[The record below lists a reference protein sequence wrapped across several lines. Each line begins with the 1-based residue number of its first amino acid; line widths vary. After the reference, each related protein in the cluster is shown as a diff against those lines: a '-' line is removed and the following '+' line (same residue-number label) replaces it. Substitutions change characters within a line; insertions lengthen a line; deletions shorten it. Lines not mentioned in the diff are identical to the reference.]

1 MANADVGKLTASI
14 ALDVSNL
21 TKGVAKADQQLEQLS
36 TSFQKSQKKVNS
48 SLNSIDTK
56 VAITAK
62 NVVASIRAQ
71 TNQINAQMATQ
82 RNLLTKSLGAQ
93 TKTLETAIQGQ
104 IKVTHKLYDATRS
117 NTYLVTESMHTMS
130 NNFIKAMSAMSANAE
145 TSAKNITSALNK
157 ISTTLDRIA
166 PKPKKVSAEM
176 KGSTAEMITNLL
188 ALQKQ
193 AEATQAKVSRVGSI
207 SSIKMPKA
215 STKSTIDFDTG
226 AFNQVTKAS
235 SYTAGLNAGLKQAT
249 QQSDTLFSSLSKGWQ
264 MFSKLSF
271 QVFILESGLQQ
282 IAGALAS
289 MVSPGWQFAQQMET
303 EQVGMSGIL
312 SSMTQLNGKNLEWN
326 QAMGISKSIIADLNV
341 EAAKTAATSEEL
353 VTTFRAL
360 LGPGLGAG
368 MNIDEIKQ
376 FTVTGVNAVKSMG
389 LDGRQL
395 VQELRDLVQGGIQAA
410 SSTLA
415 TALGLTDKDIKAAK
429 QSSEGLFKFLMK
441 RLEGFKQ
448 SSTEYG
454 NTLEGMFAQVREGYT
469 LAQAEGLKSLREEA
483 KNILSSVR
491 EYLFTDDFKIKPE
504 FIEMWKTVG
513 DYALIFWEQLK
524 KIYEVVEPI
533 GELFLNLLV
542 PALKFVIENF
552 SQVVTIWATWNLTKR
567 ILELTAFSSSLVG
580 VAQGELKVSNELKNV
595 TSEYERAKVAAMEY
609 NKAAIDRYNVKVD
622 TKNTQSRTSSLID
635 QVESS
640 GRKHLNPDTILWARE
655 LRTVEERYKALGA
668 SAQEAAKMANA
679 AAELAAKGQIQMSK
693 EVVTTTEKLLAQKT
707 QAEGNKIAFEKF
719 AGTTSKVI
727 NGMGMLGDGLTSVG
741 LLIGM
746 TTNESDGLVHEL
758 GDMAEKAGI
767 ALTVLGNIGSLL
779 EGTLIPKIYDAVK
792 ACSALGTALTVLGG
806 IAGAIGIGLSVGE
819 LTTWIYQK
827 VNDISDA
834 EMQRRKESAW
844 DGNVA
849 KREGDYLKDIQA
861 IKDKY
866 ADDEDTQKRMVER
879 YKKMFGIH
887 EGERA
892 KNLIAPSEEDWFNKV
907 AEEKNKQ
914 ASTLKPKNFGWGNIE
929 DTKAKNAAD
938 RAARNQAKN
947 AYKVLESALKAEKEA
962 IKQQQ
967 TQLESAYKFDLT
979 STQDYMQTKFK
990 YDSDIIEAEIKNY
1003 EKRREIAK
1011 SLGQDSD
1018 VESFTNK
1025 IDELKESAITKYI
1038 EYVNELKDKYKEL
1051 YDRLDDIKGK
1061 YEDIVGVSEEAF
1073 KNNLVKEYAAD
1084 FSRVYAELTTA
1095 QKGLAK
1101 AQEEGNAS
1109 DIKAWNTLIDKM
1121 STAKQQLEQ
1130 IVYLKKLE
1138 RDAQEATAKAQN
1150 VGLQAQS
1157 ENLDYQLSTGVHSD
1171 FQKESDLW
1179 IRSHSDMQSVIDQYR
1194 TAIANY
1200 TAELKAAND
1209 EETKSKMLQNIVDAK
1224 QAIKDLMDEVHPLES
1239 LIRDNLVSGLSDA
1252 FQSIYW
1258 GEKSAKEALQDFA
1271 NTFLQTFTKKM
1282 FDTAFDELF
1291 GNIFD
1296 SISGRNT
1303 LDTDVVTNVESRVT
1317 VDMTKFQQDV
1327 TDAGLTLQQE
1337 LNGQIIPSFQ
1347 ALNSVI
1353 QEILAKAGV
1362 TGIGVGDVT
1371 GISGVVGSVV
1381 GQHSTESTSFGMG
1394 SSVLSGVAMPD
1405 LSSSVKSLER
1415 FDKGVISATGAI
1427 TADTAATKIS
1437 TNVTDDLSTVTKST
1451 GNSAM
1456 PALMA
1461 AVTAVSGSLGKFG
1474 IVLQTVMMIMQIGK
1488 AAKLWAFADGGAVSG
1503 AGTGTSDSI
1512 PARLSNGEYVIKASS
1527 AKALGTNFLDRLNSV
1542 GDGRTIRSGRLP
1554 RFKYAGGGEVRT
1566 EDSQLE
1572 NTTPMQQANEL
1583 PSTVGVTMNM
1593 TFQSL
1598 DPETNMKLFNKQYE
1612 NFKSKLINDIQK
1624 NTSMRTAIRG
1634 VT

>member
-56 VAITAK
+56 VAMTAK
-62 NVVASIRAQ
+62 NVVATIRAQ

-82 RNLLTKSLGAQ
+82 RNLLTKSLNAQ
-93 TKTLETAIQGQ
+93 TKTLESSMQQQIRATQKLSTAVGVNTSLVSASIMSMNKNVSEALSQL
-104 IKVTHKLYDATRS
+104 TSAFERMSTRS
-117 NTYLVTESMHTMS
+117 GQSMTNARKTLSQQAVQMAGDLEKLKVKAEQTQVTLNNRQTQKLNYKATKTDTAKLDSKLSRMDTVSFTPTMNTSGAVSQVNGLE
-130 NNFIKAMSAMSANAE
+130 
-145 TSAKNITSALNK
+145 SALAKAN
-157 ISTTLDRIA
+157 
-166 PKPKKVSAEM
+166 
-176 KGSTAEMITNLL
+176 
-188 ALQKQ
+188 
-193 AEATQAKVSRVGSI
+193 TQA
-207 SSIKMPKA
+207 
-215 STKSTIDFDTG
+215 
-226 AFNQVTKAS
+226 VTLS
-235 SYTAGLNAGLKQAT
+235 G
-249 QQSDTLFSSLSKGWQ
+249 SLSKAWEIYETIS
-264 MFSKLSF
+264 FSAFKLVYGIDAIG
-271 QVFILESGLQQ
+271 QAVT
-282 IAGALAS
+282 AL
-289 MVSPGWQFAQQMET
+289 VSPGWQLANLLET
-303 EQVGMSGIL
+303 EQIGMAGIL
-312 SSMTQLNGKNLEWN
+312 SSMTSLHGESLKWN
-326 QAMGISKSIIADLNV
+326 DAMAMSKVIMKDLTI

-353 VTTFRAL
+353 ITTFRAL
-360 LGPGLGAG
+360 LGLGLGAG
-368 MNIDEIKQ
+368 MSVEEIKQ
-376 FTVTGVNAVKSMG
+376 ATVTGVNAVKSMG

-395 VQELRDLVQGGIQAA
+395 VQELRDLVQGGIQAS

-441 RLEGFKQ
+441 RLAGFKQ
-448 SSTEYG
+448 ASTEYG
-454 NTLEGMFAQVREGYT
+454 ETLSGMLAQVKEGYA
-469 LAQAEGLKSLREEA
+469 LAQAQAVEPLRDIAKSILKDIRDVLYTKDMQINPAFVEGFKEVGNYVLKIWEALKEVGSSFMPAIEAALNIAVPLVKLIVDNLKELTIMFLTWNIAKKVNTLFQIKEATDSVTSSQIAQNKAIEEA
-483 KNILSSVR
+483 EAKYKRAQNAA
-491 EYLFTDDFKIKPE
+491 
-504 FIEMWKTVG
+504 M
-513 DYALIFWEQLK
+513 DYA
-524 KIYEVVEPI
+524 
-533 GELFLNLLV
+533 NSS
-542 PALKFVIENF
+542 ALKFNAHVEANNQRINTNAIAG
-552 SQVVTIWATWNLTKR
+552 QVKMLGSMSNDKSLQLWGEELTK
-567 ILELTAFSSSLVG
+567 LEG
-580 VAQGELKVSNELKNV
+580 KYQK
-595 TSEYERAKVAAMEY
+595 
-609 NKAAIDRYNVKVD
+609 
-622 TKNTQSRTSSLID
+622 
-635 QVESS
+635 
-640 GRKHLNPDTILWARE
+640 
-655 LRTVEERYKALGA
+655 LGA
-668 SAQEAAKMANA
+668 SANEAAKYANLVA
-679 AAELAAKGQIQMSK
+679 EVTIKGSKESAKELDREIEKRLEVARAAEKEYQAQIKLEGEKKKNLESTNKLMGKFSAFASVTGGVGDALMS
-693 EVVTTTEKLLAQKT
+693 
-707 QAEGNKIAFEKF
+707 
-719 AGTTSKVI
+719 
-727 NGMGMLGDGLTSVG
+727 LGLILGLTADKNDESAKQTAANIEQFGFLMVMAG
-741 LLIGM
+741 NLASTL
-746 TTNESDGLVHEL
+746 TN
-758 GDMAEKAGI
+758 
-767 ALTVLGNIGSLL
+767 
-779 EGTLIPKIYDAVK
+779 TLIPAIMKAVEWFAK
-792 ACSALGTALTVLGG
+792 LKLVAAMGGVGAALG
-806 IAGAIGIGLSVGE
+806 AGAKILSPALIAAGAANYFKKDDDPTKIKFDSFESVGAG
-819 LTTWIYQK
+819 LWRNYIYNPK
-827 VNDISDA
+827 AEKEKLEAAAKAAADKKAADEK
-834 EMQRRKESAW
+834 EMQEQAEKIRQQLAGLELKFPKSPTGGGTKGSAAA
-844 DGNVA
+844 G
-849 KREGDYLKDIQA
+849 R
-861 IKDKY
+861 
-866 ADDEDTQKRMVER
+866 
-879 YKKMFGIH
+879 
-887 EGERA
+887 
-892 KNLIAPSEEDWFNKV
+892 
-907 AEEKNKQ
+907 
-914 ASTLKPKNFGWGNIE
+914 
-929 DTKAKNAAD
+929 AAD
-938 RAARNQAKN
+938 KAARNQAKN
-947 AYKVLESALKAEKEA
+947 AYKVLETALKAEKEA

-967 TQLESAYKFDLT
+967 LQLESAYKFDLT

-1025 IDELKESAITKYI
+1025 IGELKESAITKYI

-1073 KNNLVKEYAAD
+1073 KANLVKEYAAD
-1084 FSRVYAELTTA
+1084 FSRVYAELETA

-1101 AQEEGNAS
+1101 AQEEGCAS
-1109 DIKAWNTLIDKM
+1109 DIKAWSTLISKM
-1121 STAKQQLEQ
+1121 QVAKQQLEQ
-1130 IVYLKKLE
+1130 IVYLRKLE
-1138 RDAQEATAKAQN
+1138 RDAQESIARAQN

-1157 ENLDYQLSTGVHSD
+1157 ANLDYQLSTGVHSD

-1209 EETKSKMLQNIVDAK
+1209 EETKSKMLQNIIDAK

-1239 LIRDNLVSGLSDA
+1239 LIKDNLVSGLSDA

-1282 FDTAFDELF
+1282 FDTAFNELF

-1337 LNGQIIPSFQ
+1337 LNGQLIPSFQ

-1353 QEILAKAGV
+1353 QEILTKAGV
-1362 TGIGVGDVT
+1362 TSVGVSGAT
-1371 GISGVVGSVV
+1371 GISGVVGSVAGSV
-1381 GQHSTESTSFGMG
+1381 AGQHNTESTTIG
-1394 SSVLSGVAMPD
+1394 SGIAMPD
-1405 LSSSVKSLER
+1405 LSSSVKGLER

-1437 TNVTDDLSTVTKST
+1437 TSVTDDLSSVTKST

-1474 IVLQTVMMIMQIGK
+1474 TVLQTVMMILQIAQATHILG
-1488 AAKLWAFADGGAVSG
+1488 FAGGGAVSG

-1554 RFKYAGGGEVRT
+1554 RFKYADGGEVRT

-1572 NTTPMQQANEL
+1572 NTMPMQQANEL

-1598 DPETNMKLFNKQYE
+1598 DPEANMKLFNKQYE

>member
-56 VAITAK
+56 VAMTAK
-62 NVVASIRAQ
+62 NVIATIRAQ

-82 RNLLTKSLGAQ
+82 RNLLTKSLNAQ
-93 TKTLETAIQGQ
+93 TKTLESSMQQQIRATQKLSTAVGVNTSLVSASIMSMNKNVSEALSQL
-104 IKVTHKLYDATRS
+104 TSAFERMSTRS
-117 NTYLVTESMHTMS
+117 GQSMTNARKTLSQQAVQMAGDLEKLKVKAEQTQVTLNNRQTQKLNYKATKTDTAKLDSKLSRMDTVSFTPTMS
-130 NNFIKAMSAMSANAE
+130 TSGAVSQVNGLENALAKAN
-145 TSAKNITSALNK
+145 
-157 ISTTLDRIA
+157 
-166 PKPKKVSAEM
+166 
-176 KGSTAEMITNLL
+176 
-188 ALQKQ
+188 
-193 AEATQAKVSRVGSI
+193 TQA
-207 SSIKMPKA
+207 
-215 STKSTIDFDTG
+215 
-226 AFNQVTKAS
+226 VTLS
-235 SYTAGLNAGLKQAT
+235 G
-249 QQSDTLFSSLSKGWQ
+249 SLSKAWEIYETIS
-264 MFSKLSF
+264 FSAFKLVYGIDAIG
-271 QVFILESGLQQ
+271 QAVT
-282 IAGALAS
+282 AL
-289 MVSPGWQFAQQMET
+289 VSPGWQLANLLET
-303 EQVGMSGIL
+303 EQIGMAGIL
-312 SSMTQLNGKNLEWN
+312 SSMTSLHGESLKWN
-326 QAMGISKSIIADLNV
+326 DAMAMSKVIMKDLTI

-353 VTTFRAL
+353 ITTFRAL

-368 MNIDEIKQ
+368 MSVEEIKQ
-376 FTVTGVNAVKSMG
+376 ATVTGVNAVKSMG

-395 VQELRDLVQGGIQAA
+395 VQELRDLVQGGIQSA

-415 TALGLTDKDIKAAK
+415 TALGLTDSDIKAAK

-441 RLEGFKQ
+441 RLAGFKQ
-448 SSTEYG
+448 ASTEYG
-454 NTLEGMFAQVREGYT
+454 ETLSGMLAQVKEGYA
-469 LAQAEGLKSLREEA
+469 LAQAQAVEPLRDVAKGILKDIRDVLYTKDMQINPAFVEGFKEVGNYVLKIWEALKEVGSSFMPAIEAALNIAVPLVKLIVDNLKELTIMFLTWNIAKKVNTLFQIKEATDSVTSSQIAQNKAIDEAEA
-483 KNILSSVR
+483 KYKKAQNAA
-491 EYLFTDDFKIKPE
+491 
-504 FIEMWKTVG
+504 M
-513 DYALIFWEQLK
+513 DYA
-524 KIYEVVEPI
+524 
-533 GELFLNLLV
+533 NSS
-542 PALKFVIENF
+542 ALKFNAHVEANNQRINTNAIAG
-552 SQVVTIWATWNLTKR
+552 QVKMLGSMSNDKSLQLWGEELTK
-567 ILELTAFSSSLVG
+567 LEG
-580 VAQGELKVSNELKNV
+580 KYQK
-595 TSEYERAKVAAMEY
+595 
-609 NKAAIDRYNVKVD
+609 
-622 TKNTQSRTSSLID
+622 
-635 QVESS
+635 
-640 GRKHLNPDTILWARE
+640 
-655 LRTVEERYKALGA
+655 LGA
-668 SAQEAAKMANA
+668 SANEAAKYANLVA
-679 AAELAAKGQIQMSK
+679 EITIKGSKESAKELDREIEKRLEVARAAEKEYQAQIKLEGEKKKNLESTNKLMGKFSVFANVTGGVGDALMS
-693 EVVTTTEKLLAQKT
+693 
-707 QAEGNKIAFEKF
+707 
-719 AGTTSKVI
+719 
-727 NGMGMLGDGLTSVG
+727 LGLILGLTADKNDESAKQTAANIEQFGFLMVMAG
-741 LLIGM
+741 NLASTL
-746 TTNESDGLVHEL
+746 TN
-758 GDMAEKAGI
+758 
-767 ALTVLGNIGSLL
+767 
-779 EGTLIPKIYDAVK
+779 TLIPAIMSAVEWFAK
-792 ACSALGTALTVLGG
+792 LKLVAAMGGVGAALGKGALVLSPALAA
-806 IAGAIGIGLSVGE
+806 AGAANYFKKDDDPTKIKFDSFESVGAG
-819 LTTWIYQK
+819 LWRNYIYNPK
-827 VNDISDA
+827 A
-834 EMQRRKESAW
+834 EKEKLEAA
-844 DGNVA
+844 A
-849 KREGDYLKDIQA
+849 KA
-861 IKDKY
+861 AADKKA
-866 ADDEDTQKRMVER
+866 ADEKEMKEQ
-879 YKKMFGIH
+879 
-887 EGERA
+887 
-892 KNLIAPSEEDWFNKV
+892 
-907 AEEKNKQ
+907 EEKIRQ
-914 ASTLKPKNFGWGNIE
+914 QLAGLEPKFPKTPTGG
-929 DTKAKNAAD
+929 TKGSAAAGRAAD
-938 RAARNQAKN
+938 KAARNQAKN
-947 AYKVLESALKAEKEA
+947 AYKVLETALKAEKEA

-967 TQLESAYKFDLT
+967 LQLESAYKFDLT

-1025 IDELKESAITKYI
+1025 IGELKESAITKYI
-1038 EYVNELKDKYKEL
+1038 EYVNDLKDKYKEL

-1073 KNNLVKEYAAD
+1073 KTNLVKEYAAD
-1084 FSRVYAELTTA
+1084 FSRVYAELATA

-1101 AQEEGNAS
+1101 AQEEGNTS
-1109 DIKAWNTLIDKM
+1109 DIKAWNTLISKM
-1121 STAKQQLEQ
+1121 QVAKQQLEQ
-1130 IVYLKKLE
+1130 IVYLRKLE
-1138 RDAQEATAKAQN
+1138 RDAQESIARAQN

-1157 ENLDYQLSTGVHSD
+1157 ANLDYQLSTGVHSD

-1209 EETKSKMLQNIVDAK
+1209 EETKSKMLQNIIDAK

-1239 LIRDNLVSGLSDA
+1239 LIKDNLVSGLSDA

-1303 LDTDVVTNVESRVT
+1303 LDADVVTNVESRVT

-1337 LNGQIIPSFQ
+1337 LNGQLIPSFQ

-1353 QEILAKAGV
+1353 QEILTKAGV
-1362 TGIGVGDVT
+1362 TSVGVSGAT
-1371 GISGVVGSVV
+1371 GISGVVGSVAGSAV
-1381 GQHSTESTSFGMG
+1381 GQHNTESTTIG
-1394 SSVLSGVAMPD
+1394 SGIAMPD
-1405 LSSSVKSLER
+1405 LSSSVKGLER

-1437 TNVTDDLSTVTKST
+1437 TGATDDLSTVTKST

-1474 IVLQTVMMIMQIGK
+1474 TVLQTVMMILQIAQATHILG
-1488 AAKLWAFADGGAVSG
+1488 FAGGGAVSG

-1554 RFKYAGGGEVRT
+1554 RFKYADGGEVRT

-1572 NTTPMQQANEL
+1572 NTMPMQQANEL
-1583 PSTVGVTMNM
+1583 PPTVGVTMNM

-1598 DPETNMKLFNKQYE
+1598 DPEANMKLFNKQYE

>member
-56 VAITAK
+56 VAMTAK
-62 NVVASIRAQ
+62 NVVATIRAQ

-82 RNLLTKSLGAQ
+82 RNLLTKSLNAQ
-93 TKTLETAIQGQ
+93 TKTLESSMQQQIRATQKLSTAVG
-104 IKVTHKLYDATRS
+104 V
-117 NTYLVTESMHTMS
+117 NTSLVSASIMSMNKNVS
-130 NNFIKAMSAMSANAE
+130 EALSQL
-145 TSAKNITSALNK
+145 TSAFERMSKRSGQSMTNARKTLSQQAVQMAGDLEKLKVKAEQTQVTLNNRQTQKLNYKATKTDTAKLDSKLSRMNTVSFTPTMNTSGAVSQVNGLENALAKAN
-157 ISTTLDRIA
+157 
-166 PKPKKVSAEM
+166 
-176 KGSTAEMITNLL
+176 
-188 ALQKQ
+188 KQ
-193 AEATQAKVSRVGSI
+193 A
-207 SSIKMPKA
+207 
-215 STKSTIDFDTG
+215 
-226 AFNQVTKAS
+226 VTLS
-235 SYTAGLNAGLKQAT
+235 G
-249 QQSDTLFSSLSKGWQ
+249 SLSKAWEIYETIS
-264 MFSKLSF
+264 FSAFKLVYGIDAIG
-271 QVFILESGLQQ
+271 QAVT
-282 IAGALAS
+282 AL
-289 MVSPGWQFAQQMET
+289 VSPGWQLANLLET
-303 EQVGMSGIL
+303 EQIGMAGIL
-312 SSMTQLNGKNLEWN
+312 SSMTSLHGESLKWN
-326 QAMGISKSIIADLNV
+326 DAMAMSKSIMKDLTV

-353 VTTFRAL
+353 ITTFRAL

-368 MNIDEIKQ
+368 MSVEEIKQ
-376 FTVTGVNAVKSMG
+376 ATVTGVNAVKSMG

-395 VQELRDLVQGGIQAA
+395 VQELRDLVQGGIQAS

-454 NTLEGMFAQVREGYT
+454 NTLSGMLAQVKEGYA
-469 LAQAEGLKSLREEA
+469 LAQAQAVEPLRDVAKGILKDIRDVLYTKDMQINPAFVEGFKEVGNYVLKIWEALKEVGSSFMPAIEAALNIAVPLVKLIVDNLKELTIMFLTWNIAKKVNTLFQIKEATDSVTSSQIAQNKAIEEAEAKYKKAQNAAMDYANSYASKFNAHVEANNQRINTNAMAGQVKMLGSMSNDKSLQLWGEE
-483 KNILSSVR
+483 
-491 EYLFTDDFKIKPE
+491 
-504 FIEMWKTVG
+504 
-513 DYALIFWEQLK
+513 
-524 KIYEVVEPI
+524 
-533 GELFLNLLV
+533 
-542 PALKFVIENF
+542 
-552 SQVVTIWATWNLTKR
+552 LTK
-567 ILELTAFSSSLVG
+567 LEG
-580 VAQGELKVSNELKNV
+580 KYQK
-595 TSEYERAKVAAMEY
+595 
-609 NKAAIDRYNVKVD
+609 
-622 TKNTQSRTSSLID
+622 
-635 QVESS
+635 
-640 GRKHLNPDTILWARE
+640 
-655 LRTVEERYKALGA
+655 LGA
-668 SAQEAAKMANA
+668 SANEAAKYANLV
-679 AAELAAKGQIQMSK
+679 AEVTIKGS
-693 EVVTTTEKLLAQKT
+693 
-707 QAEGNKIAFEKF
+707 
-719 AGTTSKVI
+719 
-727 NGMGMLGDGLTSVG
+727 
-741 LLIGM
+741 
-746 TTNESDGLVHEL
+746 
-758 GDMAEKAGI
+758 
-767 ALTVLGNIGSLL
+767 
-779 EGTLIPKIYDAVK
+779 
-792 ACSALGTALTVLGG
+792 
-806 IAGAIGIGLSVGE
+806 
-819 LTTWIYQK
+819 
-827 VNDISDA
+827 
-834 EMQRRKESAW
+834 KESAKEL
-844 DGNVA
+844 DREIEKRLEVA
-849 KREGDYLKDIQA
+849 RAAEKEYQGQ
-861 IKDKY
+861 IKL
-866 ADDEDTQKRMVER
+866 
-879 YKKMFGIH
+879 
-887 EGERA
+887 EGEKR
-892 KNLIAPSEEDWFNKV
+892 KNLESTNKLMGKFSAFASVTSGVGDALMSLGLILGLTADKNDESARQTAANIEQFGFLMVMAGNLATTLTDTLVPAIMKAVEWFAKLKLVAAMGGVGAALGKGALVLSPALIAAGAANYFKKDDDPTKIKFDSFESFGAGLWRNYIYNPKAEKEKLEAAAKAAADKK
-907 AEEKNKQ
+907 AADEKEMKEQEEKIRQ
-914 ASTLKPKNFGWGNIE
+914 QLAGLELKFPKTPTGG
-929 DTKAKNAAD
+929 TKGSAATGRAAD
-938 RAARNQAKN
+938 KAARNQAKN
-947 AYKVLESALKAEKEA
+947 AYKVLETALKAEKEA

-967 TQLESAYKFDLT
+967 LQLESAYKFDLT

-1025 IDELKESAITKYI
+1025 IGELKESAITKYI
-1038 EYVNELKDKYKEL
+1038 EYVNDLKDKYKEL
-1051 YDRLDDIKGK
+1051 YDRLDGIKGK

-1084 FSRVYAELTTA
+1084 FSRIYAELATA

-1101 AQEEGNAS
+1101 AQEDGNTS
-1109 DIKAWNTLIDKM
+1109 DIKAWNTLISKM
-1121 STAKQQLEQ
+1121 QVAKQQLEQ
-1130 IVYLKKLE
+1130 IVYLRKLE
-1138 RDAQEATAKAQN
+1138 RDAQESIARAQN

-1157 ENLDYQLSTGVHSD
+1157 ANLDYQLSTGIHSD

-1179 IRSHSDMQSVIDQYR
+1179 IRSHSDMQPVIDQYR

-1209 EETKSKMLQNIVDAK
+1209 EETKSKMLQNIIDAK

-1239 LIRDNLVSGLSDA
+1239 LIKDNLVSGLSDA

-1303 LDTDVVTNVESRVT
+1303 LDADVVTNVESRVT

-1337 LNGQIIPSFQ
+1337 LNGQLIPSFQ

-1362 TGIGVGDVT
+1362 TSVGVSGAT
-1371 GISGVVGSVV
+1371 GISGVVGSVGSAI
-1381 GQHSTESTSFGMG
+1381 GQHNTESTTIG
-1394 SSVLSGVAMPD
+1394 SGIAMPD
-1405 LSSSVKSLER
+1405 LSSSVKGLER

-1437 TNVTDDLSTVTKST
+1437 TSVTDDLSTVTKST

-1474 IVLQTVMMIMQIGK
+1474 TVLQTVMMILQIAQATHILG
-1488 AAKLWAFADGGAVSG
+1488 FAGGGAVSG

-1554 RFKYAGGGEVRT
+1554 RFKYADGGEVRT

-1572 NTTPMQQANEL
+1572 NTMPMQQANEL
-1583 PSTVGVTMNM
+1583 PPTVGVTMNM

-1598 DPETNMKLFNKQYE
+1598 DPEANMKLFNKQYE

>member
-56 VAITAK
+56 VAMTAK
-62 NVVASIRAQ
+62 NVIATIRAQ

-82 RNLLTKSLGAQ
+82 RNLLTKSLNAQ
-93 TKTLETAIQGQ
+93 TKTLESSMQQQIRATQKLSTAVGVNTSLVSASIMSMNKNVSEALSQL
-104 IKVTHKLYDATRS
+104 TSAFERMSTRS
-117 NTYLVTESMHTMS
+117 GQSMTNARKTLSQQAVQMAGDLEKLKVKAEQTQVTLNNRQTQKLNYKATKTDTAKLDSKLSRMDTVSFTPTMS
-130 NNFIKAMSAMSANAE
+130 TSGAVSQVNGLENALAKAN
-145 TSAKNITSALNK
+145 
-157 ISTTLDRIA
+157 
-166 PKPKKVSAEM
+166 
-176 KGSTAEMITNLL
+176 
-188 ALQKQ
+188 
-193 AEATQAKVSRVGSI
+193 TQA
-207 SSIKMPKA
+207 
-215 STKSTIDFDTG
+215 
-226 AFNQVTKAS
+226 VTLS
-235 SYTAGLNAGLKQAT
+235 G
-249 QQSDTLFSSLSKGWQ
+249 SLSKAWEIYETIS
-264 MFSKLSF
+264 FSAFKLVYGIDAIG
-271 QVFILESGLQQ
+271 QAVT
-282 IAGALAS
+282 AL
-289 MVSPGWQFAQQMET
+289 VSPGWQLANLLET
-303 EQVGMSGIL
+303 EQIGMAGIL
-312 SSMTQLNGKNLEWN
+312 SSMTSLHGESLKWN
-326 QAMGISKSIIADLNV
+326 DAMAMSKVIMKDLTI

-353 VTTFRAL
+353 ITTFRAL

-368 MNIDEIKQ
+368 MSVEEIKQ
-376 FTVTGVNAVKSMG
+376 ATVTGVNAVKSMG

-395 VQELRDLVQGGIQAA
+395 VQELRDLVQGGIQSA

-415 TALGLTDKDIKAAK
+415 TALGLTDSDIKAAK

-441 RLEGFKQ
+441 RLAGFKQ
-448 SSTEYG
+448 ASTEYG
-454 NTLEGMFAQVREGYT
+454 ETLSGMLAQVKEGYA
-469 LAQAEGLKSLREEA
+469 LAQAQAVEPLRDVAKGILKDKRDVLYTKDMQINPAFVEGFKEVGNYVLKIWEALKEVGSSFMPAIEAALNIAVPLVKLIVDNLKELTIMFLTWNIAKKVNTLFQIKEATDSVTSSQIAQNKAIDEAEA
-483 KNILSSVR
+483 KYKKAQNAA
-491 EYLFTDDFKIKPE
+491 
-504 FIEMWKTVG
+504 M
-513 DYALIFWEQLK
+513 DYA
-524 KIYEVVEPI
+524 
-533 GELFLNLLV
+533 NSS
-542 PALKFVIENF
+542 ALKFNAHVEANNQRINTNAIAG
-552 SQVVTIWATWNLTKR
+552 QVKMLGSMSNDKSLQLWGEELTK
-567 ILELTAFSSSLVG
+567 LEG
-580 VAQGELKVSNELKNV
+580 KYQK
-595 TSEYERAKVAAMEY
+595 
-609 NKAAIDRYNVKVD
+609 
-622 TKNTQSRTSSLID
+622 
-635 QVESS
+635 
-640 GRKHLNPDTILWARE
+640 
-655 LRTVEERYKALGA
+655 LGA
-668 SAQEAAKMANA
+668 SANEAAKYANLVA
-679 AAELAAKGQIQMSK
+679 EITIKGSKESAKELDREIEKRLEVARAAEKEYQAQIKLEGEKKKNLESTNKLMGKFSVFANVTGGVGDALMS
-693 EVVTTTEKLLAQKT
+693 
-707 QAEGNKIAFEKF
+707 
-719 AGTTSKVI
+719 
-727 NGMGMLGDGLTSVG
+727 LGLILGLTADKNDESAKQTAANIEQFGFLMVMAG
-741 LLIGM
+741 NLASTL
-746 TTNESDGLVHEL
+746 TN
-758 GDMAEKAGI
+758 
-767 ALTVLGNIGSLL
+767 
-779 EGTLIPKIYDAVK
+779 TLIPAIMSAVEWFAK
-792 ACSALGTALTVLGG
+792 LKLVAAMGGVGAALGKGALVLSPALAA
-806 IAGAIGIGLSVGE
+806 AGAANYFKKDDDPTKIKFDSFESVGAG
-819 LTTWIYQK
+819 LWRNYIYNPK
-827 VNDISDA
+827 A
-834 EMQRRKESAW
+834 EKEKLEAA
-844 DGNVA
+844 A
-849 KREGDYLKDIQA
+849 KA
-861 IKDKY
+861 AADKKA
-866 ADDEDTQKRMVER
+866 ADEKEMKEQ
-879 YKKMFGIH
+879 
-887 EGERA
+887 
-892 KNLIAPSEEDWFNKV
+892 
-907 AEEKNKQ
+907 EEKIRQ
-914 ASTLKPKNFGWGNIE
+914 QLAGLEPKFPKTPTGG
-929 DTKAKNAAD
+929 TKGSAAAGRAAD
-938 RAARNQAKN
+938 KAARNQAKN
-947 AYKVLESALKAEKEA
+947 AYKVLETALKAEKEA

-967 TQLESAYKFDLT
+967 LQLESAYKFDLT

-1025 IDELKESAITKYI
+1025 IGELKESAITKYI
-1038 EYVNELKDKYKEL
+1038 EYVNDLKDKYKEL

-1073 KNNLVKEYAAD
+1073 KTNLVKEYAAD
-1084 FSRVYAELTTA
+1084 FSRVYAELATA

-1101 AQEEGNAS
+1101 AQEEGNTS
-1109 DIKAWNTLIDKM
+1109 DIKAWNTLISKM
-1121 STAKQQLEQ
+1121 QVAKQQLEQ
-1130 IVYLKKLE
+1130 IVYLRKLE
-1138 RDAQEATAKAQN
+1138 RDAQESIARAQN

-1157 ENLDYQLSTGVHSD
+1157 ANLDYQLSTGVHSD

-1209 EETKSKMLQNIVDAK
+1209 EETKSKMLQNIIDAK

-1239 LIRDNLVSGLSDA
+1239 LIKDNLVSGLSDA

-1303 LDTDVVTNVESRVT
+1303 LDADVVTNVESRVT

-1337 LNGQIIPSFQ
+1337 LNGQLIPSFQ

-1353 QEILAKAGV
+1353 QEILTKAGV
-1362 TGIGVGDVT
+1362 TSVGVSGAT
-1371 GISGVVGSVV
+1371 GISGVVGSVAGSAV
-1381 GQHSTESTSFGMG
+1381 GQHNTESTTIG
-1394 SSVLSGVAMPD
+1394 SGIAMPD
-1405 LSSSVKSLER
+1405 LSSSVKGLER

-1437 TNVTDDLSTVTKST
+1437 TGATDDLSTVTKST

-1474 IVLQTVMMIMQIGK
+1474 TVLQTVMMILQIAQATHILG
-1488 AAKLWAFADGGAVSG
+1488 FAGGGAVSG

-1554 RFKYAGGGEVRT
+1554 RFKYADGGEVRT

-1572 NTTPMQQANEL
+1572 NTMPMQQANEL
-1583 PSTVGVTMNM
+1583 PPTVGVTMNM

-1598 DPETNMKLFNKQYE
+1598 DPEANMKLFNKQYE

>member
-56 VAITAK
+56 VAMTAK
-62 NVVASIRAQ
+62 NVIATIRAQ

-82 RNLLTKSLGAQ
+82 RNLLTKSLNAQ
-93 TKTLETAIQGQ
+93 TKTLESSMQQQIRATQKLSTAVGVNTSLVSASIMSMNKNVSEALSQL
-104 IKVTHKLYDATRS
+104 TSAFERMSTRS
-117 NTYLVTESMHTMS
+117 GQSMTNARKTLSQQAVQMAGDLEKLKVKAEQTQVTLNNRQTQKLNYKATKTDTAKLDSKLSRMDTVSFTPTMS
-130 NNFIKAMSAMSANAE
+130 TSGAVSQVNGLENALAKAN
-145 TSAKNITSALNK
+145 
-157 ISTTLDRIA
+157 
-166 PKPKKVSAEM
+166 
-176 KGSTAEMITNLL
+176 
-188 ALQKQ
+188 
-193 AEATQAKVSRVGSI
+193 TQA
-207 SSIKMPKA
+207 
-215 STKSTIDFDTG
+215 
-226 AFNQVTKAS
+226 VTLS
-235 SYTAGLNAGLKQAT
+235 G
-249 QQSDTLFSSLSKGWQ
+249 SLSKAWEIYETIS
-264 MFSKLSF
+264 FSAFKLVYGIDAIG
-271 QVFILESGLQQ
+271 QAVT
-282 IAGALAS
+282 AL
-289 MVSPGWQFAQQMET
+289 VSPGWQLANLLET
-303 EQVGMSGIL
+303 EQIGMAGIL
-312 SSMTQLNGKNLEWN
+312 SSMTSLHGESLKWN
-326 QAMGISKSIIADLNV
+326 DAMAMSKVIMKDLTI

-353 VTTFRAL
+353 ITTFRAL

-368 MNIDEIKQ
+368 MSVEEIKQ
-376 FTVTGVNAVKSMG
+376 ATVTGVNAVKSMG

-395 VQELRDLVQGGIQAA
+395 VQELRDLVQGGIQSA

-415 TALGLTDKDIKAAK
+415 TALGLTDSDIKAAK

-441 RLEGFKQ
+441 RLAGFKQ
-448 SSTEYG
+448 ASTEYG
-454 NTLEGMFAQVREGYT
+454 ETLSGMLAQVKEGYA
-469 LAQAEGLKSLREEA
+469 LAQAQAVEPLRDVAKGILKDIRDVLYTKDMQINPAFVEGFKEVGNYVLKIWEALKEVGSSFMPAIEAALNIAVPLVKLIVDNLKELTIMFLTWNIAKKVNTLFQIKEATDSVTSSQIAQNKAIDEAEA
-483 KNILSSVR
+483 KYKKAQNAA
-491 EYLFTDDFKIKPE
+491 
-504 FIEMWKTVG
+504 M
-513 DYALIFWEQLK
+513 DYA
-524 KIYEVVEPI
+524 
-533 GELFLNLLV
+533 NSS
-542 PALKFVIENF
+542 ALKFNAHVEANNQRINTNAIAG
-552 SQVVTIWATWNLTKR
+552 QVKMLGSMSNDKSLQLWGEELTK
-567 ILELTAFSSSLVG
+567 LEG
-580 VAQGELKVSNELKNV
+580 KYQK
-595 TSEYERAKVAAMEY
+595 
-609 NKAAIDRYNVKVD
+609 
-622 TKNTQSRTSSLID
+622 
-635 QVESS
+635 
-640 GRKHLNPDTILWARE
+640 
-655 LRTVEERYKALGA
+655 LGA
-668 SAQEAAKMANA
+668 SANEAAKYANLVA
-679 AAELAAKGQIQMSK
+679 EITIKGSKESAKELDREIEKRLEVARAAEKEYQAQIKLEGEKKKNLESTNKLMGKFSVFANVTGGVGDALMS
-693 EVVTTTEKLLAQKT
+693 
-707 QAEGNKIAFEKF
+707 
-719 AGTTSKVI
+719 
-727 NGMGMLGDGLTSVG
+727 LGLILGLTADKNDESAKQTAANIEQFGFLMVMAG
-741 LLIGM
+741 NLASTL
-746 TTNESDGLVHEL
+746 TN
-758 GDMAEKAGI
+758 
-767 ALTVLGNIGSLL
+767 
-779 EGTLIPKIYDAVK
+779 TLIPAIMSAVEWFAK
-792 ACSALGTALTVLGG
+792 LKLVAAMGGVGAALGKGALVLSPALAA
-806 IAGAIGIGLSVGE
+806 AGAANYFKKDDDPTKIKFDSLESVGAG
-819 LTTWIYQK
+819 LWRNYIYNPK
-827 VNDISDA
+827 A
-834 EMQRRKESAW
+834 EKEKLEAA
-844 DGNVA
+844 A
-849 KREGDYLKDIQA
+849 KA
-861 IKDKY
+861 AADKKA
-866 ADDEDTQKRMVER
+866 ADEKEMKEQ
-879 YKKMFGIH
+879 
-887 EGERA
+887 
-892 KNLIAPSEEDWFNKV
+892 
-907 AEEKNKQ
+907 EEKIRQ
-914 ASTLKPKNFGWGNIE
+914 QLAGLELKFPKTPTGG
-929 DTKAKNAAD
+929 TKGSAAAGRAAD
-938 RAARNQAKN
+938 KAARNQAKN
-947 AYKVLESALKAEKEA
+947 AYKVLETALKAEKEA

-967 TQLESAYKFDLT
+967 LQLESAYKFDLT

-1025 IDELKESAITKYI
+1025 IGELKESAITKYI
-1038 EYVNELKDKYKEL
+1038 EYVNDLKDKYKEL

-1073 KNNLVKEYAAD
+1073 KTNLVKEYAAD
-1084 FSRVYAELTTA
+1084 FSRVYAELETA

-1101 AQEEGNAS
+1101 AQEEGNTS
-1109 DIKAWNTLIDKM
+1109 DIKAWNTLISKM
-1121 STAKQQLEQ
+1121 QVAKQQLEQ
-1130 IVYLKKLE
+1130 IVYLRKLE
-1138 RDAQEATAKAQN
+1138 RDAQESIARAQN

-1157 ENLDYQLSTGVHSD
+1157 ANLDYQLSTGVHSD

-1209 EETKSKMLQNIVDAK
+1209 EETKSKMLQNIIDAK

-1239 LIRDNLVSGLSDA
+1239 LIKDNLVSGLSDA

-1303 LDTDVVTNVESRVT
+1303 LDADVVTNVESRVT

-1337 LNGQIIPSFQ
+1337 LNGQLIPSFQ

-1353 QEILAKAGV
+1353 QEILTKAGV
-1362 TGIGVGDVT
+1362 TSVGVSGAT
-1371 GISGVVGSVV
+1371 GISGVVGSVAGSAV
-1381 GQHSTESTSFGMG
+1381 GQHNTESTTIG
-1394 SSVLSGVAMPD
+1394 SGIAMPD
-1405 LSSSVKSLER
+1405 LSSSVKGLER

-1437 TNVTDDLSTVTKST
+1437 TSVTDDLSTVTKST

-1474 IVLQTVMMIMQIGK
+1474 TVLQTVMMILQIAQATHILG
-1488 AAKLWAFADGGAVSG
+1488 FAGGGAVSG

-1554 RFKYAGGGEVRT
+1554 RFKYADGGEVRT

-1572 NTTPMQQANEL
+1572 NTMPMQQANEL
-1583 PSTVGVTMNM
+1583 PPTVGVTMNM

-1598 DPETNMKLFNKQYE
+1598 DPEANMKLFNKQYE

>member
-56 VAITAK
+56 VAMTAK
-62 NVVASIRAQ
+62 NVIATIRAQ

-82 RNLLTKSLGAQ
+82 RNLLTKSLNAQ
-93 TKTLETAIQGQ
+93 TKTLESSMQQQIRATQKLSTAVGVNTSLVSASIMSMNKNVSEALSQL
-104 IKVTHKLYDATRS
+104 TSAFERMSTRS
-117 NTYLVTESMHTMS
+117 GQSMTNARKTLSQQAVQMAGDLEKLKVKAEQTQVTLNNRQTQKLNYKATKTDTAKLDSKLSRMDTVSFTPTMNTSGAVSQVNGLE
-130 NNFIKAMSAMSANAE
+130 NALAKAN
-145 TSAKNITSALNK
+145 
-157 ISTTLDRIA
+157 
-166 PKPKKVSAEM
+166 
-176 KGSTAEMITNLL
+176 
-188 ALQKQ
+188 
-193 AEATQAKVSRVGSI
+193 TQA
-207 SSIKMPKA
+207 
-215 STKSTIDFDTG
+215 
-226 AFNQVTKAS
+226 VTLS
-235 SYTAGLNAGLKQAT
+235 G
-249 QQSDTLFSSLSKGWQ
+249 SLSKAWEIYETIS
-264 MFSKLSF
+264 FSAFKVVYGIDAIG
-271 QVFILESGLQQ
+271 QAVT
-282 IAGALAS
+282 AL
-289 MVSPGWQFAQQMET
+289 VSPGWQLANLLET
-303 EQVGMSGIL
+303 EQIGMAGIL
-312 SSMTQLNGKNLEWN
+312 SSMTSLHGESLKWN
-326 QAMGISKSIIADLNV
+326 DAMAMSKVIMKDLTI

-353 VTTFRAL
+353 ITTFRAL

-368 MNIDEIKQ
+368 MSVEEIKQ
-376 FTVTGVNAVKSMG
+376 ATVTGVNAVKSMG

-395 VQELRDLVQGGIQAA
+395 VQELRDLVQGGIQPA

-415 TALGLTDKDIKAAK
+415 TALGLTDSDIKAAK
-429 QSSEGLFKFLMK
+429 QSSEGLFKFLME
-441 RLEGFKQ
+441 RLAGFKQ

-454 NTLEGMFAQVREGYT
+454 NTLSGMLAQVKEGYA
-469 LAQAEGLKSLREEA
+469 LAQVQAVESLRDTAKGILKDIRDVLYTKDMQINPAFVEGFKEVGNYVLKIWEALKEVGSSFMPAIEAALNIAVPLVKLIVDNLKELTIMFLTWNIAKKVTTLFQIKEATDSVTSSQIAQNKAIEEAEAKYKKAQNAAMDYANSYASKFNAHVEANNQRINTNAIAGQVKMLGSMSNDKSLQLWGEE
-483 KNILSSVR
+483 
-491 EYLFTDDFKIKPE
+491 
-504 FIEMWKTVG
+504 
-513 DYALIFWEQLK
+513 
-524 KIYEVVEPI
+524 
-533 GELFLNLLV
+533 
-542 PALKFVIENF
+542 
-552 SQVVTIWATWNLTKR
+552 LTK
-567 ILELTAFSSSLVG
+567 LEG
-580 VAQGELKVSNELKNV
+580 K
-595 TSEYERAKVAAMEY
+595 
-609 NKAAIDRYNVKVD
+609 
-622 TKNTQSRTSSLID
+622 
-635 QVESS
+635 
-640 GRKHLNPDTILWARE
+640 
-655 LRTVEERYKALGA
+655 YKELGA
-668 SAQEAAKMANA
+668 SANEAAKYANLVA
-679 AAELAAKGQIQMSK
+679 EVTIKGSKESAKELDREIEKRLELARAAEKEYQKQVKLEGKKKESSESTNKLMGKFSAFASVTSGVGDALMS
-693 EVVTTTEKLLAQKT
+693 
-707 QAEGNKIAFEKF
+707 
-719 AGTTSKVI
+719 
-727 NGMGMLGDGLTSVG
+727 LGLILGLTADKNDKSAKQTAANIEQFGFLMVMAG
-741 LLIGM
+741 NLASTL
-746 TTNESDGLVHEL
+746 TN
-758 GDMAEKAGI
+758 
-767 ALTVLGNIGSLL
+767 
-779 EGTLIPKIYDAVK
+779 TLIPAIISAVEWFAK
-792 ACSALGTALTVLGG
+792 LKLVAAMGGVGAALG
-806 IAGAIGIGLSVGE
+806 AGAKILSPALIAAGAANYFKKDDDPTKIKFDSLESVGAG
-819 LTTWIYQK
+819 LWRNYIYNPK
-827 VNDISDA
+827 A
-834 EMQRRKESAW
+834 EKEKLEAA
-844 DGNVA
+844 A
-849 KREGDYLKDIQA
+849 KA
-861 IKDKY
+861 
-866 ADDEDTQKRMVER
+866 
-879 YKKMFGIH
+879 
-887 EGERA
+887 
-892 KNLIAPSEEDWFNKV
+892 
-907 AEEKNKQ
+907 
-914 ASTLKPKNFGWGNIE
+914 
-929 DTKAKNAAD
+929 AAD
-938 RAARNQAKN
+938 KKAADEKEKQEQEARIRQILEGLGLKFPKPPTGGTGGTGGTKGSAAADKAARNQAKN
-947 AYKVLESALKAEKEA
+947 AYKVLETALKAEKEA

-967 TQLESAYKFDLT
+967 LQLESAYKFDLT

-1038 EYVNELKDKYKEL
+1038 EYVNDLKDKYKEL

-1084 FSRVYAELTTA
+1084 FSRVYAELETA

-1101 AQEEGNAS
+1101 AQKEGSAS
-1109 DIKAWNTLIDKM
+1109 DIKAWSTLISKM
-1121 STAKQQLEQ
+1121 QVAKQQLEQ
-1130 IVYLKKLE
+1130 IVYLRKLE
-1138 RDAQEATAKAQN
+1138 RDAQESIARAQN

-1157 ENLDYQLSTGVHSD
+1157 ANLDYQLSTGVHSD

-1258 GEKSAKEALQDFA
+1258 GEKSAKDALQDFA

-1303 LDTDVVTNVESRVT
+1303 LDADVVTNVESRVT

-1337 LNGQIIPSFQ
+1337 LNGQLIPSFQ

-1353 QEILAKAGV
+1353 QEILTKAGV
-1362 TGIGVGDVT
+1362 TSVGVSGAT
-1371 GISGVVGSVV
+1371 GISGVVGNVV
-1381 GQHSTESTSFGMG
+1381 GSAIGQHNTESTTIG
-1394 SSVLSGVAMPD
+1394 SGIAMPD
-1405 LSSSVKSLER
+1405 LSSSVKGLER

-1427 TADTAATKIS
+1427 TEDTAATRIS
-1437 TNVTDDLSTVTKST
+1437 TGATDDLSSVTKST

-1474 IVLQTVMMIMQIGK
+1474 TVLQTVMMIMQIGK

-1554 RFKYAGGGEVRT
+1554 RFKYADGGEVRT

-1583 PSTVGVTMNM
+1583 PSTVGVTLNM

-1598 DPETNMKLFNKQYE
+1598 DPEANMKLFNKQYE

>member
-56 VAITAK
+56 VAMTAK
-62 NVVASIRAQ
+62 NVVATIRAQ

-82 RNLLTKSLGAQ
+82 RNLLTKSLNAQ
-93 TKTLETAIQGQ
+93 TKTLESSMQQQIRATQKLSTAVGVNTSLVSASIMSMNKNVSEALSQL
-104 IKVTHKLYDATRS
+104 TSAFERMSTRS
-117 NTYLVTESMHTMS
+117 GQSMTNARKTLSQQAVQMAGDLEKLKVKAEQTQVTLNNRQTQKLNYKATKTDTAKLDSKLSRMDTVSFTPTMS
-130 NNFIKAMSAMSANAE
+130 TSGAVSQVNGLENALAKAN
-145 TSAKNITSALNK
+145 
-157 ISTTLDRIA
+157 
-166 PKPKKVSAEM
+166 
-176 KGSTAEMITNLL
+176 
-188 ALQKQ
+188 
-193 AEATQAKVSRVGSI
+193 TQA
-207 SSIKMPKA
+207 
-215 STKSTIDFDTG
+215 
-226 AFNQVTKAS
+226 VTLS
-235 SYTAGLNAGLKQAT
+235 G
-249 QQSDTLFSSLSKGWQ
+249 SLSKAWEIYETIS
-264 MFSKLSF
+264 FSAFKLVYGIDAIG
-271 QVFILESGLQQ
+271 QAVT
-282 IAGALAS
+282 AL
-289 MVSPGWQFAQQMET
+289 VSPGWQLANLLET
-303 EQVGMSGIL
+303 EQIGMAGIL
-312 SSMTQLNGKNLEWN
+312 SSMTSLHGESLKWN
-326 QAMGISKSIIADLNV
+326 DAMAMSKVIMKDLTI

-353 VTTFRAL
+353 ITTFRAL

-368 MNIDEIKQ
+368 MSVEEIKQ
-376 FTVTGVNAVKSMG
+376 ATVTGVNAVKSMG

-395 VQELRDLVQGGIQAA
+395 VQELRDLVQGGIQSA

-415 TALGLTDKDIKAAK
+415 TALGLTDSDIKAAK

-441 RLEGFKQ
+441 RLAGFKQ
-448 SSTEYG
+448 ASTEYG
-454 NTLEGMFAQVREGYT
+454 ETLSGMLAQVKEGYA
-469 LAQAEGLKSLREEA
+469 LAQAQAVEPLRDVAKGILKDIRDVLYTKDMQINPAFVEGFKEVGNYVLKIWEALKEVGSSFMPAIEAALNIAVPLVKLIVDNLKELTIMFLTWNIAKKVNTLFQIKEATDSVTSSQIAQNKAIDEAEA
-483 KNILSSVR
+483 KYKKAQNAA
-491 EYLFTDDFKIKPE
+491 
-504 FIEMWKTVG
+504 M
-513 DYALIFWEQLK
+513 DYA
-524 KIYEVVEPI
+524 
-533 GELFLNLLV
+533 NSS
-542 PALKFVIENF
+542 ALKFNAHVEANNQRINTNAIAG
-552 SQVVTIWATWNLTKR
+552 QVKMLGSMSNDKSLQLWGEELTK
-567 ILELTAFSSSLVG
+567 LEG
-580 VAQGELKVSNELKNV
+580 KYQK
-595 TSEYERAKVAAMEY
+595 
-609 NKAAIDRYNVKVD
+609 
-622 TKNTQSRTSSLID
+622 
-635 QVESS
+635 
-640 GRKHLNPDTILWARE
+640 
-655 LRTVEERYKALGA
+655 LGA
-668 SAQEAAKMANA
+668 SANEAAKYANLVA
-679 AAELAAKGQIQMSK
+679 EVTIKGSKESAKELDREIEKRLEVARAAEKEYQAQIKLEGEKKKNLESTNKLMGKFSVFANVTGGVGDALMS
-693 EVVTTTEKLLAQKT
+693 
-707 QAEGNKIAFEKF
+707 
-719 AGTTSKVI
+719 
-727 NGMGMLGDGLTSVG
+727 LGLILGLTADKNDESAKQTAANIEQFGFLMVMAG
-741 LLIGM
+741 NLASTL
-746 TTNESDGLVHEL
+746 TN
-758 GDMAEKAGI
+758 
-767 ALTVLGNIGSLL
+767 
-779 EGTLIPKIYDAVK
+779 TLIPAIMSAVEWFAK
-792 ACSALGTALTVLGG
+792 LKLVAAMGGVGAALGKGALVLSPALAA
-806 IAGAIGIGLSVGE
+806 AGAANYFKKDDDPTKIKFDSLESVGAG
-819 LTTWIYQK
+819 LWRNYIYNPK
-827 VNDISDA
+827 A
-834 EMQRRKESAW
+834 EKEKLEAA
-844 DGNVA
+844 A
-849 KREGDYLKDIQA
+849 KA
-861 IKDKY
+861 AADKKA
-866 ADDEDTQKRMVER
+866 ADEKEMKEQ
-879 YKKMFGIH
+879 
-887 EGERA
+887 
-892 KNLIAPSEEDWFNKV
+892 
-907 AEEKNKQ
+907 EEKIRQ
-914 ASTLKPKNFGWGNIE
+914 QLAGLEPKFPKTPTGG
-929 DTKAKNAAD
+929 TKGSAAAGRAAD
-938 RAARNQAKN
+938 KAARNQAKN
-947 AYKVLESALKAEKEA
+947 AYKVLETALKAEKEA

-967 TQLESAYKFDLT
+967 LQLESAYKFDLT

-1025 IDELKESAITKYI
+1025 IGELKESAITKYI
-1038 EYVNELKDKYKEL
+1038 EYVNDLKDKYKEL

-1073 KNNLVKEYAAD
+1073 KTNLVKEYAAD
-1084 FSRVYAELTTA
+1084 FSRVYAELETA

-1101 AQEEGNAS
+1101 AQEEGNTS
-1109 DIKAWNTLIDKM
+1109 DIKAWDTLISKM
-1121 STAKQQLEQ
+1121 QVAKQQLEQ
-1130 IVYLKKLE
+1130 IVYLRKLE
-1138 RDAQEATAKAQN
+1138 RDAQESIARAQN

-1157 ENLDYQLSTGVHSD
+1157 ANLDYQLSTGVHSD

-1209 EETKSKMLQNIVDAK
+1209 EETKSKMLQNIIDAK

-1303 LDTDVVTNVESRVT
+1303 LDADVVTNVESRVT

-1337 LNGQIIPSFQ
+1337 LNGQLIPSFQ

-1353 QEILAKAGV
+1353 QEILTKAGV
-1362 TGIGVGDVT
+1362 TSVGVSGAT
-1371 GISGVVGSVV
+1371 GISGVAGSAV
-1381 GQHSTESTSFGMG
+1381 GQHNTESTTIG
-1394 SSVLSGVAMPD
+1394 SGIAMPD
-1405 LSSSVKSLER
+1405 LSSSVKGLER

-1437 TNVTDDLSTVTKST
+1437 TSVTDDLSTVTKST

-1474 IVLQTVMMIMQIGK
+1474 TVLQTVMMILQIAQATHILG
-1488 AAKLWAFADGGAVSG
+1488 FAGGGAVSG

-1554 RFKYAGGGEVRT
+1554 RFKYADGGEVRT
-1566 EDSQLE
+1566 EDGQLE
-1572 NTTPMQQANEL
+1572 NTMPMQQANEL
-1583 PSTVGVTMNM
+1583 PPTVGVTMNM

-1598 DPETNMKLFNKQYE
+1598 DPEANMKLFNKQYE

>member
-56 VAITAK
+56 VAMTAK
-62 NVVASIRAQ
+62 NVVATIRAQ

-82 RNLLTKSLGAQ
+82 RNLLTKSLNAQ
-93 TKTLETAIQGQ
+93 TKTLESSMQQQIRATQKLSTAVGVNTSLVSASIMSMNKNVSEALSQL
-104 IKVTHKLYDATRS
+104 TSAFERMSTRS
-117 NTYLVTESMHTMS
+117 GQSMTNARKTLSQQAVQMAGDLEKLKVKAEQTQVTLNNRQTQKLNYKATKTDTAKLDSKLSRMNTVSFTPTMNTSGAVSQVNGLESALA
-130 NNFIKAMSAMSANAE
+130 KANAQ
-145 TSAKNITSALNK
+145 AV
-157 ISTTLDRIA
+157 TL
-166 PKPKKVSAEM
+166 S
-176 KGSTAEMITNLL
+176 G
-188 ALQKQ
+188 
-193 AEATQAKVSRVGSI
+193 
-207 SSIKMPKA
+207 
-215 STKSTIDFDTG
+215 
-226 AFNQVTKAS
+226 
-235 SYTAGLNAGLKQAT
+235 
-249 QQSDTLFSSLSKGWQ
+249 SLSKAWEIYETIS
-264 MFSKLSF
+264 FSAFKLVYGIDAIG
-271 QVFILESGLQQ
+271 QAVT
-282 IAGALAS
+282 AL
-289 MVSPGWQFAQQMET
+289 VSPGWQLANLLET
-303 EQVGMSGIL
+303 EQIGMAGIL
-312 SSMTQLNGKNLEWN
+312 SSMTSLHGESLKWN
-326 QAMGISKSIIADLNV
+326 DAMAMSKSIMKDLTV

-353 VTTFRAL
+353 ITTFRAL

-376 FTVTGVNAVKSMG
+376 LTVTGVNAVKSMG

-395 VQELRDLVQGGIQAA
+395 VQELRDLVQGGIQAS

-454 NTLEGMFAQVREGYT
+454 ETLSGMLAQVKEGYA
-469 LAQAEGLKSLREEA
+469 LAQAQAVEPLRDAAKSILKDIRDVLYTKDMQINPAFVEGFKEVGNYVLKIWEALKEVGSSFMPAIEAALNIAVPLVKLIVDNLKELTIMFLTWNIAKKVNTLFQIKEATDSVTSSQIAQNKAIEEA
-483 KNILSSVR
+483 EAKYKKAQNAA
-491 EYLFTDDFKIKPE
+491 
-504 FIEMWKTVG
+504 M
-513 DYALIFWEQLK
+513 DYA
-524 KIYEVVEPI
+524 
-533 GELFLNLLV
+533 NSS
-542 PALKFVIENF
+542 ALKFNAHVEANNQRINTNAIAG
-552 SQVVTIWATWNLTKR
+552 QVKMLGSMSNDKSLQLWGEELTK
-567 ILELTAFSSSLVG
+567 LEG
-580 VAQGELKVSNELKNV
+580 KYQK
-595 TSEYERAKVAAMEY
+595 
-609 NKAAIDRYNVKVD
+609 
-622 TKNTQSRTSSLID
+622 
-635 QVESS
+635 
-640 GRKHLNPDTILWARE
+640 
-655 LRTVEERYKALGA
+655 LGA
-668 SAQEAAKMANA
+668 SANEAAKYANLV
-679 AAELAAKGQIQMSK
+679 AEVTIKGS
-693 EVVTTTEKLLAQKT
+693 
-707 QAEGNKIAFEKF
+707 
-719 AGTTSKVI
+719 
-727 NGMGMLGDGLTSVG
+727 
-741 LLIGM
+741 
-746 TTNESDGLVHEL
+746 
-758 GDMAEKAGI
+758 
-767 ALTVLGNIGSLL
+767 
-779 EGTLIPKIYDAVK
+779 
-792 ACSALGTALTVLGG
+792 
-806 IAGAIGIGLSVGE
+806 
-819 LTTWIYQK
+819 
-827 VNDISDA
+827 
-834 EMQRRKESAW
+834 KESAKEL
-844 DGNVA
+844 D
-849 KREGDYLKDIQA
+849 REI
-861 IKDKY
+861 
-866 ADDEDTQKRMVER
+866 QKRLEVARAAEKE
-879 YKKMFGIH
+879 YQGQIKL
-887 EGERA
+887 EGEKK
-892 KNLIAPSEEDWFNKV
+892 KNLESTNKLMGKFSAFASV
-907 AEEKNKQ
+907 TSGVGDALMSLGLILGLTADKNDESARQ
-914 ASTLKPKNFGWGNIE
+914 TAANIEQFGFLMVMAGNLASTLTNTLVPAIMKAVEWFAKLKLVAAMGGVGAALGKGALVLSPALVAAGAANYFKKDDDPTKIKFDSFESIGAGLWRNYIYNPKAE
-929 DTKAKNAAD
+929 KEKLEAAAKAAAD
-938 RAARNQAKN
+938 KKAADEKEMKEQEEKIRQQLAGLELKFPKSPTGGGTKGSAAAGRAADKAARNQAKN
-947 AYKVLESALKAEKEA
+947 AYKVLETALKAEKEA

-967 TQLESAYKFDLT
+967 LQLESAYKFDLT
-979 STQDYMQTKFK
+979 STQDYMQTRFK

-1025 IDELKESAITKYI
+1025 IGELKESAITKYI
-1038 EYVNELKDKYKEL
+1038 EYVNDLKDKYKEL
-1051 YDRLDDIKGK
+1051 YDRLDGIKGK

-1084 FSRVYAELTTA
+1084 FSRVYAELETA

-1101 AQEEGNAS
+1101 AQKDGNTS
-1109 DIKAWNTLIDKM
+1109 DIKAWDTLISKM
-1121 STAKQQLEQ
+1121 QVAKQQLEQ
-1130 IVYLKKLE
+1130 IVYLRKLE
-1138 RDAQEATAKAQN
+1138 RDAQESIARAQN

-1157 ENLDYQLSTGVHSD
+1157 ANLDYQLSTGVHSD

-1209 EETKSKMLQNIVDAK
+1209 EETKSKMLQNIIDAK

-1239 LIRDNLVSGLSDA
+1239 LIKDNLVSGLSDA

-1337 LNGQIIPSFQ
+1337 LNGQLIPSFQ

-1353 QEILAKAGV
+1353 QEILTKAGV
-1362 TGIGVGDVT
+1362 TSVGVSGAT
-1371 GISGVVGSVV
+1371 GISGVVGSVAGSV
-1381 GQHSTESTSFGMG
+1381 TGQHNTESTTIG
-1394 SSVLSGVAMPD
+1394 SGIAMPD
-1405 LSSSVKSLER
+1405 LSSSVKGLER

-1427 TADTAATKIS
+1427 TADTAATKMS
-1437 TNVTDDLSTVTKST
+1437 TSATDDLSTVTKST

-1474 IVLQTVMMIMQIGK
+1474 TVLQTVMMILQIAQATHILG
-1488 AAKLWAFADGGAVSG
+1488 FAGGGAVSG

-1554 RFKYAGGGEVRT
+1554 RFKYADGGEVRT
-1566 EDSQLE
+1566 ENSQLE
-1572 NTTPMQQANEL
+1572 NTMPMQQANEL
-1583 PSTVGVTMNM
+1583 PPTVGVTMNM

-1598 DPETNMKLFNKQYE
+1598 DPEANMKLFNKQYE

>member
-56 VAITAK
+56 VAMTAK
-62 NVVASIRAQ
+62 NVVATIRAQ

-82 RNLLTKSLGAQ
+82 RNLLTKSLNAQ
-93 TKTLETAIQGQ
+93 TKTLESSMQQQIRATQKLSTAVGVNTSLVSASIMSMNKNVSEALSQL
-104 IKVTHKLYDATRS
+104 TSAFERMSTRS
-117 NTYLVTESMHTMS
+117 GQSMTNARKTLSQQAVQMAGDLEKLKVKAEQTQVTLNNRQTQKLNYKATKTDTAKLDSKLSRMDTVSFTPTMNTSGAVSQVNGLE
-130 NNFIKAMSAMSANAE
+130 
-145 TSAKNITSALNK
+145 SALAKAN
-157 ISTTLDRIA
+157 
-166 PKPKKVSAEM
+166 
-176 KGSTAEMITNLL
+176 
-188 ALQKQ
+188 
-193 AEATQAKVSRVGSI
+193 TQA
-207 SSIKMPKA
+207 
-215 STKSTIDFDTG
+215 
-226 AFNQVTKAS
+226 VTLS
-235 SYTAGLNAGLKQAT
+235 G
-249 QQSDTLFSSLSKGWQ
+249 SLSKAWEIYETIS
-264 MFSKLSF
+264 FSAFKLVYGIDAIG
-271 QVFILESGLQQ
+271 QAVT
-282 IAGALAS
+282 AL
-289 MVSPGWQFAQQMET
+289 VSPGWQLANLLET
-303 EQVGMSGIL
+303 EQIGMAGIL
-312 SSMTQLNGKNLEWN
+312 SSMTSLHGESLKWN
-326 QAMGISKSIIADLNV
+326 DAMAMSKSIMKDLTV

-353 VTTFRAL
+353 ITTFRAL

-368 MNIDEIKQ
+368 MSVEEIKQ

-389 LDGRQL
+389 LEGRQL
-395 VQELRDLVQGGIQAA
+395 VQELRDLAQGGIQAS

-441 RLEGFKQ
+441 RLAGFKQ
-448 SSTEYG
+448 ASTEYG
-454 NTLEGMFAQVREGYT
+454 ETLSGMLAQVKEGYA
-469 LAQAEGLKSLREEA
+469 LAQAQAVEPLRDVAKGILKDIRDVLYTKDMQINPAFVEGFKEVGNYVLKIWEALKEVGSSFMPAIEAALNIAVPLVKLIVDNLKELTIMFLTWNIAKKVTTLFQIKEATDSVTNSQIAQNKAIEEA
-483 KNILSSVR
+483 EAKYKKAQNAA
-491 EYLFTDDFKIKPE
+491 
-504 FIEMWKTVG
+504 M
-513 DYALIFWEQLK
+513 DYA
-524 KIYEVVEPI
+524 
-533 GELFLNLLV
+533 NSS
-542 PALKFVIENF
+542 ALKFNAHVEANNQRINTNAIAG
-552 SQVVTIWATWNLTKR
+552 QVKMLGSMSNDKSLQLWGEELTK
-567 ILELTAFSSSLVG
+567 LEG
-580 VAQGELKVSNELKNV
+580 KYQK
-595 TSEYERAKVAAMEY
+595 
-609 NKAAIDRYNVKVD
+609 
-622 TKNTQSRTSSLID
+622 
-635 QVESS
+635 
-640 GRKHLNPDTILWARE
+640 
-655 LRTVEERYKALGA
+655 LGA
-668 SAQEAAKMANA
+668 SANEAAKYANLV
-679 AAELAAKGQIQMSK
+679 AEVTIKGS
-693 EVVTTTEKLLAQKT
+693 
-707 QAEGNKIAFEKF
+707 
-719 AGTTSKVI
+719 
-727 NGMGMLGDGLTSVG
+727 
-741 LLIGM
+741 
-746 TTNESDGLVHEL
+746 
-758 GDMAEKAGI
+758 
-767 ALTVLGNIGSLL
+767 
-779 EGTLIPKIYDAVK
+779 
-792 ACSALGTALTVLGG
+792 
-806 IAGAIGIGLSVGE
+806 
-819 LTTWIYQK
+819 
-827 VNDISDA
+827 
-834 EMQRRKESAW
+834 KESAKEL
-844 DGNVA
+844 DREIE
-849 KREGDYLKDIQA
+849 KRLELARAAEKEYQGQ
-861 IKDKY
+861 IKL
-866 ADDEDTQKRMVER
+866 
-879 YKKMFGIH
+879 
-887 EGERA
+887 EGEKK
-892 KNLIAPSEEDWFNKV
+892 KNLESTNKLMGKFSAFASV
-907 AEEKNKQ
+907 TSGVGDALMSLGLILGLTADKNDESARQ
-914 ASTLKPKNFGWGNIE
+914 TAANIEQFGFLMVMAGNLASTLTNTLVPAIMKAVEWFAKLKLVAAMGGVGAALGKGALVLSPALIAAGAANYFKKDDDPTKIKFDSFESVGAGLWRNYIYNPKAE
-929 DTKAKNAAD
+929 KEKLEAAAKAAAD
-938 RAARNQAKN
+938 KKAADEKEMKEQEEKIRQQLAGLELKFPKTPTGGTNGSAATGRAADKAARNQAKN
-947 AYKVLESALKAEKEA
+947 AYKVLETALKAEKEA

-967 TQLESAYKFDLT
+967 LQLESAYKFDLT

-1025 IDELKESAITKYI
+1025 IGELKESAITKYI
-1038 EYVNELKDKYKEL
+1038 EYVNDLKDKYKEL

-1073 KNNLVKEYAAD
+1073 KTNLVKEYAAD
-1084 FSRVYAELTTA
+1084 FSRVYAELATA

-1101 AQEEGNAS
+1101 AQEEGNTS
-1109 DIKAWNTLIDKM
+1109 DIKAWDTLISKM
-1121 STAKQQLEQ
+1121 QVAKQQLEQ
-1130 IVYLKKLE
+1130 IVYLRKLE
-1138 RDAQEATAKAQN
+1138 RDAQESIARAQN

-1157 ENLDYQLSTGVHSD
+1157 ANLDYQLSTGIHSD

-1209 EETKSKMLQNIVDAK
+1209 EETKSKMLQNIIDAK

-1239 LIRDNLVSGLSDA
+1239 LIKDNLVSGLSDA

-1337 LNGQIIPSFQ
+1337 LNGQLIPSFQ

-1362 TGIGVGDVT
+1362 TSVGVSGAT
-1371 GISGVVGSVV
+1371 GISGVVGSVAGSV
-1381 GQHSTESTSFGMG
+1381 AGQHNTESTTIG
-1394 SSVLSGVAMPD
+1394 SGIAMPD
-1405 LSSSVKSLER
+1405 LSSSVKGLER

-1427 TADTAATKIS
+1427 TADTAATKMS
-1437 TNVTDDLSTVTKST
+1437 TSATDDLSTVTKST

-1474 IVLQTVMMIMQIGK
+1474 TVLQTVMMIMQIGK
-1488 AAKLWAFADGGAVSG
+1488 AAKLWQYADGGAVSG

-1542 GDGRTIRSGRLP
+1542 GDGRAIHSGRLP
-1554 RFKYAGGGEVRT
+1554 RFKYADGGEVRT
-1566 EDSQLE
+1566 EDSQLG
-1572 NTTPMQQANEL
+1572 NKMPMQQANEL

-1598 DPETNMKLFNKQYE
+1598 DPEANMKLFNKQYE

>member
-21 TKGVAKADQQLEQLS
+21 TKGVTKADQQLEQLS

-93 TKTLETAIQGQ
+93 TKTLEASMQQQIRATQKLSTAVGVNTSLVSASIMAMN
-104 IKVTHKLYDATRS
+104 KNVTEALSQMTSAFERMSTRS
-117 NTYLVTESMHTMS
+117 SQSMTNARKTLSQQAVQMAGDLEKLKVKAEQTQLNSGVQTLKMS
-130 NNFIKAMSAMSANAE
+130 YKPVKTD
-145 TSAKNITSALNK
+145 TSK
-157 ISTTLDRIA
+157 ID
-166 PKPKKVSAEM
+166 
-176 KGSTAEMITNLL
+176 
-188 ALQKQ
+188 KQ
-193 AEATQAKVSRVGSI
+193 LSKL
-207 SSIKMPKA
+207 
-215 STKSTIDFDTG
+215 
-226 AFNQVTKAS
+226 
-235 SYTAGLNAGLKQAT
+235 SYTPIINTDSVMTQVRGIENGLAGAT
-249 QQSDTLFSSLSKGWQ
+249 LQSNTLYGSLSKNWK
-264 MFSKLSF
+264 MFSDISF
-271 QVFILESGLQQ
+271 KVFVLQSGIQGIVSLMQS
-282 IAGALAS
+282 I
-289 MVSPGWQFAQQMET
+289 VSPGWQFAQQMET

-312 SSMTQLNGKNLEWN
+312 SSMTKLNDKSLDWN
-326 QAMGISKSIIADLNV
+326 TAMGISKSIIADLNV
-341 EAAKTAATSEEL
+341 EAAKTSATSEEL

-395 VQELRDLVQGGIQAA
+395 VQELRDLVQGGIQAS

-415 TALGLTDKDIKAAK
+415 TALGLTDSDIKAAK
-429 QSSEGLFKFLMK
+429 QSSEGLFKFLMN
-441 RLEGFKQ
+441 RIEGFKNA
-448 SSTEYG
+448 SLETG
-454 NTLEGMFAQVREGYT
+454 NTLKGMFDQVKEGYT
-469 LAQAEGLKSLREEA
+469 LAQAAGMDSLQNVAKS
-483 KNILSSVR
+483 ILMDVR
-491 EYLFTDDFKIKPE
+491 KVLFTDDFQLKPE
-504 FIEMWKTVG
+504 IILAWEEFG
-513 DYALIFWEQLK
+513 DDVVKLWEGIKNVASALAP
-524 KIYEVVEPI
+524 VVEVI
-533 GELFLNLLV
+533 GGTLV
-542 PALKFVIENF
+542 KAFEYLANNF
-552 SQVVTIWATWNLTKR
+552 EQVVIMWATWNIASKAKDVWSLKSGTDGLTTSQGLLNKELEQSRLSYEKAKNAATDYVNSVVKQHNEKAETSKLTKS
-567 ILELTAFSSSLVG
+567 TATYAG
-580 VAQGELKVSNELKNV
+580 
-595 TSEYERAKVAAMEY
+595 
-609 NKAAIDRYNVKVD
+609 
-622 TKNTQSRTSSLID
+622 QSKMLG
-635 QVESS
+635 ESS
-640 GRKHLNPDTILWARE
+640 GNKE
-655 LRTVEERYKALGA
+655 LVEWSSKLTLLQKQYEKLGA
-668 SAQEAAKMANA
+668 TAYEAASYANA
-679 AAELAAKGQIQMSK
+679 AAELASQGLVKESK
-693 EVVTTTEKLLAQKT
+693 AVDNTVQDLIRKA
-707 QAEGNKIAFEKF
+707 QAEKQHYEQVSKNKENTDELTGKVDIATK
-719 AGTTSKVI
+719 ALS
-727 NGMGMLGDGLTSVG
+727 GMGDVFTSIGLIIGLT
-741 LLIGM
+741 
-746 TTNESDGLVHEL
+746 TDESDGFIHSLGQGIETAGVIMSSLASLATSFKDLVPNI
-758 GDMAEKAGI
+758 MKAVQALNLFNIVKGGGI
-767 ALTVLGNIGSLL
+767 VATGILAVLGATYEANQAFGKNPVKDFDDLWGRYFDSAEDKAKKNYGAQIRL
-779 EGTLIPKIYDAVK
+779 DA
-792 ACSALGTALTVLGG
+792 
-806 IAGAIGIGLSVGE
+806 
-819 LTTWIYQK
+819 QK
-827 VNDISDA
+827 VLKGNSSIIPDFDLQNYNDA
-834 EMQRRKESAW
+834 QKKLE
-844 DGNVA
+844 
-849 KREGDYLKDIQA
+849 LKNPRVPND
-861 IKDKY
+861 
-866 ADDEDTQKRMVER
+866 
-879 YKKMFGIH
+879 
-887 EGERA
+887 
-892 KNLIAPSEEDWFNKV
+892 NK
-907 AEEKNKQ
+907 
-914 ASTLKPKNFGWGNIE
+914 G
-929 DTKAKNAAD
+929 TKGTSAAD
-938 RAARNQAKN
+938 KAARNQAKN
-947 AYKVLESALKAEKEA
+947 AYKVLETALKAEKEA

-967 TQLESAYKFDLT
+967 LQLESAYKFDLT

-1025 IDELKESAITKYI
+1025 ISELKESAITKYI
-1038 EYVNELKDKYKEL
+1038 EYVNDLKDKYKEL
-1051 YDRLDDIKGK
+1051 YDRLDDIKDK

-1084 FSRVYAELTTA
+1084 FSRVYAELATA
-1095 QKGLAK
+1095 QKGLVK
-1101 AQEEGNAS
+1101 AQESGNAS
-1109 DIKAWNTLIDKM
+1109 DIKAWSTLIDKM
-1121 STAKQQLEQ
+1121 QVAKQQLEQ

-1138 RDAQEATAKAQN
+1138 RDAQEAVTKAQN

-1200 TAELKAAND
+1200 TAQLSMANS
-1209 EETKSKMLQNIVDAK
+1209 EERKSQILQNIVDAK

-1258 GEKSAKEALQDFA
+1258 GEKSAKDALQDFA

-1291 GNIFD
+1291 SNIFD
-1296 SISGRNT
+1296 GISGRNT

-1337 LNGQIIPSFQ
+1337 LNGQLIPSFQ

-1353 QEILAKAGV
+1353 QEILTKAGV
-1362 TGIGVGDVT
+1362 TSVGVGDTT
-1371 GISGVVGSVV
+1371 GIGGVVGSVAGSVGSVV
-1381 GQHSTESTSFGMG
+1381 GQHNTESTTIG
-1394 SSVLSGVAMPD
+1394 SGIAMLD
-1405 LSSSVKSLER
+1405 FSSSVKGLER

-1474 IVLQTVMMIMQIGK
+1474 TVLQTVMMIMQIGK

-1542 GDGRTIRSGRLP
+1542 GDGKTIHSGRLP
-1554 RFKYAGGGEVRT
+1554 RFKYADGGEVRT

-1583 PSTVGVTMNM
+1583 PSAVGVTLNM

-1598 DPETNMKLFNKQYE
+1598 DPEANMKLFNKQYE

>member
-56 VAITAK
+56 VAMTAK
-62 NVVASIRAQ
+62 NVVATIRAQ

-82 RNLLTKSLGAQ
+82 RNLLTKSLNAQ
-93 TKTLETAIQGQ
+93 TKTLESSMQQQIRATQKLSTAVGVNTSLVSASIMSMNKNVSEALSQL
-104 IKVTHKLYDATRS
+104 TSAFERMSTRS
-117 NTYLVTESMHTMS
+117 GQSMTNARKTLSQQAVQMAGDLEKLKVKAEQTQVTLNNRQTQKLNYKATKTDTAKLDSKLSRMDTVSFTPTMNTSGTVSQVNGLE
-130 NNFIKAMSAMSANAE
+130 
-145 TSAKNITSALNK
+145 SALAKAN
-157 ISTTLDRIA
+157 
-166 PKPKKVSAEM
+166 
-176 KGSTAEMITNLL
+176 
-188 ALQKQ
+188 
-193 AEATQAKVSRVGSI
+193 TQA
-207 SSIKMPKA
+207 
-215 STKSTIDFDTG
+215 
-226 AFNQVTKAS
+226 VTLS
-235 SYTAGLNAGLKQAT
+235 G
-249 QQSDTLFSSLSKGWQ
+249 SLSKAWEIYETIS
-264 MFSKLSF
+264 FSAFKLVYGIDAIG
-271 QVFILESGLQQ
+271 QAVT
-282 IAGALAS
+282 AL
-289 MVSPGWQFAQQMET
+289 VSPGWQLANLLET
-303 EQVGMSGIL
+303 EQIGMAGIL
-312 SSMTQLNGKNLEWN
+312 SSMTSLHGESLKWN
-326 QAMGISKSIIADLNV
+326 DAMAMSKVIMKDLTI

-353 VTTFRAL
+353 ITTFRAL

-368 MNIDEIKQ
+368 MSVEEIKQ
-376 FTVTGVNAVKSMG
+376 ATVTGVNAVKSMG

-395 VQELRDLVQGGIQAA
+395 VQELRDLVQGGIQSA

-415 TALGLTDKDIKAAK
+415 TALGLTDSDIKAAK

-441 RLEGFKQ
+441 RLAGFKQ
-448 SSTEYG
+448 ASTEYG
-454 NTLEGMFAQVREGYT
+454 ETLSGMLAQVKEGYA
-469 LAQAEGLKSLREEA
+469 LAQAQAVEPLRDVAKGILKDIRDVLYTKDMQINPAFVEGFKEVGNYVLKIWEALKEVGSSFMPAIEAALNIAVPLVKLIVDNLKELTIMFLTWNIAKKVNTLFQIKEATDSVTSSQIAQNKAIDEAEA
-483 KNILSSVR
+483 KYKKAQNAA
-491 EYLFTDDFKIKPE
+491 
-504 FIEMWKTVG
+504 M
-513 DYALIFWEQLK
+513 DYA
-524 KIYEVVEPI
+524 
-533 GELFLNLLV
+533 NSS
-542 PALKFVIENF
+542 ALKFNAHVEANNQRINTNAIAG
-552 SQVVTIWATWNLTKR
+552 QVKMLGSMSNDKSLQLWGEELTK
-567 ILELTAFSSSLVG
+567 LEG
-580 VAQGELKVSNELKNV
+580 KYQK
-595 TSEYERAKVAAMEY
+595 
-609 NKAAIDRYNVKVD
+609 
-622 TKNTQSRTSSLID
+622 
-635 QVESS
+635 
-640 GRKHLNPDTILWARE
+640 
-655 LRTVEERYKALGA
+655 LGA
-668 SAQEAAKMANA
+668 SANEAAKYANLVA
-679 AAELAAKGQIQMSK
+679 EITIKGSKESAKELDREIEKRLEVARAAEKEYQAQIKLEGEKKKNLESTNKLMGKFSVFANVTGGVGDALMS
-693 EVVTTTEKLLAQKT
+693 
-707 QAEGNKIAFEKF
+707 
-719 AGTTSKVI
+719 
-727 NGMGMLGDGLTSVG
+727 LGLILGLTADKNDESAKQTAANIEQFGFLMVMAG
-741 LLIGM
+741 NLASTL
-746 TTNESDGLVHEL
+746 TN
-758 GDMAEKAGI
+758 
-767 ALTVLGNIGSLL
+767 
-779 EGTLIPKIYDAVK
+779 TLIPAIMSAVEWFAK
-792 ACSALGTALTVLGG
+792 LKLVAAMGGVGAALGKGALVLSPALAA
-806 IAGAIGIGLSVGE
+806 AGAANYFKKDDDPTKIKFDSLESVGAG
-819 LTTWIYQK
+819 LWRNYIYNPK
-827 VNDISDA
+827 A
-834 EMQRRKESAW
+834 EKEKLEAA
-844 DGNVA
+844 A
-849 KREGDYLKDIQA
+849 KA
-861 IKDKY
+861 AADKKA
-866 ADDEDTQKRMVER
+866 ADEKEMKEQ
-879 YKKMFGIH
+879 
-887 EGERA
+887 
-892 KNLIAPSEEDWFNKV
+892 
-907 AEEKNKQ
+907 EEKIRQ
-914 ASTLKPKNFGWGNIE
+914 QLAGLELKFPKTPTGG
-929 DTKAKNAAD
+929 TKGSAAAGRAAD
-938 RAARNQAKN
+938 KAARNQAKN
-947 AYKVLESALKAEKEA
+947 AYKVLETALKAEKEA

-967 TQLESAYKFDLT
+967 LQLESAYKFDLT

-1025 IDELKESAITKYI
+1025 IGELKESAITKYI
-1038 EYVNELKDKYKEL
+1038 EYVNDLKDKYKEL

-1073 KNNLVKEYAAD
+1073 KTNLVKEYAAD
-1084 FSRVYAELTTA
+1084 FSRVYAELETA

-1101 AQEEGNAS
+1101 AQEEGNTS
-1109 DIKAWNTLIDKM
+1109 DIKAWNTLISKM
-1121 STAKQQLEQ
+1121 QVAKQQLEQ
-1130 IVYLKKLE
+1130 IVYLRKLE
-1138 RDAQEATAKAQN
+1138 RDAQESIARAQN

-1157 ENLDYQLSTGVHSD
+1157 ANLDYQLSTGVHSD

-1209 EETKSKMLQNIVDAK
+1209 EETKSKMLQNIIDAK

-1239 LIRDNLVSGLSDA
+1239 LIKDNLVSGLSDA

-1303 LDTDVVTNVESRVT
+1303 LDADVVTNVESRVT

-1337 LNGQIIPSFQ
+1337 LNGQLIPSFQ

-1353 QEILAKAGV
+1353 QEILTKAGV
-1362 TGIGVGDVT
+1362 TSVGVSGAT
-1371 GISGVVGSVV
+1371 GISGVVGSVAGSAV
-1381 GQHSTESTSFGMG
+1381 GQHNTESTTIG
-1394 SSVLSGVAMPD
+1394 SGIAMPD
-1405 LSSSVKSLER
+1405 LSSSVKGLER

-1437 TNVTDDLSTVTKST
+1437 TGATDDLSTVTKST

-1474 IVLQTVMMIMQIGK
+1474 TVLQTVMMILQIAQATHILG
-1488 AAKLWAFADGGAVSG
+1488 FAGGGAVSG

-1554 RFKYAGGGEVRT
+1554 RFKYADGGEVRT

-1572 NTTPMQQANEL
+1572 NTMPMQQANEL
-1583 PSTVGVTMNM
+1583 PPTVGVTMNM

-1598 DPETNMKLFNKQYE
+1598 DPEANMKLFNKQYE

>member
-56 VAITAK
+56 VAMTAK
-62 NVVASIRAQ
+62 NVVATIRAQ

-82 RNLLTKSLGAQ
+82 RNLLTKSLNAQ
-93 TKTLETAIQGQ
+93 TKTFESSMQQQIRATQKLSTAVGVNTSLVSASIMSMNKNVSEALSQM
-104 IKVTHKLYDATRS
+104 TRAFERMSTRS
-117 NTYLVTESMHTMS
+117 GQSMTNARKTLSQQAVQMAGDLEKLKVKAEQTQLNSGVQTLKMSYKPVKTDTSKIDKQLNKLSYTPTINTDV
-130 NNFIKAMSAMSANAE
+130 AMSQ
-145 TSAKNITSALNK
+145 
-157 ISTTLDRIA
+157 
-166 PKPKKVSAEM
+166 V
-176 KGSTAEMITNLL
+176 KG
-188 ALQKQ
+188 
-193 AEATQAKVSRVGSI
+193 
-207 SSIKMPKA
+207 
-215 STKSTIDFDTG
+215 
-226 AFNQVTKAS
+226 
-235 SYTAGLNAGLKQAT
+235 
-249 QQSDTLFSSLSKGWQ
+249 
-264 MFSKLSF
+264 
-271 QVFILESGLQQ
+271 LESGL
-282 IAGALAS
+282 AGATLQS
-289 MVSPGWQFAQQMET
+289 NTLYGSLSKNWKMFSDISFKVFVLQSGIQGIVSLMQSIVSPGWQFAQQMET

-312 SSMTQLNGKNLEWN
+312 SSMTKLNDKSLDWN
-326 QAMGISKSIIADLNV
+326 TAMGISKSIIADLNI
-341 EAAKTAATSEEL
+341 EAAKTSATSEEL

-395 VQELRDLVQGGIQAA
+395 VQELRDLVQGGIQAS

-415 TALGLTDKDIKAAK
+415 TALGLTDSDIKAAK
-429 QSSEGLFKFLMK
+429 QSSEGLFKFLMN
-441 RLEGFKQ
+441 RIEGFKDA
-448 SSTEYG
+448 SLETG
-454 NTLEGMFAQVREGYT
+454 NTLKGMFDQVKEGYT
-469 LAQAEGLKSLREEA
+469 LAQAAGMDSLQNVAKS
-483 KNILSSVR
+483 ILMDVR
-491 EYLFTDDFKIKPE
+491 KVLFTDDFQLKPE
-504 FIEMWKTVG
+504 IILAWEEFG
-513 DYALIFWEQLK
+513 DDVVKLWEGIKNVASALAP
-524 KIYEVVEPI
+524 VVEVI
-533 GELFLNLLV
+533 GGTLV
-542 PALKFVIENF
+542 KAFEYLANNF
-552 SQVVTIWATWNLTKR
+552 EQVVIMWATWNIASKSKDIWSLKSGTDGLTTSQGLLNKELEQSRLSYEKAKNAATDYVNSVVKQHNEKAETSKLTKG
-567 ILELTAFSSSLVG
+567 TATYAG
-580 VAQGELKVSNELKNV
+580 
-595 TSEYERAKVAAMEY
+595 
-609 NKAAIDRYNVKVD
+609 
-622 TKNTQSRTSSLID
+622 QSKMLG
-635 QVESS
+635 ESS
-640 GRKHLNPDTILWARE
+640 GNKE
-655 LRTVEERYKALGA
+655 LVEWSSKLTLLQKQYEKLGA
-668 SAQEAAKMANA
+668 TAYEAATYANA
-679 AAELAAKGQIQMSK
+679 AAELASQGLVKESK
-693 EVVTTTEKLLAQKT
+693 AVDNTVQDLIRKA
-707 QAEGNKIAFEKF
+707 QAEKQHYEQVSKNKENTDELTGKVDIATK
-719 AGTTSKVI
+719 ALS
-727 NGMGMLGDGLTSVG
+727 GMGDVFTSIGLIIGLT
-741 LLIGM
+741 
-746 TTNESDGLVHEL
+746 TDESDGFIHSLGQGIETAGVIMSSLASLATSFKDLVPNIMKAVQAMNL
-758 GDMAEKAGI
+758 FNIAKAGGII
-767 ALTVLGNIGSLL
+767 AAITLGVGAATYEANQLWGKNPVKDFDDLWGRYFDSAEDKAKKNYGAQIQLDAQKVLKGNDSIIPDFDLQNYKEAQKNL
-779 EGTLIPKIYDAVK
+779 QLKNPKIPTDNGTGAKGK
-792 ACSALGTALTVLGG
+792 A
-806 IAGAIGIGLSVGE
+806 
-819 LTTWIYQK
+819 
-827 VNDISDA
+827 
-834 EMQRRKESAW
+834 
-844 DGNVA
+844 
-849 KREGDYLKDIQA
+849 
-861 IKDKY
+861 
-866 ADDEDTQKRMVER
+866 
-879 YKKMFGIH
+879 
-887 EGERA
+887 
-892 KNLIAPSEEDWFNKV
+892 
-907 AEEKNKQ
+907 
-914 ASTLKPKNFGWGNIE
+914 
-929 DTKAKNAAD
+929 AAD
-938 RAARNQAKN
+938 KAARNQAKN
-947 AYKVLESALKAEKEA
+947 AYKVLETALKAEKEA

-967 TQLESAYKFDLT
+967 LQLESAYKFDLT

-1038 EYVNELKDKYKEL
+1038 EYVNDLKDKYKEL

-1084 FSRVYAELTTA
+1084 FSRVYAELATA

-1101 AQEEGNAS
+1101 AQEEGNTS
-1109 DIKAWNTLIDKM
+1109 DIKAWSTLIDKM
-1121 STAKQQLEQ
+1121 QVAKQQLEQ

-1200 TAELKAAND
+1200 TAQLSMANS
-1209 EETKSKMLQNIVDAK
+1209 EERKSQILQNIVDAK

-1258 GEKSAKEALQDFA
+1258 GEKSAKDALQDFA

-1291 GNIFD
+1291 SNIFD
-1296 SISGRNT
+1296 GISGRNT

-1337 LNGQIIPSFQ
+1337 LNGQLIPSFQ

-1362 TGIGVGDVT
+1362 TSIGDTAGIG
-1371 GISGVVGSVV
+1371 GVVGSVAGSVV
-1381 GQHSTESTSFGMG
+1381 GQHNTESTTIG
-1394 SSVLSGVAMPD
+1394 SGIAMPD
-1405 LSSSVKSLER
+1405 FSSSVKGLER

-1474 IVLQTVMMIMQIGK
+1474 TVLQTVMMIMQIGK

-1542 GDGRTIRSGRLP
+1542 GDGKTIHSGRLP
-1554 RFKYAGGGEVRT
+1554 RFKYADGGEVRT
-1566 EDSQLE
+1566 ENSQLE

-1583 PSTVGVTMNM
+1583 PSAVGVTLNM

-1598 DPETNMKLFNKQYE
+1598 DPEANMKLFNKQYE

-1624 NTSMRTAIRG
+1624 STSMRTAIRG

>member
-56 VAITAK
+56 VAMTAK
-62 NVVASIRAQ
+62 NVIATIRAQ

-82 RNLLTKSLGAQ
+82 RNLLTKSLNAQ
-93 TKTLETAIQGQ
+93 TKTLESSMQQQIRATQKLSTAVGVNTSLVSASIMSMNKNVSEALSQL
-104 IKVTHKLYDATRS
+104 TSAFERMSTRS
-117 NTYLVTESMHTMS
+117 GQSMTNARKTLSQQAVQMAGDLEKLKVKAEQTQVTLNNRQTQKLNYKATKTDTAKLDSKLSRMDTVSFTPTMNTSGTVSQVNGLE
-130 NNFIKAMSAMSANAE
+130 
-145 TSAKNITSALNK
+145 SALAKAN
-157 ISTTLDRIA
+157 
-166 PKPKKVSAEM
+166 
-176 KGSTAEMITNLL
+176 
-188 ALQKQ
+188 
-193 AEATQAKVSRVGSI
+193 TQA
-207 SSIKMPKA
+207 
-215 STKSTIDFDTG
+215 
-226 AFNQVTKAS
+226 VTLS
-235 SYTAGLNAGLKQAT
+235 G
-249 QQSDTLFSSLSKGWQ
+249 SLSKAWEIYETIS
-264 MFSKLSF
+264 FSAFKLVYGIDAIG
-271 QVFILESGLQQ
+271 QAVT
-282 IAGALAS
+282 AL
-289 MVSPGWQFAQQMET
+289 VSPGWQLANLLET
-303 EQVGMSGIL
+303 EQIGMAGIL
-312 SSMTQLNGKNLEWN
+312 SSMTSLHGESLKWN
-326 QAMGISKSIIADLNV
+326 DAMAMSKVIMKDLTI

-353 VTTFRAL
+353 ITTFRAL

-368 MNIDEIKQ
+368 MSVEEIKQ
-376 FTVTGVNAVKSMG
+376 ATVTGVNAVKSMG

-395 VQELRDLVQGGIQAA
+395 VQELRDLVQGGIQSA

-415 TALGLTDKDIKAAK
+415 TALGLTDSDIKAAK

-441 RLEGFKQ
+441 RLAGFKQ
-448 SSTEYG
+448 ASTEYG
-454 NTLEGMFAQVREGYT
+454 ETLSGMLAQVKEGYA
-469 LAQAEGLKSLREEA
+469 LAQAQAVEPLRDVAKGILKDIRDVLYTKDMQINPAFVEGFKEVGNYVLKIWEALKEVGSSFMPAIEAALNIAVPLVKLIVDNLKELTIMFLTWNIAKKVNTLFQIKEATDSVTSSQIAQNKAIDEAEA
-483 KNILSSVR
+483 KYKKAQNAA
-491 EYLFTDDFKIKPE
+491 
-504 FIEMWKTVG
+504 M
-513 DYALIFWEQLK
+513 DYA
-524 KIYEVVEPI
+524 
-533 GELFLNLLV
+533 NSS
-542 PALKFVIENF
+542 ALKFNAHVEANNQRINTNAIAG
-552 SQVVTIWATWNLTKR
+552 QVKMLGSMSNDKSLQLWGEELTK
-567 ILELTAFSSSLVG
+567 LEG
-580 VAQGELKVSNELKNV
+580 KYQK
-595 TSEYERAKVAAMEY
+595 
-609 NKAAIDRYNVKVD
+609 
-622 TKNTQSRTSSLID
+622 
-635 QVESS
+635 
-640 GRKHLNPDTILWARE
+640 
-655 LRTVEERYKALGA
+655 LGA
-668 SAQEAAKMANA
+668 SANEAAKYANLVA
-679 AAELAAKGQIQMSK
+679 EITIKGSKESAKELDREIEKRLEVARAAEKEYQAQIKLEGEKKKNLESTNKLMGKFSVFANVTGGVGDALMS
-693 EVVTTTEKLLAQKT
+693 
-707 QAEGNKIAFEKF
+707 
-719 AGTTSKVI
+719 
-727 NGMGMLGDGLTSVG
+727 LGLILGLTADKNDESAKQTAANIEQFGFLMVMAG
-741 LLIGM
+741 NLASTL
-746 TTNESDGLVHEL
+746 TN
-758 GDMAEKAGI
+758 
-767 ALTVLGNIGSLL
+767 
-779 EGTLIPKIYDAVK
+779 TLIPAIMSAVEWFAK
-792 ACSALGTALTVLGG
+792 LKLVAAMGGVGAALGKGALVLSPALAA
-806 IAGAIGIGLSVGE
+806 AGAANYFKKDDDPTKIKFDSFESVGAG
-819 LTTWIYQK
+819 LWRNYIYNPK
-827 VNDISDA
+827 A
-834 EMQRRKESAW
+834 EKEKLEAA
-844 DGNVA
+844 A
-849 KREGDYLKDIQA
+849 KA
-861 IKDKY
+861 AADKKA
-866 ADDEDTQKRMVER
+866 ADEKEMKEQ
-879 YKKMFGIH
+879 
-887 EGERA
+887 
-892 KNLIAPSEEDWFNKV
+892 
-907 AEEKNKQ
+907 EEKIRQ
-914 ASTLKPKNFGWGNIE
+914 QLAGLELKFPKTPTGG
-929 DTKAKNAAD
+929 TKGSAAAGRAAD
-938 RAARNQAKN
+938 KAARNQAKN
-947 AYKVLESALKAEKEA
+947 AYKVLETALKAEKEA

-967 TQLESAYKFDLT
+967 LQLESAYKFDLT

-1025 IDELKESAITKYI
+1025 IGELKESAITKYI
-1038 EYVNELKDKYKEL
+1038 EYVNDLKDKYKEL

-1073 KNNLVKEYAAD
+1073 KTNLVKEYAAD
-1084 FSRVYAELTTA
+1084 FSRVYAELATA

-1101 AQEEGNAS
+1101 AQEEGNTS
-1109 DIKAWNTLIDKM
+1109 DIKAWNTLISKM
-1121 STAKQQLEQ
+1121 QVAKQQLEQ
-1130 IVYLKKLE
+1130 IVYLRKLE
-1138 RDAQEATAKAQN
+1138 RDAQESIARAQN

-1157 ENLDYQLSTGVHSD
+1157 ANLDYQLSTGVHSD

-1209 EETKSKMLQNIVDAK
+1209 EETKSKMLQNIIDAK

-1239 LIRDNLVSGLSDA
+1239 LIKDNLVSGLSDA

-1303 LDTDVVTNVESRVT
+1303 LDADVVTNVESRVT

-1337 LNGQIIPSFQ
+1337 LNGQLIPSFQ

-1353 QEILAKAGV
+1353 QEILTKAGV
-1362 TGIGVGDVT
+1362 TSVGVSGAT
-1371 GISGVVGSVV
+1371 GISGVVGSVAGSAV
-1381 GQHSTESTSFGMG
+1381 GQHNTESTTIG
-1394 SSVLSGVAMPD
+1394 SGIAMPD
-1405 LSSSVKSLER
+1405 LSSSVKGLER

-1437 TNVTDDLSTVTKST
+1437 TGATDDLSTVTKST

-1474 IVLQTVMMIMQIGK
+1474 TVLQTVMMILQIAQATHILG
-1488 AAKLWAFADGGAVSG
+1488 FAGGGAVSG

-1554 RFKYAGGGEVRT
+1554 RFKYADGGEVRT

-1572 NTTPMQQANEL
+1572 NTMPMQQANEL
-1583 PSTVGVTMNM
+1583 PPTVGVTMNM

-1598 DPETNMKLFNKQYE
+1598 DPEANMKLFNKQYE

>member
-56 VAITAK
+56 VAMTAK
-62 NVVASIRAQ
+62 NVVATIRAQ

-82 RNLLTKSLGAQ
+82 RNLLTKSLNAQ
-93 TKTLETAIQGQ
+93 TKTLESSMQQQIRATQKLSTAVGVNTSLVSASIMSMNKNVSEALSQL
-104 IKVTHKLYDATRS
+104 TSAFERMSTRS
-117 NTYLVTESMHTMS
+117 GQSMTNARKTLSQQAVQMAGDLEKLKVKAEQTQVTLNNRQTQKLNYKATKTDTAKLDSKLSRMDTVSFTPTMS
-130 NNFIKAMSAMSANAE
+130 TSGAVSQVNGLENALAKAN
-145 TSAKNITSALNK
+145 
-157 ISTTLDRIA
+157 
-166 PKPKKVSAEM
+166 
-176 KGSTAEMITNLL
+176 
-188 ALQKQ
+188 
-193 AEATQAKVSRVGSI
+193 TQA
-207 SSIKMPKA
+207 
-215 STKSTIDFDTG
+215 
-226 AFNQVTKAS
+226 VTLS
-235 SYTAGLNAGLKQAT
+235 G
-249 QQSDTLFSSLSKGWQ
+249 SLSKAWEIYETIS
-264 MFSKLSF
+264 FSAFKLVYGIDAIG
-271 QVFILESGLQQ
+271 QAVT
-282 IAGALAS
+282 AL
-289 MVSPGWQFAQQMET
+289 VSPGWQLANLLET
-303 EQVGMSGIL
+303 EQIGMAGIL
-312 SSMTQLNGKNLEWN
+312 SSMTSLHGESLKWN
-326 QAMGISKSIIADLNV
+326 DAMAMSKVIMKDLTI

-353 VTTFRAL
+353 ITTFRAL

-368 MNIDEIKQ
+368 MSVEEIKQ
-376 FTVTGVNAVKSMG
+376 ATVTGVNAVKSMG

-395 VQELRDLVQGGIQAA
+395 VQELRDLVQGGIQSA

-415 TALGLTDKDIKAAK
+415 TALGLTDSDIKAAK

-441 RLEGFKQ
+441 RLAGFKQ
-448 SSTEYG
+448 ASTEYG
-454 NTLEGMFAQVREGYT
+454 ETLSGMLAQVKEGYA
-469 LAQAEGLKSLREEA
+469 LAQAQAVEPLRDVAKGILKDIRDVLYTKDMQINPAFVEGFKEVGNYVLKIWEALKEVGSSFMPAIEAALNIAVPLVKLIVDNLKELTIMFLTWNIAKKVNTLFQIKEATDSVTSSQIAQNKAIDEAEA
-483 KNILSSVR
+483 KYKKAQNAA
-491 EYLFTDDFKIKPE
+491 
-504 FIEMWKTVG
+504 M
-513 DYALIFWEQLK
+513 DYA
-524 KIYEVVEPI
+524 
-533 GELFLNLLV
+533 NSS
-542 PALKFVIENF
+542 ALKFNAHVEANNQRINTNAIAG
-552 SQVVTIWATWNLTKR
+552 QVKMLGSMSNDKSLQLWGEELTK
-567 ILELTAFSSSLVG
+567 LEG
-580 VAQGELKVSNELKNV
+580 KYQK
-595 TSEYERAKVAAMEY
+595 
-609 NKAAIDRYNVKVD
+609 
-622 TKNTQSRTSSLID
+622 
-635 QVESS
+635 
-640 GRKHLNPDTILWARE
+640 
-655 LRTVEERYKALGA
+655 LGA
-668 SAQEAAKMANA
+668 SANEAAKYANLV
-679 AAELAAKGQIQMSK
+679 AEVTIKGSK
-693 EVVTTTEKLLAQKT
+693 ESAKELDREIEKLLEVARAAEKEYQAQIKL
-707 QAEGNKIAFEKF
+707 EGEKKKNLESTNKLMGKF
-719 AGTTSKVI
+719 SVFANVTGGVGDALMS
-727 NGMGMLGDGLTSVG
+727 LGLILGLTADKNDESAKQTAANIEQFGFLMVMAG
-741 LLIGM
+741 NLASTL
-746 TTNESDGLVHEL
+746 TN
-758 GDMAEKAGI
+758 
-767 ALTVLGNIGSLL
+767 
-779 EGTLIPKIYDAVK
+779 TLIPAIMSAVEWFAK
-792 ACSALGTALTVLGG
+792 LKLVAAMGGVGAALGKGALVLSPALAA
-806 IAGAIGIGLSVGE
+806 AGAANYFKKDDDPTKIKFDSFESVGAG
-819 LTTWIYQK
+819 LWRNYIYNPK
-827 VNDISDA
+827 A
-834 EMQRRKESAW
+834 EKEKLEAA
-844 DGNVA
+844 A
-849 KREGDYLKDIQA
+849 KA
-861 IKDKY
+861 AADKKA
-866 ADDEDTQKRMVER
+866 ADEKEMKEQ
-879 YKKMFGIH
+879 
-887 EGERA
+887 
-892 KNLIAPSEEDWFNKV
+892 
-907 AEEKNKQ
+907 EEKIRQ
-914 ASTLKPKNFGWGNIE
+914 QLAGLELKFPKTPTGG
-929 DTKAKNAAD
+929 TKGSAAAGRAAD
-938 RAARNQAKN
+938 KAARNQAKN
-947 AYKVLESALKAEKEA
+947 AYKVLETALKAEKEA

-967 TQLESAYKFDLT
+967 LQLESAYKFDLT

-1025 IDELKESAITKYI
+1025 IGELKESAITKYI
-1038 EYVNELKDKYKEL
+1038 EYVNDLKDKYKEL

-1073 KNNLVKEYAAD
+1073 KTNLVKEYAAD
-1084 FSRVYAELTTA
+1084 FSRVYAELETA

-1101 AQEEGNAS
+1101 AQEEGNTS
-1109 DIKAWNTLIDKM
+1109 DIKAWDTLISKM
-1121 STAKQQLEQ
+1121 QVAKQQLEQ
-1130 IVYLKKLE
+1130 IVYLRKLE
-1138 RDAQEATAKAQN
+1138 RDAQESIARAQN

-1157 ENLDYQLSTGVHSD
+1157 ANLDYQLSTGVHSD

-1209 EETKSKMLQNIVDAK
+1209 EETKSKMLQNIIDAK

-1303 LDTDVVTNVESRVT
+1303 LDADVVTNVESRVT
-1317 VDMTKFQQDV
+1317 VDTTKFQQDV

-1337 LNGQIIPSFQ
+1337 LNGQLIPSFQ

-1353 QEILAKAGV
+1353 QEILTKAGV
-1362 TGIGVGDVT
+1362 TSVGVSGAT
-1371 GISGVVGSVV
+1371 GTSGVVGSVAGSAV
-1381 GQHSTESTSFGMG
+1381 GQHNTESTTIG
-1394 SSVLSGVAMPD
+1394 SGIAMPD
-1405 LSSSVKSLER
+1405 LSSSVKGLER

-1437 TNVTDDLSTVTKST
+1437 TSVTDDLSTVTKST

-1474 IVLQTVMMIMQIGK
+1474 TVLQTVMMILQIAQATHILGL
-1488 AAKLWAFADGGAVSG
+1488 AGGGAVSG

-1554 RFKYAGGGEVRT
+1554 RFKYADGGEVRT

-1572 NTTPMQQANEL
+1572 NTMPMQQANEL
-1583 PSTVGVTMNM
+1583 PPTVGVTMNM

-1598 DPETNMKLFNKQYE
+1598 DPEANMKLFNKQYE

>member
-56 VAITAK
+56 VAMTAK
-62 NVVASIRAQ
+62 NVVATIRAQ

-82 RNLLTKSLGAQ
+82 RNLLTKSLNAQ
-93 TKTLETAIQGQ
+93 TKTLESSMQQQIRATQKLSTAVGVNTSLVSASIMSMNKNVSEALSQL
-104 IKVTHKLYDATRS
+104 TSAFERMSTRS
-117 NTYLVTESMHTMS
+117 GQSMTNARKTLSQQAVQMAGDLEKLKVKAEQTQVTLNNRQTQKLNYKATKTDTAKLDSKLSRMDTVSFTPTMNTSGAVSQVNGLE
-130 NNFIKAMSAMSANAE
+130 NALAKANAQ
-145 TSAKNITSALNK
+145 AV
-157 ISTTLDRIA
+157 TL
-166 PKPKKVSAEM
+166 S
-176 KGSTAEMITNLL
+176 G
-188 ALQKQ
+188 
-193 AEATQAKVSRVGSI
+193 
-207 SSIKMPKA
+207 
-215 STKSTIDFDTG
+215 
-226 AFNQVTKAS
+226 
-235 SYTAGLNAGLKQAT
+235 
-249 QQSDTLFSSLSKGWQ
+249 SLSKAWEIYETIS
-264 MFSKLSF
+264 FSAFKLVYGIDAIG
-271 QVFILESGLQQ
+271 QAVT
-282 IAGALAS
+282 AL
-289 MVSPGWQFAQQMET
+289 VSPGWQLANLLET
-303 EQVGMSGIL
+303 EQIGMAGIL
-312 SSMTQLNGKNLEWN
+312 SSMTSLHGESLKWN
-326 QAMGISKSIIADLNV
+326 DAMAMSKVIMKDLTI

-353 VTTFRAL
+353 ITTFRAL

-368 MNIDEIKQ
+368 MSVEEIKQ
-376 FTVTGVNAVKSMG
+376 ATVTGVNAVKSMG

-395 VQELRDLVQGGIQAA
+395 VQELRDLVQGGIQTA

-429 QSSEGLFKFLMK
+429 QSSEGLFKFLME
-441 RLEGFKQ
+441 RLAGFKQ
-448 SSTEYG
+448 SSKEYG
-454 NTLEGMFAQVREGYT
+454 ETLSGMLAQVKEGYA
-469 LAQAEGLKSLREEA
+469 LAQAQAVEPLRDVAKGILKDIRDVLYTKDMQINPAFVEGFKEVGNYVLKIWEALKEVGSSFMPAIEAALNIAVPLVKLIVDNLKELTIMFLTWNIAKKVTTLFQIKEATDSVTSSQIAQNKAIEEAEAKYKKAQNAAMDYANSYASKFNAHVEANNQRINTNAIAGQVKMLGSMSNDKSLQLWGEE
-483 KNILSSVR
+483 
-491 EYLFTDDFKIKPE
+491 
-504 FIEMWKTVG
+504 
-513 DYALIFWEQLK
+513 
-524 KIYEVVEPI
+524 
-533 GELFLNLLV
+533 
-542 PALKFVIENF
+542 
-552 SQVVTIWATWNLTKR
+552 LTK
-567 ILELTAFSSSLVG
+567 LEG
-580 VAQGELKVSNELKNV
+580 K
-595 TSEYERAKVAAMEY
+595 
-609 NKAAIDRYNVKVD
+609 
-622 TKNTQSRTSSLID
+622 
-635 QVESS
+635 
-640 GRKHLNPDTILWARE
+640 
-655 LRTVEERYKALGA
+655 YKELGA
-668 SAQEAAKMANA
+668 SANEAAKYANLV
-679 AAELAAKGQIQMSK
+679 AEVTIKGS
-693 EVVTTTEKLLAQKT
+693 
-707 QAEGNKIAFEKF
+707 
-719 AGTTSKVI
+719 
-727 NGMGMLGDGLTSVG
+727 
-741 LLIGM
+741 
-746 TTNESDGLVHEL
+746 
-758 GDMAEKAGI
+758 
-767 ALTVLGNIGSLL
+767 
-779 EGTLIPKIYDAVK
+779 
-792 ACSALGTALTVLGG
+792 
-806 IAGAIGIGLSVGE
+806 
-819 LTTWIYQK
+819 
-827 VNDISDA
+827 
-834 EMQRRKESAW
+834 KESAKEL
-844 DGNVA
+844 DREIEKRLELARAAEKEYQTQLKKTLESIDKLRGKFSAFASVTSGVGDALMSLGLILGLTADKNDESARQTAANIEQFGFLMVMAGNLAYTLTNTLVPAIMKAVEWFAKLKLVA
-849 KREGDYLKDIQA
+849 AMGGVGAALGA
-861 IKDKY
+861 
-866 ADDEDTQKRMVER
+866 
-879 YKKMFGIH
+879 G
-887 EGERA
+887 A
-892 KNLIAPSEEDWFNKV
+892 KILSPALIAAGAANYFKKDDDPTKIKFDSFESIGAGLWRNYIYNPKAEKEKLEAAAKAAADKK
-907 AEEKNKQ
+907 AADEKEMKEQEEKIRQ
-914 ASTLKPKNFGWGNIE
+914 QLAGLELKFPKTPTGG
-929 DTKAKNAAD
+929 TKGSAAAGRAAD
-938 RAARNQAKN
+938 KAARNQAKN
-947 AYKVLESALKAEKEA
+947 AYKVLETALKAEKEA

-967 TQLESAYKFDLT
+967 LQLESAYKFDLT
-979 STQDYMQTKFK
+979 STQDYMQTRFK

-1025 IDELKESAITKYI
+1025 IGELKESAITKYI
-1038 EYVNELKDKYKEL
+1038 EYVNDLKDKYKEL
-1051 YDRLDDIKGK
+1051 YDRLDGIKGK

-1073 KNNLVKEYAAD
+1073 KTNLVKEYAAD
-1084 FSRVYAELTTA
+1084 FSRVYAELATA

-1101 AQEEGNAS
+1101 AQEDGSAS
-1109 DIKAWNTLIDKM
+1109 DIKAWDTLISKM
-1121 STAKQQLEQ
+1121 QVAKQQLEQ
-1130 IVYLKKLE
+1130 IVYLRKLE
-1138 RDAQEATAKAQN
+1138 RDAQESIARAQN

-1157 ENLDYQLSTGVHSD
+1157 ASLDYQLSTGVHSD

-1209 EETKSKMLQNIVDAK
+1209 EETKSKMLQNIIDAK

-1239 LIRDNLVSGLSDA
+1239 LIKDNLVSGLSDA

-1303 LDTDVVTNVESRVT
+1303 LDADVVTNVESRVT

-1337 LNGQIIPSFQ
+1337 LNGQLIPSFQ

-1353 QEILAKAGV
+1353 QEILTKAGV
-1362 TGIGVGDVT
+1362 TSVGVSGAT
-1371 GISGVVGSVV
+1371 GISGVVGSVAGSV
-1381 GQHSTESTSFGMG
+1381 TGQHNTEGTTIG
-1394 SSVLSGVAMPD
+1394 SGIAMPD
-1405 LSSSVKSLER
+1405 LSSSVKGLER

-1437 TNVTDDLSTVTKST
+1437 TGATDDLSSVTKST

-1474 IVLQTVMMIMQIGK
+1474 TVLQTVMMILQIAQATHILG
-1488 AAKLWAFADGGAVSG
+1488 FADGGAVSG

-1554 RFKYAGGGEVRT
+1554 RFKYADGGEVRT

-1572 NTTPMQQANEL
+1572 NTMPMQQANEL
-1583 PSTVGVTMNM
+1583 PPTVGVTMNM

-1598 DPETNMKLFNKQYE
+1598 DPEANMKLFNKQYE

>member
-93 TKTLETAIQGQ
+93 TKTLEASMQQQIRATQKLSTAVGVNTSLVSASIMAMN
-104 IKVTHKLYDATRS
+104 KNVTEALSQMTSAFERMSTRS
-117 NTYLVTESMHTMS
+117 SQSMTNARKTLSQQAVQMAGDLEKLKVKAEQTQVTLNNRQTQKLDYKATKTDTAKLDSKLSKMNTVSFTPTMNTS
-130 NNFIKAMSAMSANAE
+130 GTVAQVNGLENALAKANAQ
-145 TSAKNITSALNK
+145 AV
-157 ISTTLDRIA
+157 TL
-166 PKPKKVSAEM
+166 S
-176 KGSTAEMITNLL
+176 G
-188 ALQKQ
+188 
-193 AEATQAKVSRVGSI
+193 
-207 SSIKMPKA
+207 
-215 STKSTIDFDTG
+215 
-226 AFNQVTKAS
+226 
-235 SYTAGLNAGLKQAT
+235 
-249 QQSDTLFSSLSKGWQ
+249 SLSKAWEIYETIS
-264 MFSKLSF
+264 FSAFKLVYGIDAIG
-271 QVFILESGLQQ
+271 QAVT
-282 IAGALAS
+282 AL
-289 MVSPGWQFAQQMET
+289 VSPGWQLANLLET
-303 EQVGMSGIL
+303 EQIGMAGIL
-312 SSMTQLNGKNLEWN
+312 SSMTSLHGESLKWN
-326 QAMGISKSIIADLNV
+326 DAMAMSKSIMKDLTI

-353 VTTFRAL
+353 ISTFRAL

-389 LDGRQL
+389 LEGRQL

-415 TALGLTDKDIKAAK
+415 TALGLTDSDIKAAK

-454 NTLEGMFAQVREGYT
+454 NTLSGMLAQVKEGYA
-469 LAQAEGLKSLREEA
+469 LAQVQAVESLRDTA
-483 KNILSSVR
+483 KGILKDIRDVLYTKDMQINPAFV
-491 EYLFTDDFKIKPE
+491 EGF
-504 FIEMWKTVG
+504 KTVG
-513 DYALIFWEQLK
+513 DYALKIWE
-524 KIYEVVEPI
+524 
-533 GELFLNLLV
+533 
-542 PALKFVIENF
+542 ALKDVGSSFMPAIEAALNIA
-552 SQVVTIWATWNLTKR
+552 VPLVKLIVDNLKELTIMFLTWNIAKKVTTLFQIKEATDSVTSSQIAQNKAIEEAEAKYKKAQNAAMDYANSYASKFNAHVEANNQRINTNAMAGQVKMLGSMSNDKSLQLWGEELTK
-567 ILELTAFSSSLVG
+567 LEG
-580 VAQGELKVSNELKNV
+580 K
-595 TSEYERAKVAAMEY
+595 
-609 NKAAIDRYNVKVD
+609 
-622 TKNTQSRTSSLID
+622 
-635 QVESS
+635 
-640 GRKHLNPDTILWARE
+640 
-655 LRTVEERYKALGA
+655 YKELGA
-668 SAQEAAKMANA
+668 SANEAAKYANLV
-679 AAELAAKGQIQMSK
+679 AEVTIKGS
-693 EVVTTTEKLLAQKT
+693 
-707 QAEGNKIAFEKF
+707 
-719 AGTTSKVI
+719 
-727 NGMGMLGDGLTSVG
+727 
-741 LLIGM
+741 
-746 TTNESDGLVHEL
+746 
-758 GDMAEKAGI
+758 
-767 ALTVLGNIGSLL
+767 
-779 EGTLIPKIYDAVK
+779 
-792 ACSALGTALTVLGG
+792 
-806 IAGAIGIGLSVGE
+806 
-819 LTTWIYQK
+819 
-827 VNDISDA
+827 
-834 EMQRRKESAW
+834 KESAKEL
-844 DGNVA
+844 D
-849 KREGDYLKDIQA
+849 REI
-861 IKDKY
+861 
-866 ADDEDTQKRMVER
+866 QKRLEAA
-879 YKKMFGIH
+879 
-887 EGERA
+887 RA
-892 KNLIAPSEEDWFNKV
+892 AEKEYQTQLKKNLESIDKLRGKFSVFGTVTSGVGDALMSLGLILGLTAD
-907 AEEKNKQ
+907 KNDESAKQ
-914 ASTLKPKNFGWGNIE
+914 TAANIE
-929 DTKAKNAAD
+929 QFGFLMVMAGNLATTLTDTLVPAIMKAVEWFAKLKLVAAMGGVGAALGAGAKILSPALIAAGAANYFKKDDDPTKIKFDSLESVGAGLWRNYIYNPKAEKEKLEAAAKAAADKKAADEKEKQEQEARIRQMLAGLETKFTKPPTGGGSGGGTKGKASAD

-947 AYKVLESALKAEKEA
+947 AYKVLETALKAEKEA

-967 TQLESAYKFDLT
+967 LQLESAYKFDLT

-1025 IDELKESAITKYI
+1025 ISELKESAITKYI
-1038 EYVNELKDKYKEL
+1038 EYVNDLKDKYKEL
-1051 YDRLDDIKGK
+1051 YDRLDDIKDK

-1084 FSRVYAELTTA
+1084 FSRVYAELATA

-1101 AQEEGNAS
+1101 AQEEGNTS
-1109 DIKAWNTLIDKM
+1109 DIKAWSTLIDKM
-1121 STAKQQLEQ
+1121 QVAKQQLEQ

-1200 TAELKAAND
+1200 TAQLSMANS
-1209 EETKSKMLQNIVDAK
+1209 EERKSQILQNIVDAK

-1258 GEKSAKEALQDFA
+1258 GEKSAKDALQDFA

-1291 GNIFD
+1291 SNIFD
-1296 SISGRNT
+1296 GISGRNT

-1337 LNGQIIPSFQ
+1337 LNGQLIPSFQ

-1362 TGIGVGDVT
+1362 TSVGVSGAT
-1371 GISGVVGSVV
+1371 GISGVVGSVAASAV
-1381 GQHSTESTSFGMG
+1381 GQHNTESTTIG
-1394 SSVLSGVAMPD
+1394 SGIAMPD
-1405 LSSSVKSLER
+1405 LSSSVKGLER

-1427 TADTAATKIS
+1427 TEDTAATKIS

-1474 IVLQTVMMIMQIGK
+1474 TVLQTVMMIMQIGK

-1527 AKALGTNFLDRLNSV
+1527 ARALGTNFLDRLNSV

-1554 RFKYAGGGEVRT
+1554 RFKYADGGEVRT

-1572 NTTPMQQANEL
+1572 NTTPMQQADEL
-1583 PSTVGVTMNM
+1583 PPTVGVNMYM

>member
-56 VAITAK
+56 VAMTAK
-62 NVVASIRAQ
+62 NVVATIRAQ

-82 RNLLTKSLGAQ
+82 RNLLTKSLNAQ
-93 TKTLETAIQGQ
+93 TKTLESSMQQQIRATQKLSTAVGVNTSLVSASIMSMNKNVSEALSQL
-104 IKVTHKLYDATRS
+104 TSAFERMSTRS
-117 NTYLVTESMHTMS
+117 GQSMTNARKTLSQQAVQMAGDLEKLKVKAEQTQVTLNNRQTQKLNYKATKTDTAKLDSKLSRMDTVSFTPTMNTSGAVSQVNGLE
-130 NNFIKAMSAMSANAE
+130 NALAKAN
-145 TSAKNITSALNK
+145 
-157 ISTTLDRIA
+157 
-166 PKPKKVSAEM
+166 
-176 KGSTAEMITNLL
+176 
-188 ALQKQ
+188 
-193 AEATQAKVSRVGSI
+193 TQA
-207 SSIKMPKA
+207 
-215 STKSTIDFDTG
+215 
-226 AFNQVTKAS
+226 VTLS
-235 SYTAGLNAGLKQAT
+235 G
-249 QQSDTLFSSLSKGWQ
+249 SLSKAWEIYETIS
-264 MFSKLSF
+264 FSAFKLVYGIDAIG
-271 QVFILESGLQQ
+271 QAVT
-282 IAGALAS
+282 AL
-289 MVSPGWQFAQQMET
+289 VSPGWQLANLLET
-303 EQVGMSGIL
+303 EQIGMAGIL
-312 SSMTQLNGKNLEWN
+312 SSMTSLHGESLKWN
-326 QAMGISKSIIADLNV
+326 SAMSMSKSIMKDLTV

-353 VTTFRAL
+353 ITTFRAL

-376 FTVTGVNAVKSMG
+376 LTVTGVNAVKSMG

-395 VQELRDLVQGGIQAA
+395 VQELRDLVQGGIQAS

-415 TALGLTDKDIKAAK
+415 TALGLTDSDIKAAK

-441 RLEGFKQ
+441 RLAGFKQ
-448 SSTEYG
+448 ASTEYG
-454 NTLEGMFAQVREGYT
+454 ETLSGMLAQVKEGYA
-469 LAQAEGLKSLREEA
+469 LAQAQAVEPLRDVAKSILKDIRDVLYTKDMQINPAFVEGFKEVGNYVLKIWEALKEVGSSFMPAIEAALNIAVPLVKLIVDNLKELTIMFLTWNIAKKVTTLFQIKEATDSVTSSQIAQNKAIEEA
-483 KNILSSVR
+483 EAKYKKAQNAA
-491 EYLFTDDFKIKPE
+491 
-504 FIEMWKTVG
+504 M
-513 DYALIFWEQLK
+513 DYA
-524 KIYEVVEPI
+524 
-533 GELFLNLLV
+533 NSS
-542 PALKFVIENF
+542 ALKFNAHVEANNQRINTNAIAG
-552 SQVVTIWATWNLTKR
+552 QVKMLGSMSNDKSLQLWGEELTK
-567 ILELTAFSSSLVG
+567 LEG
-580 VAQGELKVSNELKNV
+580 KYQK
-595 TSEYERAKVAAMEY
+595 
-609 NKAAIDRYNVKVD
+609 
-622 TKNTQSRTSSLID
+622 
-635 QVESS
+635 
-640 GRKHLNPDTILWARE
+640 
-655 LRTVEERYKALGA
+655 LGA
-668 SAQEAAKMANA
+668 SANEAAKYANLVA
-679 AAELAAKGQIQMSK
+679 EITIKGSKESAKELDREIEKRLEVARAAEKEYQAQIKLEGEKNKNLESTNKLMGKFSAFANVTGGVGDALMS
-693 EVVTTTEKLLAQKT
+693 
-707 QAEGNKIAFEKF
+707 
-719 AGTTSKVI
+719 
-727 NGMGMLGDGLTSVG
+727 LGLILGLTADKNDESAKQTAANIEQFGFLMVMAG
-741 LLIGM
+741 NLASTL
-746 TTNESDGLVHEL
+746 TN
-758 GDMAEKAGI
+758 
-767 ALTVLGNIGSLL
+767 
-779 EGTLIPKIYDAVK
+779 TLIPAIMSAVEWFAK
-792 ACSALGTALTVLGG
+792 LKLVAAMGGVGAALGKGALVLSPALAA
-806 IAGAIGIGLSVGE
+806 AGAANYFKKDDDPTKIKFDSLESVGAG
-819 LTTWIYQK
+819 LWRNYIYNPK
-827 VNDISDA
+827 AEKEKLEAAAKAAADKKAADEK
-834 EMQRRKESAW
+834 EMQEQAEKIRQQLAGLELKFPKSPTGGGTNGSAAA
-844 DGNVA
+844 G
-849 KREGDYLKDIQA
+849 R
-861 IKDKY
+861 
-866 ADDEDTQKRMVER
+866 
-879 YKKMFGIH
+879 
-887 EGERA
+887 
-892 KNLIAPSEEDWFNKV
+892 
-907 AEEKNKQ
+907 
-914 ASTLKPKNFGWGNIE
+914 
-929 DTKAKNAAD
+929 AAD
-938 RAARNQAKN
+938 KAARNQAKN
-947 AYKVLESALKAEKEA
+947 AYKVLETALKAEKEA

-967 TQLESAYKFDLT
+967 LQLESAYKFDLT

-1025 IDELKESAITKYI
+1025 IGELKESAITKYI

-1073 KNNLVKEYAAD
+1073 KTNLVKEYAAD
-1084 FSRVYAELTTA
+1084 FSRVYAELETA

-1101 AQEEGNAS
+1101 AQEEGSTS
-1109 DIKAWNTLIDKM
+1109 DIKAWNTLISKM
-1121 STAKQQLEQ
+1121 QVAKQQLEQ
-1130 IVYLKKLE
+1130 IVYLRKLE
-1138 RDAQEATAKAQN
+1138 RDAQESIARAQN

-1157 ENLDYQLSTGVHSD
+1157 ANLDYQLSTGIHSD

-1209 EETKSKMLQNIVDAK
+1209 EETKSKMLQNIIDAK

-1239 LIRDNLVSGLSDA
+1239 LIKDNLVSGLSDA

-1282 FDTAFDELF
+1282 FDTAFDGLF

-1303 LDTDVVTNVESRVT
+1303 LDADVVTNVESRVT

-1337 LNGQIIPSFQ
+1337 LNGQLIPSFQ
-1347 ALNSVI
+1347 ALNSVL
-1353 QEILAKAGV
+1353 QEILTKAGV
-1362 TGIGVGDVT
+1362 TSVGVSGAT
-1371 GISGVVGSVV
+1371 GISGVAGSAVGSAV
-1381 GQHSTESTSFGMG
+1381 GQHNTESTTIG
-1394 SSVLSGVAMPD
+1394 SGIAMPD
-1405 LSSSVKSLER
+1405 LSSSVKGLER

-1427 TADTAATKIS
+1427 AADTAATKIS
-1437 TNVTDDLSTVTKST
+1437 TGATDDLSSVTKST

-1474 IVLQTVMMIMQIGK
+1474 TVLQTVMMIMQIGK

-1554 RFKYAGGGEVRT
+1554 RFKYADGGEVRT
-1566 EDSQLE
+1566 EDSQLG
-1572 NTTPMQQANEL
+1572 NTMPMQQANEL

-1598 DPETNMKLFNKQYE
+1598 DPEANMKLFNKQYE

>member
-56 VAITAK
+56 VAMTAK
-62 NVVASIRAQ
+62 NVVATIRAQ

-82 RNLLTKSLGAQ
+82 RNLLTKSLNAQ
-93 TKTLETAIQGQ
+93 TKTLESSMQQQIRATQKLSTAVGVNTSLVSASIMSMNKNVSEALSQL
-104 IKVTHKLYDATRS
+104 TSAFERMSTRS
-117 NTYLVTESMHTMS
+117 GQSMTNARKTLSQQAVQMAGDLEKLKVKAEQTQVTLNNRQTQKLNYKATKTDTAKLDSKLSRMDTVSFTPTMNTSGAVSQVNGLE
-130 NNFIKAMSAMSANAE
+130 NALAKANAQ
-145 TSAKNITSALNK
+145 AV
-157 ISTTLDRIA
+157 TL
-166 PKPKKVSAEM
+166 S
-176 KGSTAEMITNLL
+176 G
-188 ALQKQ
+188 
-193 AEATQAKVSRVGSI
+193 
-207 SSIKMPKA
+207 
-215 STKSTIDFDTG
+215 
-226 AFNQVTKAS
+226 
-235 SYTAGLNAGLKQAT
+235 
-249 QQSDTLFSSLSKGWQ
+249 SLSKAWEIYETIS
-264 MFSKLSF
+264 FSAFKLVYGIDAIG
-271 QVFILESGLQQ
+271 QAVT
-282 IAGALAS
+282 AL
-289 MVSPGWQFAQQMET
+289 VSPGWQLANLLET
-303 EQVGMSGIL
+303 EQIGMAGIL
-312 SSMTQLNGKNLEWN
+312 SSMTSLHGESLKWN
-326 QAMGISKSIIADLNV
+326 DAMAMSKVIMKDLTI

-353 VTTFRAL
+353 ITTFRAL

-368 MNIDEIKQ
+368 MSVEEIKQ
-376 FTVTGVNAVKSMG
+376 ATVTGVNAVKSMG

-395 VQELRDLVQGGIQAA
+395 VQELRDLVQGGIQTA

-429 QSSEGLFKFLMK
+429 QSSEGLFKFLME
-441 RLEGFKQ
+441 RLAGFKQ

-454 NTLEGMFAQVREGYT
+454 NTLSGMLAQVKEGYA
-469 LAQAEGLKSLREEA
+469 LAQAQAVEPLRDAAKGILKDIRDVLYTKDMQINPAFVEGFKEVGNYVLKIWEALKEVGSSFMPAIEAALNIAVPLVKLIVDNLKELTIMFLTWNIAKKVNTLFQIKEATDSVTSSQIAQNKAIEEA
-483 KNILSSVR
+483 EAKYKKAQNAA
-491 EYLFTDDFKIKPE
+491 
-504 FIEMWKTVG
+504 M
-513 DYALIFWEQLK
+513 DYA
-524 KIYEVVEPI
+524 
-533 GELFLNLLV
+533 NSS
-542 PALKFVIENF
+542 ALKFNAHVEANNQRINTNAIAG
-552 SQVVTIWATWNLTKR
+552 QVKMLGSMSNDKSLQLWGEELTK
-567 ILELTAFSSSLVG
+567 LEG
-580 VAQGELKVSNELKNV
+580 KYQK
-595 TSEYERAKVAAMEY
+595 
-609 NKAAIDRYNVKVD
+609 
-622 TKNTQSRTSSLID
+622 
-635 QVESS
+635 
-640 GRKHLNPDTILWARE
+640 
-655 LRTVEERYKALGA
+655 LGA
-668 SAQEAAKMANA
+668 SANEAAKYANLV
-679 AAELAAKGQIQMSK
+679 AEVTIKGS
-693 EVVTTTEKLLAQKT
+693 
-707 QAEGNKIAFEKF
+707 
-719 AGTTSKVI
+719 
-727 NGMGMLGDGLTSVG
+727 
-741 LLIGM
+741 
-746 TTNESDGLVHEL
+746 
-758 GDMAEKAGI
+758 
-767 ALTVLGNIGSLL
+767 
-779 EGTLIPKIYDAVK
+779 
-792 ACSALGTALTVLGG
+792 
-806 IAGAIGIGLSVGE
+806 
-819 LTTWIYQK
+819 
-827 VNDISDA
+827 
-834 EMQRRKESAW
+834 KESAKEL
-844 DGNVA
+844 DREIEKRLEVA
-849 KREGDYLKDIQA
+849 RAAEKEYQGQLKL
-861 IKDKY
+861 
-866 ADDEDTQKRMVER
+866 
-879 YKKMFGIH
+879 
-887 EGERA
+887 EGEKK
-892 KNLIAPSEEDWFNKV
+892 KNLESTNKLMGKFSAFASV
-907 AEEKNKQ
+907 TSGVGDALMSLGLILGLTADKNDESARQ
-914 ASTLKPKNFGWGNIE
+914 TAANIEQFGFLMVMAGNLASTLTNTLVPAIMKAVEWFAKLKLVAAMGGVGAALGKGALVLSPALIAAGAANYFKKDDDPTKIKFDSFESVGAGLWRNYIYNPKAE
-929 DTKAKNAAD
+929 KEKLAAAAKAAAD
-938 RAARNQAKN
+938 KKAADEKEMKEQEEKIRQQLAGLELKFPKTPTGGTKGSAAAGRAADKAARNQAKN
-947 AYKVLESALKAEKEA
+947 AYKVLETALKAEKEA

-967 TQLESAYKFDLT
+967 LQLESAYKFDLT

-1025 IDELKESAITKYI
+1025 IGELKESAITKYI
-1038 EYVNELKDKYKEL
+1038 EYVNDLKDKYKEL

-1073 KNNLVKEYAAD
+1073 KTNLVKEYAAD
-1084 FSRVYAELTTA
+1084 FSRVYAELETA

-1101 AQEEGNAS
+1101 AQEEGSAN
-1109 DIKAWNTLIDKM
+1109 DIKAWSTLISKM
-1121 STAKQQLEQ
+1121 QVAKQQLEQ
-1130 IVYLKKLE
+1130 IVYLRKLE
-1138 RDAQEATAKAQN
+1138 RDAQESIARAQN

-1157 ENLDYQLSTGVHSD
+1157 ANLDYQLSTGVHSD

-1209 EETKSKMLQNIVDAK
+1209 EETKSKMLQNIIDAK

-1239 LIRDNLVSGLSDA
+1239 LIKDNLVSGLSDA

-1337 LNGQIIPSFQ
+1337 LNGQLIPSFQ

-1353 QEILAKAGV
+1353 QEILTKAGV
-1362 TGIGVGDVT
+1362 TSVGVSGAT
-1371 GISGVVGSVV
+1371 GISGVVGSVAGSAV
-1381 GQHSTESTSFGMG
+1381 GQHNTEGTTIG
-1394 SSVLSGVAMPD
+1394 SGIAMPD
-1405 LSSSVKSLER
+1405 LSSSVKGLER

-1437 TNVTDDLSTVTKST
+1437 TGATDALSTVTKST

-1474 IVLQTVMMIMQIGK
+1474 TVLQTVMLIMQIGK
-1488 AAKLWAFADGGAVSG
+1488 AAKLWQYADGGAVSG

-1542 GDGRTIRSGRLP
+1542 GDGRAIHSGRLP
-1554 RFKYAGGGEVRT
+1554 RFKYADGGEVRT
-1566 EDSQLE
+1566 EDSQLG
-1572 NTTPMQQANEL
+1572 NTIPMQQANEL

-1598 DPETNMKLFNKQYE
+1598 DPEANMKLFNKQYE

>member
-56 VAITAK
+56 VAMTAK
-62 NVVASIRAQ
+62 NVIATIRAQ

-82 RNLLTKSLGAQ
+82 RNLLTKSLNAQ
-93 TKTLETAIQGQ
+93 TKTLESSMQQQIRATQKLSTAVGVNTSLVSASIMSMNKNVSEALSQL
-104 IKVTHKLYDATRS
+104 TSAFERMSTRS
-117 NTYLVTESMHTMS
+117 GQSMTNARKTLSQQAVQMAGDLEKLKVKAEQTQVTLNNRQTQKLNYKATKTDTAKLDSKLSRMDTVSFTPTMS
-130 NNFIKAMSAMSANAE
+130 TSGAVSQVNGLENALAKAN
-145 TSAKNITSALNK
+145 
-157 ISTTLDRIA
+157 
-166 PKPKKVSAEM
+166 
-176 KGSTAEMITNLL
+176 
-188 ALQKQ
+188 
-193 AEATQAKVSRVGSI
+193 TQA
-207 SSIKMPKA
+207 
-215 STKSTIDFDTG
+215 
-226 AFNQVTKAS
+226 VTLS
-235 SYTAGLNAGLKQAT
+235 G
-249 QQSDTLFSSLSKGWQ
+249 SLSKAWEIYETIS
-264 MFSKLSF
+264 FSAFKLVYGIDAIG
-271 QVFILESGLQQ
+271 QAVT
-282 IAGALAS
+282 AL
-289 MVSPGWQFAQQMET
+289 VSPGWQLANLLET
-303 EQVGMSGIL
+303 EQIGMAGIL
-312 SSMTQLNGKNLEWN
+312 SSMTSLHGESLKWN
-326 QAMGISKSIIADLNV
+326 DAMAMSKVIMKDLTI

-353 VTTFRAL
+353 ITTFRAL

-368 MNIDEIKQ
+368 MSVEEIKQ
-376 FTVTGVNAVKSMG
+376 VTVTGVNAVKSMG

-395 VQELRDLVQGGIQAA
+395 VQELRDLVQGGIQSA

-415 TALGLTDKDIKAAK
+415 TALGLTDSDIKAAK

-441 RLEGFKQ
+441 RLAGFKQ
-448 SSTEYG
+448 ASTEYG
-454 NTLEGMFAQVREGYT
+454 ETLSGMLAQVKEGYA
-469 LAQAEGLKSLREEA
+469 LAQAQAVEPLRDVAKGILKDIRDVLYTKDMQINPAFVEGFKEVGNYVLKIWEALKEVGSSFMPAIEAALNIAVPLVKLIVDNLKELTIMFLTWNIAKKVNTLFQIKEATDSVTSSQIAQNKAIDEAEA
-483 KNILSSVR
+483 KYKKAQNAA
-491 EYLFTDDFKIKPE
+491 
-504 FIEMWKTVG
+504 M
-513 DYALIFWEQLK
+513 DYA
-524 KIYEVVEPI
+524 
-533 GELFLNLLV
+533 NSS
-542 PALKFVIENF
+542 ALKFNAHVEANNQRINTNAIAG
-552 SQVVTIWATWNLTKR
+552 QVKMLGSMSNDKSLQLWGEELTK
-567 ILELTAFSSSLVG
+567 LEG
-580 VAQGELKVSNELKNV
+580 KYQK
-595 TSEYERAKVAAMEY
+595 
-609 NKAAIDRYNVKVD
+609 
-622 TKNTQSRTSSLID
+622 
-635 QVESS
+635 
-640 GRKHLNPDTILWARE
+640 
-655 LRTVEERYKALGA
+655 LGA
-668 SAQEAAKMANA
+668 SANEAAKYANLVA
-679 AAELAAKGQIQMSK
+679 EITIKGSKESAKELDREIEKRLEVARAAEKEYQAQIKLEGEKKKNLESTNKLMGKFSVFANVTGGVGDALMS
-693 EVVTTTEKLLAQKT
+693 
-707 QAEGNKIAFEKF
+707 
-719 AGTTSKVI
+719 
-727 NGMGMLGDGLTSVG
+727 LGLILGLTADKNDESAKQTAANIEQFGFLMVMAG
-741 LLIGM
+741 NLASTL
-746 TTNESDGLVHEL
+746 TN
-758 GDMAEKAGI
+758 
-767 ALTVLGNIGSLL
+767 
-779 EGTLIPKIYDAVK
+779 TLIPAIMSAVEWFAK
-792 ACSALGTALTVLGG
+792 LKLVAAMGGVGAALGKGALVLSPALAA
-806 IAGAIGIGLSVGE
+806 AGAANYFKKDDDPTKIKFDSLESVGAG
-819 LTTWIYQK
+819 LWRNYIYNPK
-827 VNDISDA
+827 A
-834 EMQRRKESAW
+834 EKEKLEAA
-844 DGNVA
+844 A
-849 KREGDYLKDIQA
+849 KA
-861 IKDKY
+861 AADKKA
-866 ADDEDTQKRMVER
+866 ADEKEMKEQ
-879 YKKMFGIH
+879 
-887 EGERA
+887 
-892 KNLIAPSEEDWFNKV
+892 
-907 AEEKNKQ
+907 EEKIRQ
-914 ASTLKPKNFGWGNIE
+914 QLAGLEPKFPKTPTGG
-929 DTKAKNAAD
+929 TKGSAAAGRAAD
-938 RAARNQAKN
+938 KAARNQAKN
-947 AYKVLESALKAEKEA
+947 AYKVLETALKAEKEA

-967 TQLESAYKFDLT
+967 LQLESAYKFDLT

-1025 IDELKESAITKYI
+1025 IGELKESAITKYI
-1038 EYVNELKDKYKEL
+1038 EYVNDLKDKYKEL

-1073 KNNLVKEYAAD
+1073 KTNLVKEYAAD
-1084 FSRVYAELTTA
+1084 FSRVYAELETA

-1101 AQEEGNAS
+1101 AQEEGNTS
-1109 DIKAWNTLIDKM
+1109 DIKAWNTLISKM
-1121 STAKQQLEQ
+1121 QVAKQQLEQ
-1130 IVYLKKLE
+1130 IVYLRKLE
-1138 RDAQEATAKAQN
+1138 RDAQESIARAQN

-1157 ENLDYQLSTGVHSD
+1157 ANLDYQLSTGVHSD

-1209 EETKSKMLQNIVDAK
+1209 EETKSKMLQNIIDAK

-1239 LIRDNLVSGLSDA
+1239 LIKDNLVSGLSDA

-1303 LDTDVVTNVESRVT
+1303 LDADVVTNVESRVT

-1337 LNGQIIPSFQ
+1337 LNGQLIPSFQ

-1353 QEILAKAGV
+1353 QEILTKAGV
-1362 TGIGVGDVT
+1362 TSVGVSGAT
-1371 GISGVVGSVV
+1371 GISGVVGSVAGSAV
-1381 GQHSTESTSFGMG
+1381 GQHNTESTTIG
-1394 SSVLSGVAMPD
+1394 SGIAMPD
-1405 LSSSVKSLER
+1405 LSSSVKGLER

-1437 TNVTDDLSTVTKST
+1437 TGATDDLSTVTKST

-1474 IVLQTVMMIMQIGK
+1474 TVLQTVMMILQIAQATHILG
-1488 AAKLWAFADGGAVSG
+1488 FAGGGAVSG

-1554 RFKYAGGGEVRT
+1554 RFKYADGGEVRT

-1572 NTTPMQQANEL
+1572 NTMPMQQANEL
-1583 PSTVGVTMNM
+1583 PPTVGVTMNM

-1598 DPETNMKLFNKQYE
+1598 DPEANMKLFNKQYE

>member
-56 VAITAK
+56 VAMTAK
-62 NVVASIRAQ
+62 NVIATIRAQ

-93 TKTLETAIQGQ
+93 TKTLESSMQQQIRATQKLSTAVG
-104 IKVTHKLYDATRS
+104 V
-117 NTYLVTESMHTMS
+117 NTSLVSASIMSMNKNVSEALSQLTS
-130 NNFIKAMSAMSANAE
+130 AFERMSARSGQSMTNARKTLSQQAVQMAGDLEKLKVKAEQTQVTLNNRQTQKLNYKATKTDTAKLDSKLSRMNTVSFTPTMNTSGAISQVNGLENALAKAN
-145 TSAKNITSALNK
+145 
-157 ISTTLDRIA
+157 
-166 PKPKKVSAEM
+166 
-176 KGSTAEMITNLL
+176 
-188 ALQKQ
+188 
-193 AEATQAKVSRVGSI
+193 TQA
-207 SSIKMPKA
+207 
-215 STKSTIDFDTG
+215 
-226 AFNQVTKAS
+226 VTLS
-235 SYTAGLNAGLKQAT
+235 G
-249 QQSDTLFSSLSKGWQ
+249 SLSKAWEIYETIS
-264 MFSKLSF
+264 FSAFKLVYGIDAIG
-271 QVFILESGLQQ
+271 QAVT
-282 IAGALAS
+282 AL
-289 MVSPGWQFAQQMET
+289 VSPGWQLANLLET
-303 EQVGMSGIL
+303 EQIGMAGIL
-312 SSMTQLNGKNLEWN
+312 SSMTSLHGESLKWN
-326 QAMGISKSIIADLNV
+326 DAMAMSKVIMKDLTI

-353 VTTFRAL
+353 ITTFRAL

-368 MNIDEIKQ
+368 MSVEEIKQ
-376 FTVTGVNAVKSMG
+376 ATVTGVNAVKSMG

-395 VQELRDLVQGGIQAA
+395 VQELRDLVQGGIQAQ

-454 NTLEGMFAQVREGYT
+454 ETLSGMLAQVKEGYA
-469 LAQAEGLKSLREEA
+469 LAQAQAVEPLRDVAKSILKDIRDVLYTKDMQINPAFVEGFKEVGNYVLKIWEALKEVGSSFMPAIEEA
-483 KNILSSVR
+483 LNIAVPLVKLIVDNLKELTIMFLTWNIAKKVNTLFQIKEATDSVTSSQIAQN
-491 EYLFTDDFKIKPE
+491 KA
-504 FIEMWKTVG
+504 IEEAEAKYKKAQNAAM
-513 DYALIFWEQLK
+513 DYA
-524 KIYEVVEPI
+524 
-533 GELFLNLLV
+533 NSS
-542 PALKFVIENF
+542 ALKFNAHVEANNQRINTNAIAG
-552 SQVVTIWATWNLTKR
+552 QVKMLGSMSNDKSLQLWGEELTK
-567 ILELTAFSSSLVG
+567 LEG
-580 VAQGELKVSNELKNV
+580 KYQK
-595 TSEYERAKVAAMEY
+595 
-609 NKAAIDRYNVKVD
+609 
-622 TKNTQSRTSSLID
+622 
-635 QVESS
+635 
-640 GRKHLNPDTILWARE
+640 
-655 LRTVEERYKALGA
+655 LGA
-668 SAQEAAKMANA
+668 SANEAAKYANLV
-679 AAELAAKGQIQMSK
+679 AEVTIKGS
-693 EVVTTTEKLLAQKT
+693 
-707 QAEGNKIAFEKF
+707 
-719 AGTTSKVI
+719 
-727 NGMGMLGDGLTSVG
+727 
-741 LLIGM
+741 
-746 TTNESDGLVHEL
+746 
-758 GDMAEKAGI
+758 
-767 ALTVLGNIGSLL
+767 
-779 EGTLIPKIYDAVK
+779 
-792 ACSALGTALTVLGG
+792 
-806 IAGAIGIGLSVGE
+806 
-819 LTTWIYQK
+819 
-827 VNDISDA
+827 
-834 EMQRRKESAW
+834 KESAKEL
-844 DGNVA
+844 DREIEKRLEVA
-849 KREGDYLKDIQA
+849 LAAEKEYKAQ
-861 IKDKY
+861 IKL
-866 ADDEDTQKRMVER
+866 
-879 YKKMFGIH
+879 
-887 EGERA
+887 EGEKK
-892 KNLIAPSEEDWFNKV
+892 KNLESTNKLMGKFSAFASV
-907 AEEKNKQ
+907 TGGVGDALMSLGLILGLTADKNDESARQ
-914 ASTLKPKNFGWGNIE
+914 TAANIEQFGFLMVMAGNLASTLTNTLVPAIMKAVEWFAKLKLVAAMGGVGAALGKGALVLSPALIAAGAANYFKKDDDPTKIKFDSFESVGAGLWRNYIYNPKAE
-929 DTKAKNAAD
+929 KEKLEAAAKAAAD
-938 RAARNQAKN
+938 KKAADEKEMKEQEEKIRQQLAGLELKFPKTPTGGTKGSTAAGRAADKAARNQAKN
-947 AYKVLESALKAEKEA
+947 AYKVLETALKAEKEA

-967 TQLESAYKFDLT
+967 LQLESAYKFDLT

-1025 IDELKESAITKYI
+1025 IGELKESAITKYI
-1038 EYVNELKDKYKEL
+1038 EYVNDLKDKYKEL

-1073 KNNLVKEYAAD
+1073 KTNLVKEYAAD
-1084 FSRVYAELTTA
+1084 FSRVYAELATA

-1101 AQEEGNAS
+1101 AQEDGNTS
-1109 DIKAWNTLIDKM
+1109 DIKAWSTLISKM
-1121 STAKQQLEQ
+1121 QVAKQQLEQ
-1130 IVYLKKLE
+1130 IVYLRKLE
-1138 RDAQEATAKAQN
+1138 RDAQESIARAQN
-1150 VGLQAQS
+1150 VGLQSQS
-1157 ENLDYQLSTGVHSD
+1157 ANLDYQLSTGIHSD

-1209 EETKSKMLQNIVDAK
+1209 EETKSKMLQNIIDAK

-1239 LIRDNLVSGLSDA
+1239 LIKDNLVSGLSDA

-1337 LNGQIIPSFQ
+1337 LNGQLIPSFQ

-1362 TGIGVGDVT
+1362 TSVGVSGAT
-1371 GISGVVGSVV
+1371 GISGVVGSVSGSAV
-1381 GQHSTESTSFGMG
+1381 GQHNTESTTIG
-1394 SSVLSGVAMPD
+1394 SGIAMPD
-1405 LSSSVKSLER
+1405 LSSSVKGLER

-1437 TNVTDDLSTVTKST
+1437 TGATDDLSTVTKST

-1474 IVLQTVMMIMQIGK
+1474 TVLQTVMMIMQIGK
-1488 AAKLWAFADGGAVSG
+1488 AAKLWVFADGGAVSG
-1503 AGTGTSDSI
+1503 PGTGTSDSI

-1542 GDGRTIRSGRLP
+1542 GDGKTIHSGRLP
-1554 RFKYAGGGEVRT
+1554 RFKYADGGEVRT

-1572 NTTPMQQANEL
+1572 NTMPMQQANEL
-1583 PSTVGVTMNM
+1583 PPTVGVTMNM

-1598 DPETNMKLFNKQYE
+1598 DPEANMKLFNKQYE

>member
-56 VAITAK
+56 VAMTAK
-62 NVVASIRAQ
+62 NVIATIRAQ

-82 RNLLTKSLGAQ
+82 RNLLTKSLNAQ
-93 TKTLETAIQGQ
+93 TKTLESSMQQQIRATQKLSTAVGVNTSLVSASIMSMNKNVSEALSQL
-104 IKVTHKLYDATRS
+104 TSAFERMSTRS
-117 NTYLVTESMHTMS
+117 GQSMTNARKTLSQQAVQMAGDLEKLKVKAEQTQVTLNNRQTQKLNYKATKTDTAKLDSKLSRMDTVSFTPTMS
-130 NNFIKAMSAMSANAE
+130 TSGAVSQVNGLENALAKAN
-145 TSAKNITSALNK
+145 
-157 ISTTLDRIA
+157 
-166 PKPKKVSAEM
+166 
-176 KGSTAEMITNLL
+176 
-188 ALQKQ
+188 
-193 AEATQAKVSRVGSI
+193 TQA
-207 SSIKMPKA
+207 
-215 STKSTIDFDTG
+215 
-226 AFNQVTKAS
+226 VTLS
-235 SYTAGLNAGLKQAT
+235 G
-249 QQSDTLFSSLSKGWQ
+249 SLSKAWEIYETIS
-264 MFSKLSF
+264 FSAFKLVYGIDAIG
-271 QVFILESGLQQ
+271 QAVT
-282 IAGALAS
+282 AL
-289 MVSPGWQFAQQMET
+289 VSPGWQLANLLET
-303 EQVGMSGIL
+303 EQIGMAGIL
-312 SSMTQLNGKNLEWN
+312 SSMTSLHGESLKWN
-326 QAMGISKSIIADLNV
+326 DAMAMSKVIMKDLTI

-353 VTTFRAL
+353 ITTFRAL

-368 MNIDEIKQ
+368 MSVEEIKQ
-376 FTVTGVNAVKSMG
+376 ATVTGVNAVKSMG

-395 VQELRDLVQGGIQAA
+395 VQELRDLVQGGIQSA

-415 TALGLTDKDIKAAK
+415 TALGLTDSDIKAAK

-441 RLEGFKQ
+441 RLAGFKQ
-448 SSTEYG
+448 ASTEYG
-454 NTLEGMFAQVREGYT
+454 ETLSGMLAQVKEGYA
-469 LAQAEGLKSLREEA
+469 LAQAQAVEPLRDVAKGILKDIRDVLYTKDMQINPAFVEGFKEVGNYVLKIWEALKEVGSSFMPAIEAALNIAVPLVKLIVDNLKELTIMFLTWNIAKKVNTLFQIKEATDSVTSSQIAQNKAIDEAEA
-483 KNILSSVR
+483 KYKKAQNAA
-491 EYLFTDDFKIKPE
+491 
-504 FIEMWKTVG
+504 M
-513 DYALIFWEQLK
+513 DYA
-524 KIYEVVEPI
+524 
-533 GELFLNLLV
+533 NSS
-542 PALKFVIENF
+542 ALKFNAHVEANNQRINTNAIAG
-552 SQVVTIWATWNLTKR
+552 QVKMLGSMSNDKSLQLWGEELTK
-567 ILELTAFSSSLVG
+567 LEG
-580 VAQGELKVSNELKNV
+580 KYQK
-595 TSEYERAKVAAMEY
+595 
-609 NKAAIDRYNVKVD
+609 
-622 TKNTQSRTSSLID
+622 
-635 QVESS
+635 
-640 GRKHLNPDTILWARE
+640 
-655 LRTVEERYKALGA
+655 LGA
-668 SAQEAAKMANA
+668 SANEAAKYANLVA
-679 AAELAAKGQIQMSK
+679 EITIKGSKESAKELDREIEKRLEVARAAEKEYQAQIKLEGEKKKNLESTNKLMGKFSVFANVTGGVGDALMS
-693 EVVTTTEKLLAQKT
+693 
-707 QAEGNKIAFEKF
+707 
-719 AGTTSKVI
+719 
-727 NGMGMLGDGLTSVG
+727 LGLILGLTADKNDESAKQTAANIEQFGFLMVMAG
-741 LLIGM
+741 NLASTL
-746 TTNESDGLVHEL
+746 TN
-758 GDMAEKAGI
+758 
-767 ALTVLGNIGSLL
+767 
-779 EGTLIPKIYDAVK
+779 TLIPAIMSAVEWFAK
-792 ACSALGTALTVLGG
+792 LKLVAAMGGVGAALGKGALVLSPALAA
-806 IAGAIGIGLSVGE
+806 AGAANYFKKDDDPTKIKFDSLESVGAG
-819 LTTWIYQK
+819 LWRNYIYNPK
-827 VNDISDA
+827 A
-834 EMQRRKESAW
+834 EKEKLEAA
-844 DGNVA
+844 A
-849 KREGDYLKDIQA
+849 KA
-861 IKDKY
+861 AADKKA
-866 ADDEDTQKRMVER
+866 ADEKEMKEQ
-879 YKKMFGIH
+879 
-887 EGERA
+887 
-892 KNLIAPSEEDWFNKV
+892 
-907 AEEKNKQ
+907 EEKIRQ
-914 ASTLKPKNFGWGNIE
+914 QLAGLEPKFPKTPTGG
-929 DTKAKNAAD
+929 TKGSAAAGRAAD
-938 RAARNQAKN
+938 KAARNQAKN
-947 AYKVLESALKAEKEA
+947 AYKVLETALKAEKEA

-967 TQLESAYKFDLT
+967 LQLESAYKFDLT

-1025 IDELKESAITKYI
+1025 IGELKESAITKYI
-1038 EYVNELKDKYKEL
+1038 EYVNDLKDKYKEL

-1073 KNNLVKEYAAD
+1073 KTNLVKEYAAD
-1084 FSRVYAELTTA
+1084 FSRVYAELETA

-1101 AQEEGNAS
+1101 AQEEGNTS
-1109 DIKAWNTLIDKM
+1109 DIKAWNTLISKM
-1121 STAKQQLEQ
+1121 QVAKQQLEQ
-1130 IVYLKKLE
+1130 IVYLRKLE
-1138 RDAQEATAKAQN
+1138 RDAQESIARAQN

-1157 ENLDYQLSTGVHSD
+1157 ANLDYQLSTGVHSD

-1209 EETKSKMLQNIVDAK
+1209 EETKSKMLQNIIDAK

-1239 LIRDNLVSGLSDA
+1239 LIKDNLVSGLSDA

-1303 LDTDVVTNVESRVT
+1303 LDADVVTNVESRVT

-1337 LNGQIIPSFQ
+1337 LNGQLIPSFQ

-1353 QEILAKAGV
+1353 QEILTKAGV
-1362 TGIGVGDVT
+1362 TSVGVSGAT
-1371 GISGVVGSVV
+1371 GISGVVGSVAGSAV
-1381 GQHSTESTSFGMG
+1381 GQHNTESTTIG
-1394 SSVLSGVAMPD
+1394 SGIAMPD
-1405 LSSSVKSLER
+1405 LSSSVKGLER

-1437 TNVTDDLSTVTKST
+1437 TGATDDLSTVTKST

-1474 IVLQTVMMIMQIGK
+1474 TVLQTVMMILQIAQATHILG
-1488 AAKLWAFADGGAVSG
+1488 FAGGGAVSG

-1554 RFKYAGGGEVRT
+1554 RFKYADGGEVRT

-1572 NTTPMQQANEL
+1572 NTMPMQQANEL
-1583 PSTVGVTMNM
+1583 PPTVGVTMNM

-1598 DPETNMKLFNKQYE
+1598 DPEANMKLFNKQYE

>member
-56 VAITAK
+56 VAMTAK
-62 NVVASIRAQ
+62 NVVATIRAQ

-82 RNLLTKSLGAQ
+82 RNLLTKSLNAQ
-93 TKTLETAIQGQ
+93 TKTLESSMQQQIRATQKLSTAVGVNTSLVSASIMSMNKNVSEALSQL
-104 IKVTHKLYDATRS
+104 TSAFERMSTRS
-117 NTYLVTESMHTMS
+117 GQSMTNARKTLSQQAVQMAGDLEKLKVKAEQTQVTLNNRQTQKLNYKATKTDTAKLDSKLSRMDTVSFTPTMS
-130 NNFIKAMSAMSANAE
+130 TSGAVSQVNGLENALAKAN
-145 TSAKNITSALNK
+145 
-157 ISTTLDRIA
+157 
-166 PKPKKVSAEM
+166 
-176 KGSTAEMITNLL
+176 
-188 ALQKQ
+188 
-193 AEATQAKVSRVGSI
+193 TQA
-207 SSIKMPKA
+207 
-215 STKSTIDFDTG
+215 
-226 AFNQVTKAS
+226 VTLS
-235 SYTAGLNAGLKQAT
+235 G
-249 QQSDTLFSSLSKGWQ
+249 SLSKAWEIYETIS
-264 MFSKLSF
+264 FSAFKLVYGIDAIG
-271 QVFILESGLQQ
+271 QAVT
-282 IAGALAS
+282 AL
-289 MVSPGWQFAQQMET
+289 VSPGWQLANLLET
-303 EQVGMSGIL
+303 EQIGMAGIL
-312 SSMTQLNGKNLEWN
+312 SSMTSLHGESLKWN
-326 QAMGISKSIIADLNV
+326 DAMAMSKVIMKDLTI

-353 VTTFRAL
+353 ITTFRAL

-368 MNIDEIKQ
+368 MSVEEIKQ
-376 FTVTGVNAVKSMG
+376 ATVTGVNAVKSMG

-395 VQELRDLVQGGIQAA
+395 VQELRDLVQGGIQSA

-415 TALGLTDKDIKAAK
+415 TALGLTDSDIKAAK

-441 RLEGFKQ
+441 RLAGFKQ
-448 SSTEYG
+448 ASTEYG
-454 NTLEGMFAQVREGYT
+454 ETLSGMLAQVKEGYA
-469 LAQAEGLKSLREEA
+469 LAQAQAVEPLRDVAKGILKDIRDVLYTKDMQINPAFVEGFKEVGNYVLKIWEALKEVGSSFMPAIEAALNIAVPLVKLIVDNLKELTIMFLTWNIAKKVNTLFQIKEATDSVTSSQIAQNKAIDEAEA
-483 KNILSSVR
+483 KYKKAQNAA
-491 EYLFTDDFKIKPE
+491 
-504 FIEMWKTVG
+504 M
-513 DYALIFWEQLK
+513 DYA
-524 KIYEVVEPI
+524 
-533 GELFLNLLV
+533 NSS
-542 PALKFVIENF
+542 ALKFNAHVEANNQRINTNAIAG
-552 SQVVTIWATWNLTKR
+552 QVKMLGSMSNDKSLQLWGEELTK
-567 ILELTAFSSSLVG
+567 LEG
-580 VAQGELKVSNELKNV
+580 KYQK
-595 TSEYERAKVAAMEY
+595 
-609 NKAAIDRYNVKVD
+609 
-622 TKNTQSRTSSLID
+622 
-635 QVESS
+635 
-640 GRKHLNPDTILWARE
+640 
-655 LRTVEERYKALGA
+655 LGA
-668 SAQEAAKMANA
+668 SANEAAKYANLVA
-679 AAELAAKGQIQMSK
+679 EVTIKGSKESAKELDREIEKRLEVARAAEKEYQAQIKLEGEKKKNLESTNKLMGKFSVFANVTGGVGDALMS
-693 EVVTTTEKLLAQKT
+693 
-707 QAEGNKIAFEKF
+707 
-719 AGTTSKVI
+719 
-727 NGMGMLGDGLTSVG
+727 LGLILGLTADKNDESAKQTAANIEQFGFLMVMAG
-741 LLIGM
+741 NLASTL
-746 TTNESDGLVHEL
+746 TN
-758 GDMAEKAGI
+758 
-767 ALTVLGNIGSLL
+767 
-779 EGTLIPKIYDAVK
+779 TLIPAIMSAVEWFAK
-792 ACSALGTALTVLGG
+792 LKLVAAMGGVGAALGKGALVLSPALAA
-806 IAGAIGIGLSVGE
+806 AGAANYFKKDDDPTKIKFDSLESVGAG
-819 LTTWIYQK
+819 LWRNYIYNPK
-827 VNDISDA
+827 A
-834 EMQRRKESAW
+834 EKEKLEAAAKAAADKKAADEKEMKEQEEKIRQQLAGLEPKFPKTPTGGTKESAAA
-844 DGNVA
+844 G
-849 KREGDYLKDIQA
+849 R
-861 IKDKY
+861 
-866 ADDEDTQKRMVER
+866 
-879 YKKMFGIH
+879 
-887 EGERA
+887 
-892 KNLIAPSEEDWFNKV
+892 
-907 AEEKNKQ
+907 
-914 ASTLKPKNFGWGNIE
+914 
-929 DTKAKNAAD
+929 AAD
-938 RAARNQAKN
+938 KAARNQAKN
-947 AYKVLESALKAEKEA
+947 AYKVLETALKAEKEA

-967 TQLESAYKFDLT
+967 LQLESAYKFDLT

-1025 IDELKESAITKYI
+1025 IGELKESAITKYI
-1038 EYVNELKDKYKEL
+1038 EYVNDLKDKYKEL

-1073 KNNLVKEYAAD
+1073 KTNLVKEYAAD
-1084 FSRVYAELTTA
+1084 FSRVSAELETA
-1095 QKGLAK
+1095 QKCLAK
-1101 AQEEGNAS
+1101 AQEEGNTS
-1109 DIKAWNTLIDKM
+1109 DIKAWDTLISKM
-1121 STAKQQLEQ
+1121 QVAKQQLEQ
-1130 IVYLKKLE
+1130 IVYLRKLE
-1138 RDAQEATAKAQN
+1138 RDAQESIARAQN

-1157 ENLDYQLSTGVHSD
+1157 ANLDYQLSTGVHSD

-1209 EETKSKMLQNIVDAK
+1209 EETKSKMLQNIIDAK

-1296 SISGRNT
+1296 SIFGRNT
-1303 LDTDVVTNVESRVT
+1303 LDADVVTNVESRVT

-1337 LNGQIIPSFQ
+1337 LNGQLIPSFQ

-1353 QEILAKAGV
+1353 QEILTKAGV
-1362 TGIGVGDVT
+1362 TSVGVSGAT
-1371 GISGVVGSVV
+1371 GISGVAGSAV
-1381 GQHSTESTSFGMG
+1381 GQHNTESTTIG
-1394 SSVLSGVAMPD
+1394 SGIAMPD
-1405 LSSSVKSLER
+1405 LSSSVKGLER

-1437 TNVTDDLSTVTKST
+1437 TSVTDDLSTVTKST

-1474 IVLQTVMMIMQIGK
+1474 TVLQTVMMILQIAQATHILG
-1488 AAKLWAFADGGAVSG
+1488 FAGGGAVSG

-1554 RFKYAGGGEVRT
+1554 RFKYADGGEVRT
-1566 EDSQLE
+1566 EDGQLE
-1572 NTTPMQQANEL
+1572 NTMPMQQANEL
-1583 PSTVGVTMNM
+1583 PPTVGVTMNM

-1598 DPETNMKLFNKQYE
+1598 DPEANMKLFNKQYE

>member
-56 VAITAK
+56 VAMTAK
-62 NVVASIRAQ
+62 NVVATIRAQ

-82 RNLLTKSLGAQ
+82 RNLLTKSLNAQ
-93 TKTLETAIQGQ
+93 TKTLESSMQQQIRATQKLSTAVGVNTSLVSASIMSMNKNVSEALSQL
-104 IKVTHKLYDATRS
+104 TSAFERMSTRS
-117 NTYLVTESMHTMS
+117 GQSMTNARKTLSQQAVQMAGDLEKLKVKAEQTQVTLNNRQTQKLNYKATKTDTAKLDSKLSRMNTVSFTPTMNTS
-130 NNFIKAMSAMSANAE
+130 GAVSQVNSLENALAKAN
-145 TSAKNITSALNK
+145 
-157 ISTTLDRIA
+157 
-166 PKPKKVSAEM
+166 
-176 KGSTAEMITNLL
+176 
-188 ALQKQ
+188 
-193 AEATQAKVSRVGSI
+193 TQA
-207 SSIKMPKA
+207 
-215 STKSTIDFDTG
+215 
-226 AFNQVTKAS
+226 VTLS
-235 SYTAGLNAGLKQAT
+235 G
-249 QQSDTLFSSLSKGWQ
+249 SLSKAWEIYETIS
-264 MFSKLSF
+264 FSAFKLVYGIDAIG
-271 QVFILESGLQQ
+271 QAVT
-282 IAGALAS
+282 AL
-289 MVSPGWQFAQQMET
+289 VSPGWQLANLLET
-303 EQVGMSGIL
+303 EQIGMAGIL
-312 SSMTQLNGKNLEWN
+312 SSMTSLHGESLKWN
-326 QAMGISKSIIADLNV
+326 DAMAMSKVIMKDLTI

-353 VTTFRAL
+353 ITTFRAL

-368 MNIDEIKQ
+368 MSVEEIKQ
-376 FTVTGVNAVKSMG
+376 ATVTGVNAVKSMG

-395 VQELRDLVQGGIQAA
+395 VQELRDLVQGGIQAS

-454 NTLEGMFAQVREGYT
+454 NTLSGMLAQVKEGYA
-469 LAQAEGLKSLREEA
+469 LAQAQAVEPLRDAAKGILKDIRDVLYTKDMQINPAFVEGFKEVGNYVLKIWEALKEVGSSFMPAIEAALNIAVPLVKLIVDNLKELTIMFLTWNIAKKVNTLFQIKEATDSVTSSQIAQNKAIEEA
-483 KNILSSVR
+483 EARYKKAQNAA
-491 EYLFTDDFKIKPE
+491 
-504 FIEMWKTVG
+504 M
-513 DYALIFWEQLK
+513 DYA
-524 KIYEVVEPI
+524 
-533 GELFLNLLV
+533 NSS
-542 PALKFVIENF
+542 ALKFNAHVEANNQRINTNAMAG
-552 SQVVTIWATWNLTKR
+552 QVKMLGSMSNDKSLQLWGEELTK
-567 ILELTAFSSSLVG
+567 LEG
-580 VAQGELKVSNELKNV
+580 KYQK
-595 TSEYERAKVAAMEY
+595 
-609 NKAAIDRYNVKVD
+609 
-622 TKNTQSRTSSLID
+622 
-635 QVESS
+635 
-640 GRKHLNPDTILWARE
+640 
-655 LRTVEERYKALGA
+655 LGA
-668 SAQEAAKMANA
+668 SANEAAKYANLV
-679 AAELAAKGQIQMSK
+679 AEVTIKGS
-693 EVVTTTEKLLAQKT
+693 
-707 QAEGNKIAFEKF
+707 
-719 AGTTSKVI
+719 
-727 NGMGMLGDGLTSVG
+727 
-741 LLIGM
+741 
-746 TTNESDGLVHEL
+746 
-758 GDMAEKAGI
+758 
-767 ALTVLGNIGSLL
+767 
-779 EGTLIPKIYDAVK
+779 
-792 ACSALGTALTVLGG
+792 
-806 IAGAIGIGLSVGE
+806 
-819 LTTWIYQK
+819 
-827 VNDISDA
+827 
-834 EMQRRKESAW
+834 KESAKEL
-844 DGNVA
+844 DREIEKRLEVA
-849 KREGDYLKDIQA
+849 RAAEKEYQA
-861 IKDKY
+861 QIKL
-866 ADDEDTQKRMVER
+866 
-879 YKKMFGIH
+879 
-887 EGERA
+887 EGEKK
-892 KNLIAPSEEDWFNKV
+892 KNLESTNKLMGKFSAFASV
-907 AEEKNKQ
+907 TSGVGDALMSLGLILGLTADKNDESAKQ
-914 ASTLKPKNFGWGNIE
+914 TAANIEQFGFLMVMAGNLASTLTNTLVPAIMKAVEWFAKLKLVAAMGGVGAALGAGAKILSPALIAAGAANYFKKDDDPTKIKFDSFESVGAGLWRNYIYNPKAE
-929 DTKAKNAAD
+929 KEKLEAAAKAAAD
-938 RAARNQAKN
+938 KKAADEKEMQEQEARIRQQLAGLELKFPKSPTGDGTKGSAAAGRAADKAARNQAKN
-947 AYKVLESALKAEKEA
+947 AYKVLETALKAEKEA

-967 TQLESAYKFDLT
+967 LQLESAYKFDLT

-1025 IDELKESAITKYI
+1025 IGELKESAITKYI
-1038 EYVNELKDKYKEL
+1038 EYVNDLKDKYKEL

-1061 YEDIVGVSEEAF
+1061 YEDIVGVSEKAF
-1073 KNNLVKEYAAD
+1073 KTNLVKEYAAD
-1084 FSRVYAELTTA
+1084 FSRVYAELETA

-1101 AQEEGNAS
+1101 AQEEGNTS
-1109 DIKAWNTLIDKM
+1109 DIKAWDTLISKM
-1121 STAKQQLEQ
+1121 QVAKQQLEQ
-1130 IVYLKKLE
+1130 IVYLRKLE
-1138 RDAQEATAKAQN
+1138 RDAQESIARAQN

-1157 ENLDYQLSTGVHSD
+1157 ANLDYQLSTGVHSD

-1209 EETKSKMLQNIVDAK
+1209 EETKSKMLQNIIDAK

-1258 GEKSAKEALQDFA
+1258 GEKSAKDALQDFA

-1303 LDTDVVTNVESRVT
+1303 LDADVVTNVESRVT

-1337 LNGQIIPSFQ
+1337 LNGQLIPSFQ

-1353 QEILAKAGV
+1353 QEILTKAGV
-1362 TGIGVGDVT
+1362 TSIGVSGAT
-1371 GISGVVGSVV
+1371 GISGVVGSVAGSAV
-1381 GQHSTESTSFGMG
+1381 GQHNTESTTIG
-1394 SSVLSGVAMPD
+1394 SGIAMPD
-1405 LSSSVKSLER
+1405 LSSSVKGLER

-1437 TNVTDDLSTVTKST
+1437 TGATDDLSSVTKST

-1474 IVLQTVMMIMQIGK
+1474 TVLQTVMMILQIAQATHILG
-1488 AAKLWAFADGGAVSG
+1488 FAGGGAVSG

-1542 GDGRTIRSGRLP
+1542 GDGRAIHSGRLP
-1554 RFKYAGGGEVRT
+1554 RFKYADGGEVRT

-1572 NTTPMQQANEL
+1572 NTMPMQQANEL

-1598 DPETNMKLFNKQYE
+1598 DPEANMKLFNKQYE

>member
-56 VAITAK
+56 VAMTAK
-62 NVVASIRAQ
+62 NVIATIRAQ

-93 TKTLETAIQGQ
+93 TKTLESSMQQQIRATQKLSTAVGINTSLVSASIMSMNKNVSEALSQL
-104 IKVTHKLYDATRS
+104 TSAFERMSTRS
-117 NTYLVTESMHTMS
+117 GQSMTNSRKTLSQQAVQMAGDLEKLKVKAEQTQLNSGVQTLKMSYKPVKTDTSKIDKQLNKLSYTPTINTDV
-130 NNFIKAMSAMSANAE
+130 AMSQ
-145 TSAKNITSALNK
+145 
-157 ISTTLDRIA
+157 
-166 PKPKKVSAEM
+166 V
-176 KGSTAEMITNLL
+176 KG
-188 ALQKQ
+188 
-193 AEATQAKVSRVGSI
+193 
-207 SSIKMPKA
+207 
-215 STKSTIDFDTG
+215 
-226 AFNQVTKAS
+226 
-235 SYTAGLNAGLKQAT
+235 
-249 QQSDTLFSSLSKGWQ
+249 
-264 MFSKLSF
+264 
-271 QVFILESGLQQ
+271 LESGL
-282 IAGALAS
+282 AGATLQS
-289 MVSPGWQFAQQMET
+289 NTLYGSLSKNWKIFSDISFKVFVLQSGIQGIVSLMQSIVSPGWQFAQQMET

-312 SSMTQLNGKNLEWN
+312 SSMTKLNDKSLDWN
-326 QAMGISKSIIADLNV
+326 TAMGISKSIIADLNI
-341 EAAKTAATSEEL
+341 EAAKTSATSEEL

-395 VQELRDLVQGGIQAA
+395 VQELRDLVQGGIQAS

-415 TALGLTDKDIKAAK
+415 TALGLTDSDVKAAK
-429 QSSEGLFKFLMK
+429 QSSEGLFKFLMN
-441 RLEGFKQ
+441 RIEGFKGA
-448 SSTEYG
+448 SLETG
-454 NTLEGMFAQVREGYT
+454 NTLKGMFDQVKEGYT
-469 LAQAEGLKSLREEA
+469 LAQAAGMESLQNVAKS
-483 KNILSSVR
+483 ILMDVR
-491 EYLFTDDFKIKPE
+491 KVLFTDDFQLKPE
-504 FIEMWKTVG
+504 IILAWKEFG
-513 DYALIFWEQLK
+513 DDVVKLWEGIKNVASALAP
-524 KIYEVVEPI
+524 VVEVI
-533 GELFLNLLV
+533 GGTLV
-542 PALKFVIENF
+542 KAFAYLANNF
-552 SQVVTIWATWNLTKR
+552 EQVVIMWATWNIASKSKDIWALKSGTDGLTTSQGLLNKE
-567 ILELTAFSSSLVG
+567 LE
-580 VAQGELKVSNELKNV
+580 
-595 TSEYERAKVAAMEY
+595 
-609 NKAAIDRYNVKVD
+609 
-622 TKNTQSRTSSLID
+622 QSRLSYEKAKNAANDYVNSVIKQHNEKAETSKITKSTATYAGQSKMLG
-635 QVESS
+635 ESS
-640 GRKHLNPDTILWARE
+640 GNKE
-655 LRTVEERYKALGA
+655 LVEWSSKLTLLQKQYEKLGA
-668 SAQEAAKMANA
+668 TAYEAANYANA
-679 AAELAAKGQIQMSK
+679 AAELASQGLVKESK
-693 EVVTTTEKLLAQKT
+693 AVDNTVQDLLRKA
-707 QAEGNKIAFEKF
+707 QAEKQHYEQVSKNKENTDELTGKVDIATK
-719 AGTTSKVI
+719 ALS
-727 NGMGMLGDGLTSVG
+727 GMGDVFTSVG
-741 LLIGM
+741 LIIGL
-746 TTNESDGLVHEL
+746 TTDESDGFIHSLGQGIETAGVIMSALASLATSFKDLVPEI
-758 GDMAEKAGI
+758 MKAVKAMNLFNIAKAGGIITGI
-767 ALTVLGNIGSLL
+767 ALGVGAATYGANQLWGKNPVKDFDDLLGRYFDSAEDKAKKNYGAQIQLDAQKALKGATA
-779 EGTLIPKIYDAVK
+779 TLNDFEIP
-792 ACSALGTALTVLGG
+792 
-806 IAGAIGIGLSVGE
+806 
-819 LTTWIYQK
+819 
-827 VNDISDA
+827 
-834 EMQRRKESAW
+834 
-844 DGNVA
+844 
-849 KREGDYLKDIQA
+849 DYTEAQ
-861 IKDKY
+861 
-866 ADDEDTQKRMVER
+866 
-879 YKKMFGIH
+879 
-887 EGERA
+887 
-892 KNLIAPSEEDWFNKV
+892 KNLQL
-907 AEEKNKQ
+907 KNPKYPTDSGTGAKGR
-914 ASTLKPKNFGWGNIE
+914 AS
-929 DTKAKNAAD
+929 AD
-938 RAARNQAKN
+938 KAARNQAKN
-947 AYKVLESALKAEKEA
+947 AYKVLETALKAEKEA

-967 TQLESAYKFDLT
+967 LQLESAYKFDLT
-979 STQDYMQTKFK
+979 STQDFMQTKFK

-1025 IDELKESAITKYI
+1025 IGELKESAITKYI

-1084 FSRVYAELTTA
+1084 FSRVYAELATA

-1101 AQEEGNAS
+1101 AQEEGNTS
-1109 DIKAWNTLIDKM
+1109 DIKAWDTLISKM
-1121 STAKQQLEQ
+1121 QVAKQQLEQ
-1130 IVYLKKLE
+1130 IVYLRKLE
-1138 RDAQEATAKAQN
+1138 RDAQESIARAQN

-1157 ENLDYQLSTGVHSD
+1157 ANLDYQLSTGVHSD

-1209 EETKSKMLQNIVDAK
+1209 EETKSKMLQNIIDAK

-1239 LIRDNLVSGLSDA
+1239 LIKDNLVSGLSDA

-1258 GEKSAKEALQDFA
+1258 GEKSAKDALQDFA

-1337 LNGQIIPSFQ
+1337 LNGQLIPSFQ

-1362 TGIGVGDVT
+1362 TSVGVSGAT
-1371 GISGVVGSVV
+1371 GISGVVGSVAGSAV
-1381 GQHSTESTSFGMG
+1381 GQHNTESTTIG
-1394 SSVLSGVAMPD
+1394 SGIAMPD
-1405 LSSSVKSLER
+1405 LSSSVKGLER

-1427 TADTAATKIS
+1427 TADTAATKMS
-1437 TNVTDDLSTVTKST
+1437 TSATDDLSSVTKST

-1461 AVTAVSGSLGKFG
+1461 AITAVSGSLGKFG
-1474 IVLQTVMMIMQIGK
+1474 TVLQTVMMIMQIGK
-1488 AAKLWAFADGGAVSG
+1488 AAKLWQYADGGAVSG

-1542 GDGRTIRSGRLP
+1542 GDGRAIHSGRLP
-1554 RFKYAGGGEVRT
+1554 RFKYADGGEVRT
-1566 EDSQLE
+1566 EDSQLG
-1572 NTTPMQQANEL
+1572 NKMPMQQANEL

-1598 DPETNMKLFNKQYE
+1598 DPEANMKLFNKQYE

>member
-56 VAITAK
+56 VAMTAK
-62 NVVASIRAQ
+62 NVVATIRAQ

-82 RNLLTKSLGAQ
+82 RNLLTKSLNAQ
-93 TKTLETAIQGQ
+93 TKTLESSMQQQIRATQKLSTAVGVNTSLVSASIMSMNKNVSEALSQL
-104 IKVTHKLYDATRS
+104 TSAFERMSTRS
-117 NTYLVTESMHTMS
+117 GQSMTNARKTLSQQAVQMAGDLEKLKVKAEQTQVTLNNRQTQKLNYKATKTDTAKLDSKLSRMDTVSFIPTMNTSGAVSQVNGLE
-130 NNFIKAMSAMSANAE
+130 NALAKANAQ
-145 TSAKNITSALNK
+145 AV
-157 ISTTLDRIA
+157 TL
-166 PKPKKVSAEM
+166 S
-176 KGSTAEMITNLL
+176 G
-188 ALQKQ
+188 
-193 AEATQAKVSRVGSI
+193 
-207 SSIKMPKA
+207 
-215 STKSTIDFDTG
+215 
-226 AFNQVTKAS
+226 
-235 SYTAGLNAGLKQAT
+235 
-249 QQSDTLFSSLSKGWQ
+249 SLSKAWEIYETIS
-264 MFSKLSF
+264 FSAFKLVYGIDAIG
-271 QVFILESGLQQ
+271 QAVT
-282 IAGALAS
+282 AL
-289 MVSPGWQFAQQMET
+289 VSPGWQLANLLET
-303 EQVGMSGIL
+303 EQIGMAGIL
-312 SSMTQLNGKNLEWN
+312 SSMTSLHGESLKWN
-326 QAMGISKSIIADLNV
+326 DAMAMSKSIMKDLTV

-353 VTTFRAL
+353 ITTFRAL

-368 MNIDEIKQ
+368 MSVEEIKQ
-376 FTVTGVNAVKSMG
+376 ATVTGVNAVKSMG

-395 VQELRDLVQGGIQAA
+395 VQELRDLVQGGIQAS

-454 NTLEGMFAQVREGYT
+454 NTLSGMLAQVKEGYA
-469 LAQAEGLKSLREEA
+469 LAQAQAVEPLRDVAKGILKDIRDVLYTKDMQINPAFVEGFKEVGNYVLKIWEALKEVGSSFMPAIETALNIAVPLVKLIVDNLKELTIMFLTWNIAKKVNTLFQIKEATDSVTSSQIAQNKAIEEA
-483 KNILSSVR
+483 EAKYKKAQNAA
-491 EYLFTDDFKIKPE
+491 
-504 FIEMWKTVG
+504 M
-513 DYALIFWEQLK
+513 DYA
-524 KIYEVVEPI
+524 
-533 GELFLNLLV
+533 NSS
-542 PALKFVIENF
+542 ALKFNAHVEANNQRINTNAIAG
-552 SQVVTIWATWNLTKR
+552 QVKMLGSMSNDKSLQLWGEELTK
-567 ILELTAFSSSLVG
+567 LEG
-580 VAQGELKVSNELKNV
+580 KYQK
-595 TSEYERAKVAAMEY
+595 
-609 NKAAIDRYNVKVD
+609 
-622 TKNTQSRTSSLID
+622 
-635 QVESS
+635 
-640 GRKHLNPDTILWARE
+640 
-655 LRTVEERYKALGA
+655 LGA
-668 SAQEAAKMANA
+668 SANEAAKYANLVA
-679 AAELAAKGQIQMSK
+679 EVTIKGSKESAKELDREIEKRLEVARAAEKEYQGQIKLEGEKKKNLESTNKLMGKFSAFASVTSGVGDALMS
-693 EVVTTTEKLLAQKT
+693 
-707 QAEGNKIAFEKF
+707 
-719 AGTTSKVI
+719 
-727 NGMGMLGDGLTSVG
+727 LGLILGLTADKNDESAKQTAANIEQFGFLMVMAG
-741 LLIGM
+741 NLASTL
-746 TTNESDGLVHEL
+746 TN
-758 GDMAEKAGI
+758 
-767 ALTVLGNIGSLL
+767 
-779 EGTLIPKIYDAVK
+779 TLIPAIMKAVEWFAK
-792 ACSALGTALTVLGG
+792 LKLVAAMGGVGAALG
-806 IAGAIGIGLSVGE
+806 AGAKILSPALIAAGAANYFKKDDDPTKIKFDSFESVGAG
-819 LTTWIYQK
+819 LWRNYIYNPK
-827 VNDISDA
+827 AEKEKLEAAAKAAADKKAADEK
-834 EMQRRKESAW
+834 EMQEQAEKIRQQLAGLELKFPKSPTGGGTKGSAAA
-844 DGNVA
+844 G
-849 KREGDYLKDIQA
+849 R
-861 IKDKY
+861 
-866 ADDEDTQKRMVER
+866 
-879 YKKMFGIH
+879 
-887 EGERA
+887 
-892 KNLIAPSEEDWFNKV
+892 
-907 AEEKNKQ
+907 
-914 ASTLKPKNFGWGNIE
+914 
-929 DTKAKNAAD
+929 AAD
-938 RAARNQAKN
+938 KAARNQAKN
-947 AYKVLESALKAEKEA
+947 AYKVLETALKAEKEA

-967 TQLESAYKFDLT
+967 LQLESAYKFDLT

-1025 IDELKESAITKYI
+1025 IGELKESAITKYI

-1073 KNNLVKEYAAD
+1073 KTNLVKEYAAD
-1084 FSRVYAELTTA
+1084 FSRVYAELETA

-1101 AQEEGNAS
+1101 AQEEGNVS
-1109 DIKAWNTLIDKM
+1109 DIKAWDTLISKM
-1121 STAKQQLEQ
+1121 QVAKQQLEQ
-1130 IVYLKKLE
+1130 IVYLRKLE
-1138 RDAQEATAKAQN
+1138 RDAQESIARAQN

-1157 ENLDYQLSTGVHSD
+1157 ANLDYQLSTGVHSD

-1200 TAELKAAND
+1200 TAELKTAND
-1209 EETKSKMLQNIVDAK
+1209 EETKSKMLQNIIDAK

-1239 LIRDNLVSGLSDA
+1239 LIKDNLVSGLSDA

-1258 GEKSAKEALQDFA
+1258 GEKSAKDALQDFA

-1303 LDTDVVTNVESRVT
+1303 LDADVVTNVESRVT

-1337 LNGQIIPSFQ
+1337 LNGQLIPSFQ

-1362 TGIGVGDVT
+1362 TSVGVSGAT
-1371 GISGVVGSVV
+1371 GISGVVGSVAGSAV
-1381 GQHSTESTSFGMG
+1381 GQHNTESTSIG
-1394 SSVLSGVAMPD
+1394 SGIAMPD
-1405 LSSSVKSLER
+1405 LSSSVKGLER

-1437 TNVTDDLSTVTKST
+1437 TGATDDLSSVTKST

-1474 IVLQTVMMIMQIGK
+1474 TVLQTVMMILQIGK

-1554 RFKYAGGGEVRT
+1554 RFKYADGGEVRT

-1583 PSTVGVTMNM
+1583 PSTVGVTLNM

-1598 DPETNMKLFNKQYE
+1598 DPEANMKLFNKQYE

>member
-56 VAITAK
+56 VAMTAK
-62 NVVASIRAQ
+62 NVIATIRAQ

-93 TKTLETAIQGQ
+93 TKTLESSMQQQIRATQKLSTAVGVNTSLVSASIMSMNKNVSEALSQL
-104 IKVTHKLYDATRS
+104 TSAFERMSTRS
-117 NTYLVTESMHTMS
+117 GQSMTNARKTLSQQAVQMAGDLEKLKVKAEQTQVTLNNRQTQKLNYKATKTDTAKLDSKLSRMDTVSFTPTMNTSGAVSQVNGLESALA
-130 NNFIKAMSAMSANAE
+130 KANAQ
-145 TSAKNITSALNK
+145 AV
-157 ISTTLDRIA
+157 TL
-166 PKPKKVSAEM
+166 S
-176 KGSTAEMITNLL
+176 G
-188 ALQKQ
+188 
-193 AEATQAKVSRVGSI
+193 
-207 SSIKMPKA
+207 
-215 STKSTIDFDTG
+215 
-226 AFNQVTKAS
+226 
-235 SYTAGLNAGLKQAT
+235 
-249 QQSDTLFSSLSKGWQ
+249 SLSKAWEIYETIS
-264 MFSKLSF
+264 FSAFKLVYGIDAIG
-271 QVFILESGLQQ
+271 QAVT
-282 IAGALAS
+282 AL
-289 MVSPGWQFAQQMET
+289 VSPGWQLANLLET
-303 EQVGMSGIL
+303 EQIGMAGIL
-312 SSMTQLNGKNLEWN
+312 SSMTSLHGESLKWN
-326 QAMGISKSIIADLNV
+326 DAMAMSKVIMKDLTI

-353 VTTFRAL
+353 ITTFRAL

-368 MNIDEIKQ
+368 MSVEEIKQ
-376 FTVTGVNAVKSMG
+376 ATVTGVNAVKSMG

-395 VQELRDLVQGGIQAA
+395 VQELRDLVQGGIQTA

-441 RLEGFKQ
+441 RLAGFKQ
-448 SSTEYG
+448 ASTEYG
-454 NTLEGMFAQVREGYT
+454 NTLSGMLAQVKEGYA
-469 LAQAEGLKSLREEA
+469 LAQAQAVEPLRDVAKGILKDIRDVLYTKDMQINPAFVEGFKEVGNYVLKIWEALKEVGSSFMPAIEAALNIAVPLVKLIVDNLKELTIMFLTWNIAKKVNTLFQIKEATDSVTSSQIAQNKAIEEA
-483 KNILSSVR
+483 EAKYKKAQNAA
-491 EYLFTDDFKIKPE
+491 
-504 FIEMWKTVG
+504 M
-513 DYALIFWEQLK
+513 DYA
-524 KIYEVVEPI
+524 
-533 GELFLNLLV
+533 NSS
-542 PALKFVIENF
+542 ALKFNAHVEANNQRINTNAIAG
-552 SQVVTIWATWNLTKR
+552 QVKMLGSMSNDKSLQLWGEELTK
-567 ILELTAFSSSLVG
+567 LEG
-580 VAQGELKVSNELKNV
+580 KYQK
-595 TSEYERAKVAAMEY
+595 
-609 NKAAIDRYNVKVD
+609 
-622 TKNTQSRTSSLID
+622 
-635 QVESS
+635 
-640 GRKHLNPDTILWARE
+640 
-655 LRTVEERYKALGA
+655 LGA
-668 SAQEAAKMANA
+668 SANEAAKYANLV
-679 AAELAAKGQIQMSK
+679 AEVTIKGS
-693 EVVTTTEKLLAQKT
+693 
-707 QAEGNKIAFEKF
+707 
-719 AGTTSKVI
+719 
-727 NGMGMLGDGLTSVG
+727 
-741 LLIGM
+741 
-746 TTNESDGLVHEL
+746 
-758 GDMAEKAGI
+758 
-767 ALTVLGNIGSLL
+767 
-779 EGTLIPKIYDAVK
+779 
-792 ACSALGTALTVLGG
+792 
-806 IAGAIGIGLSVGE
+806 
-819 LTTWIYQK
+819 
-827 VNDISDA
+827 
-834 EMQRRKESAW
+834 KESAKEL
-844 DGNVA
+844 DREIEKRLEVA
-849 KREGDYLKDIQA
+849 RVAEKEYQA
-861 IKDKY
+861 QIKL
-866 ADDEDTQKRMVER
+866 
-879 YKKMFGIH
+879 
-887 EGERA
+887 EGEKK
-892 KNLIAPSEEDWFNKV
+892 KNLESTNKLMGKFSAFASV
-907 AEEKNKQ
+907 TGGVGDALMSLGLILGLTADKNDESARQ
-914 ASTLKPKNFGWGNIE
+914 TAANIEQFGFLMVMAGNLASTLTNTLVPAIMKAVEWFAKLKLVAAMGGVGAALGKGALVLSPALAAAGAANYFKKDDDPTKIKFDSIESVGAGLWRNYIYNPKAE
-929 DTKAKNAAD
+929 KEKLEAAAKAAAD
-938 RAARNQAKN
+938 KKAADEKEMQEQAEKIRQQLAGLELKFPKSPTGGGTKGSAAAGRAADKAARNQAKN
-947 AYKVLESALKAEKEA
+947 AYKVLETALKAEKEA

-967 TQLESAYKFDLT
+967 LQLESAYKFDLT

-1025 IDELKESAITKYI
+1025 IGELKESAITKYI
-1038 EYVNELKDKYKEL
+1038 EYVNDLKDKYKEL

-1073 KNNLVKEYAAD
+1073 KTNLVKEYAAD
-1084 FSRVYAELTTA
+1084 FSRVYAELETA

-1101 AQEEGNAS
+1101 AQEDGNTS
-1109 DIKAWNTLIDKM
+1109 DIKAWSTLISKM
-1121 STAKQQLEQ
+1121 QVAKQQLEQ
-1130 IVYLKKLE
+1130 IVYLRKLE
-1138 RDAQEATAKAQN
+1138 RDAQESIARAQN

-1157 ENLDYQLSTGVHSD
+1157 ANLDYQLSTGIHSD

-1209 EETKSKMLQNIVDAK
+1209 EETKSKMLQNIIDAK

-1239 LIRDNLVSGLSDA
+1239 LIKDNLVSGLSDA

-1258 GEKSAKEALQDFA
+1258 GEKSAKDALQDFA

-1303 LDTDVVTNVESRVT
+1303 LDADVVTNVESRVT

-1337 LNGQIIPSFQ
+1337 LNGQLIPSFQ

-1353 QEILAKAGV
+1353 QEILTKAGV
-1362 TGIGVGDVT
+1362 TSVGVSGAT
-1371 GISGVVGSVV
+1371 GISGVVGSVAGSV
-1381 GQHSTESTSFGMG
+1381 AGQHNTESTTIG
-1394 SSVLSGVAMPD
+1394 SGIAMPD
-1405 LSSSVKSLER
+1405 LSSSVKGLER

-1427 TADTAATKIS
+1427 TADTAATKMS
-1437 TNVTDDLSTVTKST
+1437 TSATDDLSTVTKST

-1474 IVLQTVMMIMQIGK
+1474 TVLQTVMMILQIAQATHILG
-1488 AAKLWAFADGGAVSG
+1488 FADGGAVSG

-1554 RFKYAGGGEVRT
+1554 RFKYADGGEVRT

-1572 NTTPMQQANEL
+1572 NTMPMQQANEL

-1598 DPETNMKLFNKQYE
+1598 DPEANMKLFNKQYE

>member
-56 VAITAK
+56 VAMTAK
-62 NVVASIRAQ
+62 NVVATIRAQ

-82 RNLLTKSLGAQ
+82 RNLLTKSLNAQ
-93 TKTLETAIQGQ
+93 TKTLESSMQQQIRATQKLSTAVGVNTSLVSASIMSMNKNVSEALSQL
-104 IKVTHKLYDATRS
+104 TSAFERMSTRS
-117 NTYLVTESMHTMS
+117 GQSMTNARKTLSQQAVQMAGDLEKLKVKAEQTQVTLNNRQTQKLNYKATKTDTAKLDSKLSRMDIVSFTPTMNTSRAVSQVNGLE
-130 NNFIKAMSAMSANAE
+130 
-145 TSAKNITSALNK
+145 SALAKAN
-157 ISTTLDRIA
+157 
-166 PKPKKVSAEM
+166 
-176 KGSTAEMITNLL
+176 
-188 ALQKQ
+188 
-193 AEATQAKVSRVGSI
+193 TQA
-207 SSIKMPKA
+207 
-215 STKSTIDFDTG
+215 
-226 AFNQVTKAS
+226 VTLS
-235 SYTAGLNAGLKQAT
+235 G
-249 QQSDTLFSSLSKGWQ
+249 SLSKAWEIYETIS
-264 MFSKLSF
+264 FSAFKLVYGIDAIG
-271 QVFILESGLQQ
+271 QAVTEL
-282 IAGALAS
+282 
-289 MVSPGWQFAQQMET
+289 VSPGWQLANLLET
-303 EQVGMSGIL
+303 EQIGMAGIL
-312 SSMTQLNGKNLEWN
+312 SSMTSLHGENLKWN
-326 QAMGISKSIIADLNV
+326 DAMSMSKSIMKDLTV

-353 VTTFRAL
+353 ITTFRAL

-376 FTVTGVNAVKSMG
+376 LTVTGVNAVKSMG

-395 VQELRDLVQGGIQAA
+395 VQELRDLVQGGIQAS

-454 NTLEGMFAQVREGYT
+454 NTLSGMLAQVKEGYA
-469 LAQAEGLKSLREEA
+469 LAQAQAVEPLRDAAKGILKDIRDVLYTKDMQINPAFVEGFKEVGNYVLKIWEALKEVGSSFMPAIEAALNIAVPLVKLIVDNLKELTIMFLTWNIAKKVNTLFQIKEATDSVTSSQIAQNKAIEEA
-483 KNILSSVR
+483 EAKYKKAQNAA
-491 EYLFTDDFKIKPE
+491 
-504 FIEMWKTVG
+504 M
-513 DYALIFWEQLK
+513 DYA
-524 KIYEVVEPI
+524 
-533 GELFLNLLV
+533 NSS
-542 PALKFVIENF
+542 ALKFNAHVEANNQRINTNAIAG
-552 SQVVTIWATWNLTKR
+552 QVKMLGSMSNDKSLQLWGEELTK
-567 ILELTAFSSSLVG
+567 LEG
-580 VAQGELKVSNELKNV
+580 KYQK
-595 TSEYERAKVAAMEY
+595 
-609 NKAAIDRYNVKVD
+609 
-622 TKNTQSRTSSLID
+622 
-635 QVESS
+635 
-640 GRKHLNPDTILWARE
+640 
-655 LRTVEERYKALGA
+655 LGA
-668 SAQEAAKMANA
+668 SANEAAKYANLVA
-679 AAELAAKGQIQMSK
+679 EVTIKGSKESAKELDREIEKRLEVARAAEKEYQGQIKLEGEKKKNLESTNKLMGKFSAFASVTSGVGDALMS
-693 EVVTTTEKLLAQKT
+693 
-707 QAEGNKIAFEKF
+707 
-719 AGTTSKVI
+719 
-727 NGMGMLGDGLTSVG
+727 LGLILGLTADK
-741 LLIGM
+741 
-746 TTNESDGLVHEL
+746 NDESAKQTAANIEQFGFLMV
-758 GDMAEKAGI
+758 MAGNLAST
-767 ALTVLGNIGSLL
+767 LTD
-779 EGTLIPKIYDAVK
+779 TLIPAIMKAVEWFAK
-792 ACSALGTALTVLGG
+792 LKLVAAMGGVGAALG
-806 IAGAIGIGLSVGE
+806 AGAKILSPALIAAGAANYFKKDDDPTKIKFDSFESVGAG
-819 LTTWIYQK
+819 LWRNYIYNPK
-827 VNDISDA
+827 AEKEKLEAAAKAAADKKAADEK
-834 EMQRRKESAW
+834 EMQEQAEKIRQQLAGLELKFPKSPTGGGTKGSAAA
-844 DGNVA
+844 G
-849 KREGDYLKDIQA
+849 R
-861 IKDKY
+861 
-866 ADDEDTQKRMVER
+866 
-879 YKKMFGIH
+879 
-887 EGERA
+887 
-892 KNLIAPSEEDWFNKV
+892 
-907 AEEKNKQ
+907 
-914 ASTLKPKNFGWGNIE
+914 
-929 DTKAKNAAD
+929 AAD
-938 RAARNQAKN
+938 KAARNQAKN
-947 AYKVLESALKAEKEA
+947 AYKVLETALKAEKEA

-967 TQLESAYKFDLT
+967 LQLESAYKFDLT

-1025 IDELKESAITKYI
+1025 IGELKESAITKYI

-1073 KNNLVKEYAAD
+1073 KTNLVKEYAAD
-1084 FSRVYAELTTA
+1084 FSRVYAELATA

-1101 AQEEGNAS
+1101 AQEEGSAS
-1109 DIKAWNTLIDKM
+1109 DIKAWSTLISKM
-1121 STAKQQLEQ
+1121 QVAKQQLEQ
-1130 IVYLKKLE
+1130 IVYLRKLE
-1138 RDAQEATAKAQN
+1138 RDAQESIARAQN

-1157 ENLDYQLSTGVHSD
+1157 ANLDYQLSTGVHSD

-1200 TAELKAAND
+1200 TAQLSMANS
-1209 EETKSKMLQNIVDAK
+1209 EERKSQILQNIIDAK

-1239 LIRDNLVSGLSDA
+1239 LIKDNLVSGLSDA

-1337 LNGQIIPSFQ
+1337 LNGQLIPSFQ

-1353 QEILAKAGV
+1353 QEILTKAGV
-1362 TGIGVGDVT
+1362 TSVGVSGAT
-1371 GISGVVGSVV
+1371 GISGVVGSVAGSVV
-1381 GQHSTESTSFGMG
+1381 GQHNTESTSIG
-1394 SSVLSGVAMPD
+1394 SGIAMPD
-1405 LSSSVKSLER
+1405 LSSSVKGLER

-1437 TNVTDDLSTVTKST
+1437 TNATDDLSSVTKST

-1474 IVLQTVMMIMQIGK
+1474 TVLQTVMMILQIAQATHILG
-1488 AAKLWAFADGGAVSG
+1488 FAGGGAVSG

-1554 RFKYAGGGEVRT
+1554 RFKYADGGEVRT

-1572 NTTPMQQANEL
+1572 NTMPMQQANEL

-1598 DPETNMKLFNKQYE
+1598 DPEANMRLFNKQYE

>member
-21 TKGVAKADQQLEQLS
+21 TKGVTKADQQLEQLS

-93 TKTLETAIQGQ
+93 TKTLEASMQQQIRATQKLSTAVGVNTSLVSASIMAMN
-104 IKVTHKLYDATRS
+104 KNVTEALSQMTSAFERMSTRS
-117 NTYLVTESMHTMS
+117 SQSMTNARKTLSQQAVQMAGDLEKLKVKAEQTQLNSGVQTLKMS
-130 NNFIKAMSAMSANAE
+130 YKPVKTD
-145 TSAKNITSALNK
+145 TSK
-157 ISTTLDRIA
+157 ID
-166 PKPKKVSAEM
+166 
-176 KGSTAEMITNLL
+176 
-188 ALQKQ
+188 KQ
-193 AEATQAKVSRVGSI
+193 LSKL
-207 SSIKMPKA
+207 
-215 STKSTIDFDTG
+215 
-226 AFNQVTKAS
+226 
-235 SYTAGLNAGLKQAT
+235 SYTPIINTDSVMTQVKGIENGLAGAT
-249 QQSDTLFSSLSKGWQ
+249 LQSNTLYGSLSKNWK
-264 MFSKLSF
+264 MFSDISF
-271 QVFILESGLQQ
+271 KVFVLQSGIQGIVSLMQS
-282 IAGALAS
+282 I
-289 MVSPGWQFAQQMET
+289 VSPGWQFAQQMET

-312 SSMTQLNGKNLEWN
+312 SSMTKLNDKSLDWN
-326 QAMGISKSIIADLNV
+326 TAMGISKSIIADLNV
-341 EAAKTAATSEEL
+341 EAAKTSATSEEL

-395 VQELRDLVQGGIQAA
+395 VQELRDLVQGGIQAS

-415 TALGLTDKDIKAAK
+415 TALGLTDSDIKAAK
-429 QSSEGLFKFLMK
+429 QSSEGLFKFLMN
-441 RLEGFKQ
+441 RIEGFKNA
-448 SSTEYG
+448 SLETG
-454 NTLEGMFAQVREGYT
+454 NTLKGMFDQVKEGYT
-469 LAQAEGLKSLREEA
+469 LAQAAGMDSLQNVAKS
-483 KNILSSVR
+483 ILMDVR
-491 EYLFTDDFKIKPE
+491 KVLFTDDFQLKPE
-504 FIEMWKTVG
+504 IILAWEEFG
-513 DYALIFWEQLK
+513 DDVVKLWEGIKNVASALAP
-524 KIYEVVEPI
+524 VVEVI
-533 GELFLNLLV
+533 GGTLV
-542 PALKFVIENF
+542 KAFEYLANNF
-552 SQVVTIWATWNLTKR
+552 EQVVIMWATWNIASKAKDVWSLKSGTDGLTTSQGLLNKELEQSRLSYEKAKNAATDYVNSVVKQHNEKAETSKLTKS
-567 ILELTAFSSSLVG
+567 TATYAG
-580 VAQGELKVSNELKNV
+580 
-595 TSEYERAKVAAMEY
+595 
-609 NKAAIDRYNVKVD
+609 
-622 TKNTQSRTSSLID
+622 QSKMLG
-635 QVESS
+635 ESS
-640 GRKHLNPDTILWARE
+640 GNKE
-655 LRTVEERYKALGA
+655 LVEWSSKLTLLQKQYEKLGA
-668 SAQEAAKMANA
+668 TAFEAASYANA
-679 AAELAAKGQIQMSK
+679 AAELASQGLVKESK
-693 EVVTTTEKLLAQKT
+693 AVDNTVQDLIRKAQVEKQHYEQVSK
-707 QAEGNKIAFEKF
+707 NKENTDELTGKVDIATK
-719 AGTTSKVI
+719 ALS
-727 NGMGMLGDGLTSVG
+727 GMGDVFTSIGLIIGLT
-741 LLIGM
+741 
-746 TTNESDGLVHEL
+746 TDESDGFIHSLGQGIETAGVIMSSLASLATSFKDLVPSI
-758 GDMAEKAGI
+758 M
-767 ALTVLGNIGSLL
+767 N
-779 EGTLIPKIYDAVK
+779 AVK
-792 ACSALGTALTVLGG
+792 ALNLFNIAKAGGIVSGIVLGVSAATYEANQLWG
-806 IAGAIGIGLSVGE
+806 KNPVKDFDDLWGRYFDS
-819 LTTWIYQK
+819 
-827 VNDISDA
+827 A
-834 EMQRRKESAW
+834 E
-844 DGNVA
+844 D
-849 KREGDYLKDIQA
+849 
-861 IKDKY
+861 
-866 ADDEDTQKRMVER
+866 
-879 YKKMFGIH
+879 
-887 EGERA
+887 
-892 KNLIAPSEEDWFNKV
+892 
-907 AEEKNKQ
+907 
-914 ASTLKPKNFGWGNIE
+914 
-929 DTKAKNAAD
+929 KAKKNYGAQIQLDAQKALKGNSSIIPDFDLQNYKEAQEKLQLKNPKPPTDNGTGARGKASAD

-947 AYKVLESALKAEKEA
+947 AYKVLETALKAEKEA

-967 TQLESAYKFDLT
+967 LQLESAYKFDLT

-1025 IDELKESAITKYI
+1025 ISELKESAITKYI
-1038 EYVNELKDKYKEL
+1038 EYVNDKEL

-1084 FSRVYAELTTA
+1084 FSRVYAELATA

-1101 AQEEGNAS
+1101 AQEEGNTS
-1109 DIKAWNTLIDKM
+1109 DIKAWSTLIDKM
-1121 STAKQQLEQ
+1121 QVAKQQLEQ

-1200 TAELKAAND
+1200 TAQLSMANS
-1209 EETKSKMLQNIVDAK
+1209 EERKSQILQNIVDAK

-1258 GEKSAKEALQDFA
+1258 GEKSAKDALQDFA

-1291 GNIFD
+1291 SNIFD
-1296 SISGRNT
+1296 GISGRNT

-1337 LNGQIIPSFQ
+1337 LNGQLIPSFQ

-1362 TGIGVGDVT
+1362 TSIGDTAGIGGVVGSVA
-1371 GISGVVGSVV
+1371 GSVGSVV
-1381 GQHSTESTSFGMG
+1381 GQHNTESTTIG
-1394 SSVLSGVAMPD
+1394 SGIAMPD
-1405 LSSSVKSLER
+1405 FSSSVKGLER

-1474 IVLQTVMMIMQIGK
+1474 TVLQTVMMIMQIGK

-1542 GDGRTIRSGRLP
+1542 GDGKTIHSGRLP
-1554 RFKYAGGGEVRT
+1554 RFKYADGGEVRT
-1566 EDSQLE
+1566 ENSQLE

-1583 PSTVGVTMNM
+1583 PSAVGVTLNM

-1598 DPETNMKLFNKQYE
+1598 DPEANMKLFNKQYE

-1624 NTSMRTAIRG
+1624 STSMRTAIRG

>member
-56 VAITAK
+56 VAMTAK
-62 NVVASIRAQ
+62 NVVATIRAQ

-82 RNLLTKSLGAQ
+82 RNLLTKSLNAQ
-93 TKTLETAIQGQ
+93 TKTLESSMQQQIRATQKLSTAVGVNTSLVSASIMSMNKNVSEALSQL
-104 IKVTHKLYDATRS
+104 TSAFERMSTRS
-117 NTYLVTESMHTMS
+117 GQSMTNARKTLSQQAVQMAGDLEKLKVKAEQTQLNSGVQTLKMSYKPVKTDTSKIDKQLSKLSYTPIVNTD
-130 NNFIKAMSAMSANAE
+130 SAMSQ
-145 TSAKNITSALNK
+145 
-157 ISTTLDRIA
+157 
-166 PKPKKVSAEM
+166 V
-176 KGSTAEMITNLL
+176 
-188 ALQKQ
+188 
-193 AEATQAKVSRVGSI
+193 
-207 SSIKMPKA
+207 
-215 STKSTIDFDTG
+215 KS
-226 AFNQVTKAS
+226 
-235 SYTAGLNAGLKQAT
+235 
-249 QQSDTLFSSLSKGWQ
+249 
-264 MFSKLSF
+264 
-271 QVFILESGLQQ
+271 LESGL
-282 IAGALAS
+282 AGATLQS
-289 MVSPGWQFAQQMET
+289 NTLYGSLSKNWKMFSDISFKVFVLQSGIQGIVSLMQSIVSPGWQFAQQMET

-312 SSMTQLNGKNLEWN
+312 SSMTKLNDKSLDWN
-326 QAMGISKSIIADLNV
+326 TAMGISKSIIADLNI
-341 EAAKTAATSEEL
+341 EAAKTSATSEEL

-395 VQELRDLVQGGIQAA
+395 VQELRDLVQGGIQAS

-415 TALGLTDKDIKAAK
+415 TALGLTDSDIKAAK
-429 QSSEGLFKFLMK
+429 QSSEGLFKFLMN
-441 RLEGFKQ
+441 RIEGFKGA
-448 SSTEYG
+448 SLETG
-454 NTLEGMFAQVREGYT
+454 NTLKGMFDQVKEGYT
-469 LAQAEGLKSLREEA
+469 LAQAAGMDSLQNVAKS
-483 KNILSSVR
+483 ILMDVR
-491 EYLFTDDFKIKPE
+491 KVLFTDDFQLKPE
-504 FIEMWKTVG
+504 IILAWEEFG
-513 DYALIFWEQLK
+513 DDVVKLWEGIKNVASALAP
-524 KIYEVVEPI
+524 VVEVI
-533 GELFLNLLV
+533 GGTLV
-542 PALKFVIENF
+542 KAFEYLANNF
-552 SQVVTIWATWNLTKR
+552 EQVVIMWATWNIASKAKDVWSLKSGTDGLTTSQGLLNKELEQSKLSYEKAKNAATDYVNSVVKQHNEKAETSKLTKS
-567 ILELTAFSSSLVG
+567 TATYAG
-580 VAQGELKVSNELKNV
+580 
-595 TSEYERAKVAAMEY
+595 
-609 NKAAIDRYNVKVD
+609 
-622 TKNTQSRTSSLID
+622 QSKMLG
-635 QVESS
+635 ESS
-640 GRKHLNPDTILWARE
+640 GNKE
-655 LRTVEERYKALGA
+655 LVEWSSKLTLLQKQYEKLGA
-668 SAQEAAKMANA
+668 TAYEAATYANA
-679 AAELAAKGQIQMSK
+679 AAELASQGLVKESK
-693 EVVTTTEKLLAQKT
+693 AVDNTVQDLIRKA
-707 QAEGNKIAFEKF
+707 QAEKQHYEQVSKNKENTDELTGKVDIATK
-719 AGTTSKVI
+719 ALS
-727 NGMGMLGDGLTSVG
+727 GMGDVFTSVG
-741 LLIGM
+741 LIIGL
-746 TTNESDGLVHEL
+746 TTDDSDGFVHSLGQGIETAGVIMSSLASLATSFKDLVPNIMKAVQAMNL
-758 GDMAEKAGI
+758 FNIAKAGGII
-767 ALTVLGNIGSLL
+767 AAITLGVGAATYEANQLWGKNPVKDFDDLWGRYFDSAEDKAKKNYGAQIQL
-779 EGTLIPKIYDAVK
+779 DA
-792 ACSALGTALTVLGG
+792 
-806 IAGAIGIGLSVGE
+806 
-819 LTTWIYQK
+819 QK
-827 VNDISDA
+827 VLKGNDSIIPDFDLQNYKDA
-834 EMQRRKESAW
+834 QKKLELKNPK
-844 DGNVA
+844 DPNDNKGN
-849 KREGDYLKDIQA
+849 KG
-861 IKDKY
+861 
-866 ADDEDTQKRMVER
+866 T
-879 YKKMFGIH
+879 
-887 EGERA
+887 
-892 KNLIAPSEEDWFNKV
+892 
-907 AEEKNKQ
+907 
-914 ASTLKPKNFGWGNIE
+914 
-929 DTKAKNAAD
+929 NAAD
-938 RAARNQAKN
+938 KAARNQAKN
-947 AYKVLESALKAEKEA
+947 AYKVLETALKAEKEA

-967 TQLESAYKFDLT
+967 LQLESAYKFDLT

-1025 IDELKESAITKYI
+1025 IGELKESAITKYI
-1038 EYVNELKDKYKEL
+1038 EYVNDLKDKYKEL

-1073 KNNLVKEYAAD
+1073 KTNLVKEYAAD
-1084 FSRVYAELTTA
+1084 FSRVYAELATA

-1101 AQEEGNAS
+1101 AQSEGSAN
-1109 DIKAWNTLIDKM
+1109 DVKAWSTLISKM
-1121 STAKQQLEQ
+1121 QTAKQQLEQ
-1130 IVYLKKLE
+1130 IVYLRKLE
-1138 RDAQEATAKAQN
+1138 RDAQESTARAQN

-1157 ENLDYQLSTGVHSD
+1157 ANLDYQLSTGIHSD

-1239 LIRDNLVSGLSDA
+1239 LIKDNLVSGLSDA

-1258 GEKSAKEALQDFA
+1258 GEKSAKDALQDFA

-1291 GNIFD
+1291 GNLFD
-1296 SISGRNT
+1296 SITGRNT

-1317 VDMTKFQQDV
+1317 VDMSKFQQDV

-1337 LNGQIIPSFQ
+1337 LNGQLIPSFQ

-1362 TGIGVGDVT
+1362 TSIGVGDT
-1371 GISGVVGSVV
+1371 SSIGGVVGSVTASTV
-1381 GQHSTESTSFGMG
+1381 GQHNTESTSIG
-1394 SSVLSGVAMPD
+1394 SGIAMPD
-1405 LSSSVKSLER
+1405 LSSSVKGLER

-1427 TADTAATKIS
+1427 TEDTAATKIS
-1437 TNVTDDLSTVTKST
+1437 TSATDDLSSVTKST

-1474 IVLQTVMMIMQIGK
+1474 TVLQTVMMIMQIGK

-1542 GDGRTIRSGRLP
+1542 GDGKAVHSGRLP
-1554 RFKYAGGGEVRT
+1554 RFKYADGGEVKT
-1566 EDSQLE
+1566 EGSLPE
-1572 NTTPMQQANEL
+1572 NTMPMQQANEM
-1583 PSTVGVTMNM
+1583 PSTVGVNMYM

-1598 DPETNMKLFNKQYE
+1598 DPEANMKLFNKQYE

-1624 NTSMRTAIRG
+1624 STSMRTAIRG

>member
-56 VAITAK
+56 VAMTAK
-62 NVVASIRAQ
+62 NVVATIRAQ

-82 RNLLTKSLGAQ
+82 RNLLTKSLNAQ
-93 TKTLETAIQGQ
+93 TKTLESSMQQQIRATQKLSTAVGVNTSLVSASIMSMNKNVSEALSQL
-104 IKVTHKLYDATRS
+104 TSAFERMSTRS
-117 NTYLVTESMHTMS
+117 GQSMTNARKTLSQQAVQMAGDLEKLKVKAEQTQVTLNNRQTQKLNYKATKTDTAKLDSKLSRMDTVSFTPTMS
-130 NNFIKAMSAMSANAE
+130 TSGAVSQVNGLENALAKAN
-145 TSAKNITSALNK
+145 
-157 ISTTLDRIA
+157 
-166 PKPKKVSAEM
+166 
-176 KGSTAEMITNLL
+176 
-188 ALQKQ
+188 
-193 AEATQAKVSRVGSI
+193 TQA
-207 SSIKMPKA
+207 
-215 STKSTIDFDTG
+215 
-226 AFNQVTKAS
+226 VTLS
-235 SYTAGLNAGLKQAT
+235 G
-249 QQSDTLFSSLSKGWQ
+249 SLSKAWEIYETIS
-264 MFSKLSF
+264 FSAFKLVYGIDAIG
-271 QVFILESGLQQ
+271 QAVT
-282 IAGALAS
+282 AL
-289 MVSPGWQFAQQMET
+289 VSPGWQLANLLET
-303 EQVGMSGIL
+303 EQIGMAGIL
-312 SSMTQLNGKNLEWN
+312 SSMTSLHGESLKWN
-326 QAMGISKSIIADLNV
+326 DAMAMSKVIMKDLTI

-353 VTTFRAL
+353 ITTFRAL

-368 MNIDEIKQ
+368 MSVEEIKQ
-376 FTVTGVNAVKSMG
+376 ATVTGVNAVKSMG

-395 VQELRDLVQGGIQAA
+395 VQELRDLVQGGIQSA

-415 TALGLTDKDIKAAK
+415 TALGLTDSDIKAAK
-429 QSSEGLFKFLMK
+429 QSSEGLIKFLMK
-441 RLEGFKQ
+441 RLAGFKQ
-448 SSTEYG
+448 ASTEYG
-454 NTLEGMFAQVREGYT
+454 ETLSGMLAQVKEGYA
-469 LAQAEGLKSLREEA
+469 LAQAQAVEPLRDVAKGILKDIRDVLYTKDMQINPAFVEGFKEVGNYVLKIWEALKEVGSSFMPAIEAALNIAVPLVKLIVDNLKELTIMFLTWNIAKKVNTLFQIKEATDSVTSSQIAQNKAIDEAEA
-483 KNILSSVR
+483 KYKKAQNAA
-491 EYLFTDDFKIKPE
+491 
-504 FIEMWKTVG
+504 M
-513 DYALIFWEQLK
+513 DYA
-524 KIYEVVEPI
+524 
-533 GELFLNLLV
+533 NSS
-542 PALKFVIENF
+542 ALKFNAHVEANNQRINTNAIAG
-552 SQVVTIWATWNLTKR
+552 QVKMLGSMSNDKSLQLWGEELTK
-567 ILELTAFSSSLVG
+567 LEG
-580 VAQGELKVSNELKNV
+580 KYQK
-595 TSEYERAKVAAMEY
+595 
-609 NKAAIDRYNVKVD
+609 
-622 TKNTQSRTSSLID
+622 
-635 QVESS
+635 
-640 GRKHLNPDTILWARE
+640 
-655 LRTVEERYKALGA
+655 LGA
-668 SAQEAAKMANA
+668 SANEAAKYANLVA
-679 AAELAAKGQIQMSK
+679 EVTIKGSKESAKELDREIEKRLEVARAAEKEYQAQIKLEGEKKKNLESTNKLMGKFSVFANVTGGVGDALMS
-693 EVVTTTEKLLAQKT
+693 
-707 QAEGNKIAFEKF
+707 
-719 AGTTSKVI
+719 
-727 NGMGMLGDGLTSVG
+727 LGLILGLTADKNDESAKQTAANIEQFGFLMVMAG
-741 LLIGM
+741 NLASTL
-746 TTNESDGLVHEL
+746 TN
-758 GDMAEKAGI
+758 
-767 ALTVLGNIGSLL
+767 
-779 EGTLIPKIYDAVK
+779 TLIPAIMSAVEWFAK
-792 ACSALGTALTVLGG
+792 LKLVAAMGGVGAALGKGALVLSPALAA
-806 IAGAIGIGLSVGE
+806 AGAANYFKKDDDPTKIKFDSLESVGAG
-819 LTTWIYQK
+819 LWRNYIYNPK
-827 VNDISDA
+827 A
-834 EMQRRKESAW
+834 EKEKLEAA
-844 DGNVA
+844 A
-849 KREGDYLKDIQA
+849 KA
-861 IKDKY
+861 AADKKA
-866 ADDEDTQKRMVER
+866 ADEKEMKEQ
-879 YKKMFGIH
+879 
-887 EGERA
+887 
-892 KNLIAPSEEDWFNKV
+892 
-907 AEEKNKQ
+907 EEKIRQ
-914 ASTLKPKNFGWGNIE
+914 QLAGLEPKFPKTPTGG
-929 DTKAKNAAD
+929 TKGSAAAGRAAD
-938 RAARNQAKN
+938 KAARNQAKN
-947 AYKVLESALKAEKEA
+947 AYKVLETALKAEKEA

-967 TQLESAYKFDLT
+967 LQLESAYKFDLT

-1025 IDELKESAITKYI
+1025 IGELKESAITKYI
-1038 EYVNELKDKYKEL
+1038 EYVNDLKDKYKEL

-1073 KNNLVKEYAAD
+1073 KTNLVKEYAAD
-1084 FSRVYAELTTA
+1084 FSRVYAELETA

-1101 AQEEGNAS
+1101 AQEEGNTS
-1109 DIKAWNTLIDKM
+1109 DIKAWDTLISKM
-1121 STAKQQLEQ
+1121 QVAKQQLEQ
-1130 IVYLKKLE
+1130 IVYLRKLE
-1138 RDAQEATAKAQN
+1138 RDAQESIARAQN

-1157 ENLDYQLSTGVHSD
+1157 ANLDYQLSTGVHSD

-1209 EETKSKMLQNIVDAK
+1209 EETKSKMLQNIIDAK

-1296 SISGRNT
+1296 SIFGRNT
-1303 LDTDVVTNVESRVT
+1303 LDADVVTNVESRVT

-1337 LNGQIIPSFQ
+1337 LNGQLIPSFQ

-1353 QEILAKAGV
+1353 QEILTKAGV
-1362 TGIGVGDVT
+1362 TSVGVSGAT
-1371 GISGVVGSVV
+1371 GISGVAGSAV
-1381 GQHSTESTSFGMG
+1381 GQHNTESTTIG
-1394 SSVLSGVAMPD
+1394 SGIAMPD
-1405 LSSSVKSLER
+1405 LSSSVKGLER

-1437 TNVTDDLSTVTKST
+1437 TSVTDDLSTVTKST

-1474 IVLQTVMMIMQIGK
+1474 TVLQTVMMILQIAQATHILG
-1488 AAKLWAFADGGAVSG
+1488 FAGGGAVSG

-1554 RFKYAGGGEVRT
+1554 RFKYADGGEVRT
-1566 EDSQLE
+1566 EDGQLE
-1572 NTTPMQQANEL
+1572 NTMPMQQANEL
-1583 PSTVGVTMNM
+1583 PPTVGVTMNM

-1598 DPETNMKLFNKQYE
+1598 DPEANMKLFNKQYE

>member
-56 VAITAK
+56 VAMTAK
-62 NVVASIRAQ
+62 NVIATIRAQ

-82 RNLLTKSLGAQ
+82 RNLLTKSLNAQ
-93 TKTLETAIQGQ
+93 TKTLESSMQQQIRATQKLSTAVGVNTSLVSASIMSMNKNVSEALSQL
-104 IKVTHKLYDATRS
+104 TSAFERMSTRS
-117 NTYLVTESMHTMS
+117 GQSMTNARKTLSQQAVQMAGDLEKLKVKAEQTQVTLNNRQTQKLNYKATKTDTAKLDSKLSRMDTVSFTPTMS
-130 NNFIKAMSAMSANAE
+130 TSGAVSQVNGLENALAKAN
-145 TSAKNITSALNK
+145 
-157 ISTTLDRIA
+157 
-166 PKPKKVSAEM
+166 
-176 KGSTAEMITNLL
+176 
-188 ALQKQ
+188 
-193 AEATQAKVSRVGSI
+193 TQA
-207 SSIKMPKA
+207 
-215 STKSTIDFDTG
+215 
-226 AFNQVTKAS
+226 VTLS
-235 SYTAGLNAGLKQAT
+235 G
-249 QQSDTLFSSLSKGWQ
+249 SLSKAWEIYETIS
-264 MFSKLSF
+264 FSAFKLVYGIDAIG
-271 QVFILESGLQQ
+271 QAVT
-282 IAGALAS
+282 AL
-289 MVSPGWQFAQQMET
+289 VSPGWQLANLLET
-303 EQVGMSGIL
+303 EQIGMAGIL
-312 SSMTQLNGKNLEWN
+312 SSMTSLHGESLKWN
-326 QAMGISKSIIADLNV
+326 DAMAMSKVIMKDLTI

-353 VTTFRAL
+353 ITTFRAL

-368 MNIDEIKQ
+368 MSVEEIKQ
-376 FTVTGVNAVKSMG
+376 ATVTGVNAVKSMG

-395 VQELRDLVQGGIQAA
+395 VQELRDLVQGGIQSA

-415 TALGLTDKDIKAAK
+415 TALGLTDSDIKAAK

-441 RLEGFKQ
+441 RLAGFKQ
-448 SSTEYG
+448 ASTEYG
-454 NTLEGMFAQVREGYT
+454 ETLSGMLAQVKEGYA
-469 LAQAEGLKSLREEA
+469 LAQAQAVEPLRDVAKGILKDIRDVLYTKDMQINPAFVEGFKEVGNYVLKIWEALKEVGSSFMPAIEAALNIAVPLVKLIVDNLKELTIMFLTWNIAKKVNTLFQIKEATDSVTSSQIAQNKAIDEAEA
-483 KNILSSVR
+483 KYKKAQNAA
-491 EYLFTDDFKIKPE
+491 
-504 FIEMWKTVG
+504 M
-513 DYALIFWEQLK
+513 DYA
-524 KIYEVVEPI
+524 
-533 GELFLNLLV
+533 NSS
-542 PALKFVIENF
+542 ALKFNAHVEANNQRINTNAIAG
-552 SQVVTIWATWNLTKR
+552 QVKMLGSMSNDKSLQLWGEELTK
-567 ILELTAFSSSLVG
+567 LEG
-580 VAQGELKVSNELKNV
+580 KYQK
-595 TSEYERAKVAAMEY
+595 
-609 NKAAIDRYNVKVD
+609 
-622 TKNTQSRTSSLID
+622 
-635 QVESS
+635 
-640 GRKHLNPDTILWARE
+640 
-655 LRTVEERYKALGA
+655 LGA
-668 SAQEAAKMANA
+668 SANEAAKYANLVA
-679 AAELAAKGQIQMSK
+679 EITIKGSKESAKELDREIEKRLEVARAAEKEYQAQIKLEGEKKKNLESTNKLMGKFSVFANVTGGVGDALMS
-693 EVVTTTEKLLAQKT
+693 
-707 QAEGNKIAFEKF
+707 
-719 AGTTSKVI
+719 
-727 NGMGMLGDGLTSVG
+727 LGLILGLTADKNDESAKQTAANIEQFGFLMVMAG
-741 LLIGM
+741 NLASTL
-746 TTNESDGLVHEL
+746 TN
-758 GDMAEKAGI
+758 
-767 ALTVLGNIGSLL
+767 
-779 EGTLIPKIYDAVK
+779 TLIPAIMSAVEWFAK
-792 ACSALGTALTVLGG
+792 LKLVAAMGGVGAALGKGALVLSPALAA
-806 IAGAIGIGLSVGE
+806 AGAANYFKKDDDPTKIKFDSFESVGAG
-819 LTTWIYQK
+819 LWRNYIYNPK
-827 VNDISDA
+827 A
-834 EMQRRKESAW
+834 EKEKLEAA
-844 DGNVA
+844 A
-849 KREGDYLKDIQA
+849 KA
-861 IKDKY
+861 AADKKA
-866 ADDEDTQKRMVER
+866 ADEKEMKEQ
-879 YKKMFGIH
+879 
-887 EGERA
+887 
-892 KNLIAPSEEDWFNKV
+892 
-907 AEEKNKQ
+907 EEKIRQ
-914 ASTLKPKNFGWGNIE
+914 QLAGLEPKFPKTPTGG
-929 DTKAKNAAD
+929 TKGSAAAGRAAD
-938 RAARNQAKN
+938 KAARNQAKN
-947 AYKVLESALKAEKEA
+947 AYKVLETALKAEKEA

-967 TQLESAYKFDLT
+967 LQLESAYKFDLT

-1025 IDELKESAITKYI
+1025 IGELKESAITKYI
-1038 EYVNELKDKYKEL
+1038 EYVNDLKDKYKEL

-1073 KNNLVKEYAAD
+1073 KTNLVKEYAAD
-1084 FSRVYAELTTA
+1084 FSRVYAELETA

-1101 AQEEGNAS
+1101 AQEEGNTS
-1109 DIKAWNTLIDKM
+1109 DIKAWNTLISKM
-1121 STAKQQLEQ
+1121 QVAKQQLEQ
-1130 IVYLKKLE
+1130 IVYLRKLE
-1138 RDAQEATAKAQN
+1138 RDAQESIARAQN

-1157 ENLDYQLSTGVHSD
+1157 ANLDYQLSTGVHSD

-1209 EETKSKMLQNIVDAK
+1209 EETKSKMLQNIIDAK

-1239 LIRDNLVSGLSDA
+1239 LIKDNLVSGLSDA

-1303 LDTDVVTNVESRVT
+1303 LDADVVTNVESRVT

-1337 LNGQIIPSFQ
+1337 LNGQLIPSFQ

-1353 QEILAKAGV
+1353 QEILTKAGV
-1362 TGIGVGDVT
+1362 TSVGVSGAT
-1371 GISGVVGSVV
+1371 GISGVVGSVAGSAV
-1381 GQHSTESTSFGMG
+1381 GQHNTESTTIG
-1394 SSVLSGVAMPD
+1394 SGIAMPD
-1405 LSSSVKSLER
+1405 LSSSVKGLER

-1437 TNVTDDLSTVTKST
+1437 TGATDDLSTVTKST

-1474 IVLQTVMMIMQIGK
+1474 TVLQTVMMILQIAQATHILG
-1488 AAKLWAFADGGAVSG
+1488 FAGGGAVSG

-1554 RFKYAGGGEVRT
+1554 RFKYADGGEVRT

-1572 NTTPMQQANEL
+1572 NTMPMQQANEL
-1583 PSTVGVTMNM
+1583 PPTVGVTMNM

-1598 DPETNMKLFNKQYE
+1598 DPEANMKLFNKQYE

>member
-56 VAITAK
+56 VAMTAK

-93 TKTLETAIQGQ
+93 TKTLESSMQQQIRATQKLSTAVG
-104 IKVTHKLYDATRS
+104 V
-117 NTYLVTESMHTMS
+117 NTSLVSASIMAMNKNVTEALNQMTGA
-130 NNFIKAMSAMSANAE
+130 FERMSAN
-145 TSAKNITSALNK
+145 SSR
-157 ISTTLDRIA
+157 SM
-166 PKPKKVSAEM
+166 VSARKTLSQQAVQMAGDLERL
-176 KGSTAEMITNLL
+176 KV
-188 ALQKQ
+188 Q
-193 AEATQAKVSRVGSI
+193 AEQTQATLNNRQTQKLNYKATKTDTAKLDSKLSKMNTVSFTPIMNTSGTVAQVNGLENALA
-207 SSIKMPKA
+207 KA
-215 STKSTIDFDTG
+215 N
-226 AFNQVTKAS
+226 AQAVTLS
-235 SYTAGLNAGLKQAT
+235 G
-249 QQSDTLFSSLSKGWQ
+249 SLSKAWEIYETIS
-264 MFSKLSF
+264 FNAFKLVYGIDAIG
-271 QVFILESGLQQ
+271 QAVT
-282 IAGALAS
+282 AL
-289 MVSPGWQFAQQMET
+289 VSPGWQLANLLET
-303 EQVGMSGIL
+303 EQIGMAGIL
-312 SSMTQLNGKNLEWN
+312 SSMTTLHGESLKWN
-326 QAMGISKSIIADLNV
+326 DAMAMSKAIMKDLTI

-353 VTTFRAL
+353 ISTFRAL

-389 LDGRQL
+389 LEGRQL

-415 TALGLTDKDIKAAK
+415 TALGLKDSDIKAAK

-454 NTLEGMFAQVREGYT
+454 NTLSGMLAQVKEGYA
-469 LAQAEGLKSLREEA
+469 LAQVQAVESLRDTA
-483 KNILSSVR
+483 KSILKDVR
-491 EYLFTDDFKIKPE
+491 DVLYTKDMQINPAFVEGF
-504 FIEMWKTVG
+504 KTVG
-513 DYALIFWEQLK
+513 DYVLKIWEALKEVGSSFMPAIEAALNIAVPLVKLIVDNLK
-524 KIYEVVEPI
+524 
-533 GELFLNLLV
+533 ELTIMFLTWNIAKKVNTLFQIKEATDSV
-542 PALKFVIENF
+542 TTSQIAQNKAIEEAEAKYRKAQNAAMDYANSSALKFNAHVEANNQRVNTNAIAG
-552 SQVVTIWATWNLTKR
+552 QVKMLGSMSNDKSLQLWGEEITK
-567 ILELTAFSSSLVG
+567 LEG
-580 VAQGELKVSNELKNV
+580 KYQK
-595 TSEYERAKVAAMEY
+595 
-609 NKAAIDRYNVKVD
+609 
-622 TKNTQSRTSSLID
+622 
-635 QVESS
+635 
-640 GRKHLNPDTILWARE
+640 
-655 LRTVEERYKALGA
+655 LGA
-668 SAQEAAKMANA
+668 SANEAAKYANLV
-679 AAELAAKGQIQMSK
+679 AEVTIKGS
-693 EVVTTTEKLLAQKT
+693 
-707 QAEGNKIAFEKF
+707 
-719 AGTTSKVI
+719 
-727 NGMGMLGDGLTSVG
+727 
-741 LLIGM
+741 
-746 TTNESDGLVHEL
+746 
-758 GDMAEKAGI
+758 
-767 ALTVLGNIGSLL
+767 
-779 EGTLIPKIYDAVK
+779 
-792 ACSALGTALTVLGG
+792 
-806 IAGAIGIGLSVGE
+806 
-819 LTTWIYQK
+819 
-827 VNDISDA
+827 
-834 EMQRRKESAW
+834 KESAKELDIEIEKRLELARAAEKEYQEQVKL
-844 DGNVA
+844 DGKKKETSESTNKLMGKFSAFASVTSGVGDALMSLGLILGLTADKNDESARQTAANIEQFGFLMVMAGNLATTLTDTLVPAIMKAVEWFGKLKLVA
-849 KREGDYLKDIQA
+849 AMGGAGAALGA
-861 IKDKY
+861 
-866 ADDEDTQKRMVER
+866 
-879 YKKMFGIH
+879 G
-887 EGERA
+887 A
-892 KNLIAPSEEDWFNKV
+892 KILSPALIAAGAANYFKKDDDPTKIKFDSFESVGAGLWRNYIYNPEAERKKAEAAAKAAADKK
-907 AEEKNKQ
+907 ASDEAEQKAQEEKIRQ
-914 ASTLKPKNFGWGNIE
+914 QLAGLQPKFPKSPTV
-929 DTKAKNAAD
+929 DTKAKNAAAK
-938 RAARNQAKN
+938 AARNQAKN
-947 AYKVLESALKAEKEA
+947 AYKVLETALKAEKEA

-967 TQLESAYKFDLT
+967 VQLESAYKFDLT

-1025 IDELKESAITKYI
+1025 ISELKESAITKYI

-1073 KNNLVKEYAAD
+1073 KDNLVKEYAAD
-1084 FSRVYAELTTA
+1084 FSRVYAELETA

-1101 AQEEGNAS
+1101 AQEAGNTS
-1109 DIKAWNTLIDKM
+1109 DIKAWSTLIDKM
-1121 STAKQQLEQ
+1121 SIAKQQLEQ

-1157 ENLDYQLSTGVHSD
+1157 ASLDYQLSTGVHSD

-1200 TAELKAAND
+1200 TAQLSMANS
-1209 EETKSKMLQNIVDAK
+1209 EERKSQILQNIVDAK

-1239 LIRDNLVSGLSDA
+1239 LIKDNLVSGLSDA

-1337 LNGQIIPSFQ
+1337 LNGQLIPSFQ

-1362 TGIGVGDVT
+1362 TSIGVGDAT
-1371 GISGVVGSVV
+1371 GIGGVVGSAI
-1381 GQHSTESTSFGMG
+1381 GQHSTESTSIGMG
-1394 SSVLSGVAMPD
+1394 GSVLSGVAMPD
-1405 LSSSVKSLER
+1405 LSGSVKSLER

-1437 TNVTDDLSTVTKST
+1437 TGATDDLSSVTKST

-1554 RFKYAGGGEVRT
+1554 RFKYADGGEVRT

-1583 PSTVGVTMNM
+1583 PPTVGVTMNM

>member
-56 VAITAK
+56 VAMTAK
-62 NVVASIRAQ
+62 NVVATIRAQ

-82 RNLLTKSLGAQ
+82 RNLLTKSLNAQ
-93 TKTLETAIQGQ
+93 TKALESSMQQQIRATQKLSTAVGVNTSLVSASIMSMNKNVSEALSQL
-104 IKVTHKLYDATRS
+104 TSAFERMSTRS
-117 NTYLVTESMHTMS
+117 GQSMTNARKTLSQQAVQMAGDLEKLKVKAEQTQLNSGVQTLKMSYKPVKTDTSKIDKQLSKLSYTPIVNTD
-130 NNFIKAMSAMSANAE
+130 SAMSQ
-145 TSAKNITSALNK
+145 
-157 ISTTLDRIA
+157 
-166 PKPKKVSAEM
+166 V
-176 KGSTAEMITNLL
+176 
-188 ALQKQ
+188 
-193 AEATQAKVSRVGSI
+193 
-207 SSIKMPKA
+207 
-215 STKSTIDFDTG
+215 KS
-226 AFNQVTKAS
+226 
-235 SYTAGLNAGLKQAT
+235 
-249 QQSDTLFSSLSKGWQ
+249 
-264 MFSKLSF
+264 
-271 QVFILESGLQQ
+271 LESGL
-282 IAGALAS
+282 AGATLQS
-289 MVSPGWQFAQQMET
+289 NTLYGSLSKNWKMFSDISFKVFVLQSGIQGIVSLMQSIVSPGWQFAQQMET

-312 SSMTQLNGKNLEWN
+312 SSMTKLNDKSLDWN
-326 QAMGISKSIIADLNV
+326 TAMGISKSIIADLNI
-341 EAAKTAATSEEL
+341 EAAKTSATSEEL

-395 VQELRDLVQGGIQAA
+395 VQELRDLVQGGIQAS

-415 TALGLTDKDIKAAK
+415 TALGLTDSDIKAAK
-429 QSSEGLFKFLMK
+429 QSSEGLFKFLMN
-441 RLEGFKQ
+441 RIEGFKDA
-448 SSTEYG
+448 SLETG
-454 NTLEGMFAQVREGYT
+454 NTLKGMFDQVKEGYT
-469 LAQAEGLKSLREEA
+469 LAQAAGMDSLQNVAKS
-483 KNILSSVR
+483 ILMDVR
-491 EYLFTDDFKIKPE
+491 KVLFTDDFQLKPE
-504 FIEMWKTVG
+504 IILAWEEFG
-513 DYALIFWEQLK
+513 DDVVKLWEGIKNVASALAP
-524 KIYEVVEPI
+524 VVEVI
-533 GELFLNLLV
+533 GGTLV
-542 PALKFVIENF
+542 KAFEYLANNF
-552 SQVVTIWATWNLTKR
+552 EQVVIMWATWNIASKAKDVWSLKSGTDGLTTSQGLLNKELEQSRLSYEKAKNAATDYVNSVVKQHNEKAETSKLTKG
-567 ILELTAFSSSLVG
+567 TATYAG
-580 VAQGELKVSNELKNV
+580 
-595 TSEYERAKVAAMEY
+595 
-609 NKAAIDRYNVKVD
+609 
-622 TKNTQSRTSSLID
+622 QSKMLG
-635 QVESS
+635 ESS
-640 GRKHLNPDTILWARE
+640 GNKE
-655 LRTVEERYKALGA
+655 LVEWSSKLTLLQKQYEKLGA
-668 SAQEAAKMANA
+668 TAYEAATYANA
-679 AAELAAKGQIQMSK
+679 AAELASQGLVKESK
-693 EVVTTTEKLLAQKT
+693 AVDNTVQDLIRKA
-707 QAEGNKIAFEKF
+707 QAEKQHYEQVSKNKENTDELTGKVDIATK
-719 AGTTSKVI
+719 ALS
-727 NGMGMLGDGLTSVG
+727 GMGDVFTSIGLIIGLT
-741 LLIGM
+741 
-746 TTNESDGLVHEL
+746 TDESDGFIHSLGQGIETAGVIMSSLASLATSFKDLVPNIMKAVQAMNL
-758 GDMAEKAGI
+758 FNIAKAGGI
-767 ALTVLGNIGSLL
+767 
-779 EGTLIPKIYDAVK
+779 
-792 ACSALGTALTVLGG
+792 
-806 IAGAIGIGLSVGE
+806 IAGIVLSVGAATYE
-819 LTTWIYQK
+819 ANQLWGKNPVKDFDDLWGRYFDSAEDKAKKKYGAQIQLDAQK
-827 VNDISDA
+827 ALKGATGALNDFEIPDS
-834 EMQRRKESAW
+834 KEA
-844 DGNVA
+844 
-849 KREGDYLKDIQA
+849 Q
-861 IKDKY
+861 
-866 ADDEDTQKRMVER
+866 
-879 YKKMFGIH
+879 
-887 EGERA
+887 
-892 KNLIAPSEEDWFNKV
+892 KNLQL
-907 AEEKNKQ
+907 KNPRIP
-914 ASTLKPKNFGWGNIE
+914 TGG
-929 DTKAKNAAD
+929 TKGSAAAD
-938 RAARNQAKN
+938 KAARNQAKN
-947 AYKVLESALKAEKEA
+947 AYKVLETALKAEKEA

-967 TQLESAYKFDLT
+967 LQLESAYKFDLT

-1038 EYVNELKDKYKEL
+1038 EYVNDLKDKYKEL

-1084 FSRVYAELTTA
+1084 FSRVYAELETA

-1101 AQEEGNAS
+1101 AQKEGSAS
-1109 DIKAWNTLIDKM
+1109 DIKAWSTLISKM
-1121 STAKQQLEQ
+1121 QVAKQQLEQ
-1130 IVYLKKLE
+1130 IVYLRKLE
-1138 RDAQEATAKAQN
+1138 RDAQESIARAQN

-1157 ENLDYQLSTGVHSD
+1157 ANLDYQLSTGVHSD

-1200 TAELKAAND
+1200 TAQLSMANS
-1209 EETKSKMLQNIVDAK
+1209 EERKSQILQNIVDAK

-1239 LIRDNLVSGLSDA
+1239 LIKDNLVSGLSDA

-1258 GEKSAKEALQDFA
+1258 GEKSAKDALQDFA

-1303 LDTDVVTNVESRVT
+1303 LDADVVTNVESRVT

-1327 TDAGLTLQQE
+1327 TDAGLTLQRE
-1337 LNGQIIPSFQ
+1337 LNGQLIPSFQ

-1362 TGIGVGDVT
+1362 ISIGVGDT
-1371 GISGVVGSVV
+1371 SSISGVVGSVAASAV
-1381 GQHSTESTSFGMG
+1381 GQHNTESTSIG
-1394 SSVLSGVAMPD
+1394 SGIAMPD
-1405 LSSSVKSLER
+1405 LSSSVKGLER

-1437 TNVTDDLSTVTKST
+1437 TGATDDLSSVTKST

-1554 RFKYAGGGEVRT
+1554 RFKYADGGEVRT

-1583 PSTVGVTMNM
+1583 PSTVGVTLNM

-1598 DPETNMKLFNKQYE
+1598 DPEANMKLFNKQYE

>member
-56 VAITAK
+56 VAMTAK

-93 TKTLETAIQGQ
+93 TKTLEASMQQQIRATQKLSTAVGVNTSLVSASIMAMN
-104 IKVTHKLYDATRS
+104 KNVTEALSQMTSAFERMSTRS
-117 NTYLVTESMHTMS
+117 SQSMTNARKTLSQQAVQMAGDLEKLKVKAEQTQVTLNNRQTQKLDYKATKTDTAKLDSKLSKMNTVSFTPTMNAS
-130 NNFIKAMSAMSANAE
+130 GTVAQVNGLENALAKANAQ
-145 TSAKNITSALNK
+145 AV
-157 ISTTLDRIA
+157 TL
-166 PKPKKVSAEM
+166 S
-176 KGSTAEMITNLL
+176 G
-188 ALQKQ
+188 
-193 AEATQAKVSRVGSI
+193 
-207 SSIKMPKA
+207 
-215 STKSTIDFDTG
+215 
-226 AFNQVTKAS
+226 
-235 SYTAGLNAGLKQAT
+235 
-249 QQSDTLFSSLSKGWQ
+249 SLSKAWEIYETIS
-264 MFSKLSF
+264 FSAFKLVYGIDAIG
-271 QVFILESGLQQ
+271 QAVT
-282 IAGALAS
+282 AL
-289 MVSPGWQFAQQMET
+289 VSPGWQLANLLET
-303 EQVGMSGIL
+303 EQIGMAGIL
-312 SSMTQLNGKNLEWN
+312 SSMTSLHGESLKWN
-326 QAMGISKSIIADLNV
+326 DAMAMSKSIMKDLTI

-353 VTTFRAL
+353 ITTFRAL

-368 MNIDEIKQ
+368 MSVEEIKQ
-376 FTVTGVNAVKSMG
+376 ATVTGVNAVKSMG

-395 VQELRDLVQGGIQAA
+395 VQELRDLVQGGIQPA
-410 SSTLA
+410 SSALA
-415 TALGLTDKDIKAAK
+415 TALGLTDSDIKAAK

-454 NTLEGMFAQVREGYT
+454 NTLSGMLAQVKEGYA
-469 LAQAEGLKSLREEA
+469 LAQAQAVEPLRDAAKGILKDIRDVLYTKDMQINPAFVEGFKEVGNYVLKIWEALKEVGSSFMPAIEAALNIAVPLVKLIVDNLKELTIMFLTWNIAKKVTTLFQIKEATDSVTSSQIAQNKAIEEAEAKYKKAQNAAMDYANSYASKFNAHVEANNQRINTNAMAGQVKMLGSMSNDKSLQLWGEE
-483 KNILSSVR
+483 
-491 EYLFTDDFKIKPE
+491 
-504 FIEMWKTVG
+504 
-513 DYALIFWEQLK
+513 
-524 KIYEVVEPI
+524 
-533 GELFLNLLV
+533 
-542 PALKFVIENF
+542 
-552 SQVVTIWATWNLTKR
+552 LTK
-567 ILELTAFSSSLVG
+567 LEG
-580 VAQGELKVSNELKNV
+580 K
-595 TSEYERAKVAAMEY
+595 
-609 NKAAIDRYNVKVD
+609 
-622 TKNTQSRTSSLID
+622 
-635 QVESS
+635 
-640 GRKHLNPDTILWARE
+640 
-655 LRTVEERYKALGA
+655 YKELGA
-668 SAQEAAKMANA
+668 SANEAAKYANLV
-679 AAELAAKGQIQMSK
+679 AEVTIKGS
-693 EVVTTTEKLLAQKT
+693 
-707 QAEGNKIAFEKF
+707 
-719 AGTTSKVI
+719 
-727 NGMGMLGDGLTSVG
+727 
-741 LLIGM
+741 
-746 TTNESDGLVHEL
+746 
-758 GDMAEKAGI
+758 
-767 ALTVLGNIGSLL
+767 
-779 EGTLIPKIYDAVK
+779 
-792 ACSALGTALTVLGG
+792 
-806 IAGAIGIGLSVGE
+806 
-819 LTTWIYQK
+819 
-827 VNDISDA
+827 
-834 EMQRRKESAW
+834 KESAKEL
-844 DGNVA
+844 D
-849 KREGDYLKDIQA
+849 REI
-861 IKDKY
+861 
-866 ADDEDTQKRMVER
+866 QKRLEAA
-879 YKKMFGIH
+879 
-887 EGERA
+887 RA
-892 KNLIAPSEEDWFNKV
+892 AEKEYQTQLKKNLESIDKLRGKFSVFGTVTSGVGDALMSLGLILGLTADKNDKSAKQTAANIEQFGFLMVMAGNLATTLTDTLVPAIMKAVEWFAKLKLV
-907 AEEKNKQ
+907 AAMGGVGAALGAGAKILSPALVAAGAANYFKKDDDPTKIKFDSLESVGAGLWRNYIYNPKAEKEKLEAAAKAAADKKAADEKEMKEREEKIRQ
-914 ASTLKPKNFGWGNIE
+914 QLAGLELKFPNPPTGGTNGS
-929 DTKAKNAAD
+929 AAAGRAAD
-938 RAARNQAKN
+938 KAARNQAKN
-947 AYKVLESALKAEKEA
+947 AYKVLETALKAEKEA

-967 TQLESAYKFDLT
+967 LQLESAYKFDLT

-1038 EYVNELKDKYKEL
+1038 EYVNDLKDKYKEL

-1084 FSRVYAELTTA
+1084 FSRVYAELETA
-1095 QKGLAK
+1095 QRGLAK
-1101 AQEEGNAS
+1101 AQKDGSAN
-1109 DIKAWNTLIDKM
+1109 DIKAWSTLISKM
-1121 STAKQQLEQ
+1121 QVAKQQLEQ
-1130 IVYLKKLE
+1130 IVYLRKLE
-1138 RDAQEATAKAQN
+1138 RDAQESIARAQN

-1157 ENLDYQLSTGVHSD
+1157 ANLDYQLSTGVHSD

-1209 EETKSKMLQNIVDAK
+1209 EETKSKMLQNIIDAK

-1258 GEKSAKEALQDFA
+1258 GEKSAKDALQDFA

-1303 LDTDVVTNVESRVT
+1303 LDADVVTNVESRVT

-1337 LNGQIIPSFQ
+1337 LNGQLIPSFQ

-1353 QEILAKAGV
+1353 QEILTKAGV
-1362 TGIGVGDVT
+1362 TSVGVSGAT
-1371 GISGVVGSVV
+1371 GISGVVGSVAGSAI
-1381 GQHSTESTSFGMG
+1381 GQHNTESTTIG
-1394 SSVLSGVAMPD
+1394 SGIAMPD
-1405 LSSSVKSLER
+1405 FSSSVKGLER

-1474 IVLQTVMMIMQIGK
+1474 TVLQTVMMIMQIGK

-1542 GDGRTIRSGRLP
+1542 GDGKAIRSGRLP
-1554 RFKYAGGGEVRT
+1554 RFKYADGGEVRT
-1566 EDSQLE
+1566 ENSQLG
-1572 NTTPMQQANEL
+1572 NTMPTEQSNEL
-1583 PSTVGVTMNM
+1583 PSTVGVTLNM

-1598 DPETNMKLFNKQYE
+1598 DPEANMKLFSKQYE

>member
-56 VAITAK
+56 VAMTAK
-62 NVVASIRAQ
+62 NVVATIRAQ

-82 RNLLTKSLGAQ
+82 RNLLTKSLNAQ
-93 TKTLETAIQGQ
+93 TKTLESSMQQQIRATQKLSTAVGVNTSLVSASIMSMN
-104 IKVTHKLYDATRS
+104 KNVSDALSQLTSAFERMSTRS
-117 NTYLVTESMHTMS
+117 GQSMTNARKTLSQQAVQMAGDLEKLKVKAEQTQVTLNNRQTQKLNYKATKTDTAKLDSKLSRMNTVSFTPTINTFGAVSQVNGLE
-130 NNFIKAMSAMSANAE
+130 NALAKAN
-145 TSAKNITSALNK
+145 
-157 ISTTLDRIA
+157 
-166 PKPKKVSAEM
+166 
-176 KGSTAEMITNLL
+176 
-188 ALQKQ
+188 
-193 AEATQAKVSRVGSI
+193 TQA
-207 SSIKMPKA
+207 
-215 STKSTIDFDTG
+215 
-226 AFNQVTKAS
+226 VTLS
-235 SYTAGLNAGLKQAT
+235 G
-249 QQSDTLFSSLSKGWQ
+249 SLSKAWEIYETIS
-264 MFSKLSF
+264 FSAFKLVYGIDAIG
-271 QVFILESGLQQ
+271 QAVT
-282 IAGALAS
+282 AL
-289 MVSPGWQFAQQMET
+289 VSPGWQLANLLET
-303 EQVGMSGIL
+303 EQIGMAGIL
-312 SSMTQLNGKNLEWN
+312 SSMTSLHGESLKWN
-326 QAMGISKSIIADLNV
+326 DAMAMSKVIMKDLTI

-353 VTTFRAL
+353 ITTFRAL

-368 MNIDEIKQ
+368 MSVEEIKQ
-376 FTVTGVNAVKSMG
+376 ATVTGVNAVKSMG

-395 VQELRDLVQGGIQAA
+395 VQELRDLVQGGIQSA

-415 TALGLTDKDIKAAK
+415 TALGLTDSDIKAAK

-441 RLEGFKQ
+441 RLAGFKQ
-448 SSTEYG
+448 ASTEYG
-454 NTLEGMFAQVREGYT
+454 ETLSGMLAQVKEGYA
-469 LAQAEGLKSLREEA
+469 LAQAQAVEPLRDVAKGILKDIRDVLYTKDMQINPAFVEGFKEVGNYVLKIWEALKEVGSSFMPAIEAALNIAVPLVKLIVDNLKELTIMFLTWNIAKKVNTLFQIKEATDSVTSSQIAQNKAIEEA
-483 KNILSSVR
+483 EAKYKKAQNAA
-491 EYLFTDDFKIKPE
+491 
-504 FIEMWKTVG
+504 M
-513 DYALIFWEQLK
+513 DYA
-524 KIYEVVEPI
+524 
-533 GELFLNLLV
+533 NSS
-542 PALKFVIENF
+542 ALKFNAHVEANNQRINTNAIAG
-552 SQVVTIWATWNLTKR
+552 QVKMLGSMSNDKSLQLWGEELTK
-567 ILELTAFSSSLVG
+567 LEG
-580 VAQGELKVSNELKNV
+580 KYQK
-595 TSEYERAKVAAMEY
+595 
-609 NKAAIDRYNVKVD
+609 
-622 TKNTQSRTSSLID
+622 
-635 QVESS
+635 
-640 GRKHLNPDTILWARE
+640 
-655 LRTVEERYKALGA
+655 LGA
-668 SAQEAAKMANA
+668 SANEAAKYANLVA
-679 AAELAAKGQIQMSK
+679 EVTIKGSKESAKELDREIEKRLEVARAAEKEYQAQIKLEGEKKKNLESTNKLMGKFSVFANVTGGVGDALMS
-693 EVVTTTEKLLAQKT
+693 
-707 QAEGNKIAFEKF
+707 
-719 AGTTSKVI
+719 
-727 NGMGMLGDGLTSVG
+727 LGLILGLTADKNDESAKQTAANIEQFGFLMVMAG
-741 LLIGM
+741 NLASTL
-746 TTNESDGLVHEL
+746 TN
-758 GDMAEKAGI
+758 
-767 ALTVLGNIGSLL
+767 
-779 EGTLIPKIYDAVK
+779 TLIPAIMSAVEWFAK
-792 ACSALGTALTVLGG
+792 LKLVAAMGGVGAALG
-806 IAGAIGIGLSVGE
+806 AGAKILSPALIAAGAANYFKKDDDPTKIKFDSLESVGAG
-819 LTTWIYQK
+819 LWRNYIYNPK
-827 VNDISDA
+827 A
-834 EMQRRKESAW
+834 EKEKLEAA
-844 DGNVA
+844 A
-849 KREGDYLKDIQA
+849 KA
-861 IKDKY
+861 AADKKA
-866 ADDEDTQKRMVER
+866 ADEKEMKEQ
-879 YKKMFGIH
+879 
-887 EGERA
+887 
-892 KNLIAPSEEDWFNKV
+892 
-907 AEEKNKQ
+907 EEKIRQ
-914 ASTLKPKNFGWGNIE
+914 QLAGLELKFPKTPTGG
-929 DTKAKNAAD
+929 TKGSAAAGRAAD

-947 AYKVLESALKAEKEA
+947 AYKVLETALKAEKEA

-967 TQLESAYKFDLT
+967 LQLESAYKFDLT

-1025 IDELKESAITKYI
+1025 IGELKESAITKYI
-1038 EYVNELKDKYKEL
+1038 EYVNDLKDKYKEL

-1084 FSRVYAELTTA
+1084 FSRVYAELATA

-1101 AQEEGNAS
+1101 AQEEGNTS
-1109 DIKAWNTLIDKM
+1109 DIKAWDTLISKM
-1121 STAKQQLEQ
+1121 QVAKQQLEQ
-1130 IVYLKKLE
+1130 IVYLRKLE
-1138 RDAQEATAKAQN
+1138 RDAQESIARAQN

-1157 ENLDYQLSTGVHSD
+1157 ANLDYQISTGIHSD

-1209 EETKSKMLQNIVDAK
+1209 EETKSKMLQNIIDAK

-1303 LDTDVVTNVESRVT
+1303 LDADVVTNVESRVT

-1337 LNGQIIPSFQ
+1337 LNGQLIPSFQ

-1353 QEILAKAGV
+1353 QEILTKAGV
-1362 TGIGVGDVT
+1362 TSVGVSGAT
-1371 GISGVVGSVV
+1371 GISGVVGSVAGSAV
-1381 GQHSTESTSFGMG
+1381 GQHNTESTTIG
-1394 SSVLSGVAMPD
+1394 SGIAMPD
-1405 LSSSVKSLER
+1405 LSSSVKGLER

-1427 TADTAATKIS
+1427 TADTAATKIN
-1437 TNVTDDLSTVTKST
+1437 TGATDDLSTVTKST

-1474 IVLQTVMMIMQIGK
+1474 TVLQTVMMILQIAQATHILG
-1488 AAKLWAFADGGAVSG
+1488 FAGGGAVSG

-1554 RFKYAGGGEVRT
+1554 RFKYADGGEVRT

-1572 NTTPMQQANEL
+1572 NTMPMQQANEL
-1583 PSTVGVTMNM
+1583 PPTVGVTMNM

-1598 DPETNMKLFNKQYE
+1598 DPEANMKLFNKQYE

>member
-56 VAITAK
+56 VAMTAK
-62 NVVASIRAQ
+62 NVIATIRAQ

-93 TKTLETAIQGQ
+93 TKTLESSMQQQIRATQKLSTAVGVNTSLVSASIMSMNKNVSEALSQL
-104 IKVTHKLYDATRS
+104 TSAFERMSTRS
-117 NTYLVTESMHTMS
+117 GQSMTNARKTLSQQAVQMAGDLEKLKVKAEQTQVTLNNRQTQKLNYKATKTDTAKLDSKLSRMNTVSFTPTM
-130 NNFIKAMSAMSANAE
+130 N
-145 TSAKNITSALNK
+145 TSGAVSQVNGLESALAKAN
-157 ISTTLDRIA
+157 
-166 PKPKKVSAEM
+166 
-176 KGSTAEMITNLL
+176 
-188 ALQKQ
+188 
-193 AEATQAKVSRVGSI
+193 TQA
-207 SSIKMPKA
+207 
-215 STKSTIDFDTG
+215 
-226 AFNQVTKAS
+226 VTLS
-235 SYTAGLNAGLKQAT
+235 G
-249 QQSDTLFSSLSKGWQ
+249 SLSKAWEIYETIS
-264 MFSKLSF
+264 FSAFKLVYGIDAIG
-271 QVFILESGLQQ
+271 QAVT
-282 IAGALAS
+282 AL
-289 MVSPGWQFAQQMET
+289 VSPGWQLANLLET
-303 EQVGMSGIL
+303 EQIGMAGIL
-312 SSMTQLNGKNLEWN
+312 SSMTSLHGESLKWN
-326 QAMGISKSIIADLNV
+326 DAMAMSKVIMKDLTI

-353 VTTFRAL
+353 ITTFRAL

-368 MNIDEIKQ
+368 MSVEEIKQ
-376 FTVTGVNAVKSMG
+376 ATVTGVNAVKSMG

-395 VQELRDLVQGGIQAA
+395 VQELRDLVQGGIQAS

-415 TALGLTDKDIKAAK
+415 TSLGLTDKDIKAAK
-429 QSSEGLFKFLMK
+429 QSSEGLFKFLME
-441 RLEGFKQ
+441 RLAGFKQ
-448 SSTEYG
+448 SSKEYG
-454 NTLEGMFAQVREGYT
+454 ETLSGMLAQVKEGYT
-469 LAQAEGLKSLREEA
+469 LAQAQAVEPLRDAAKGILKDIRDVLYTKDMQINPAFVEGFKEVGNYVLKIWEALKEVGSSFMPAIEAALNIAVPLVKLIVDNLKELTIMFLTWNIAKKVNTLFQIKEATDSVTSSQIAQNKAIEEA
-483 KNILSSVR
+483 EAKYKKAQNAA
-491 EYLFTDDFKIKPE
+491 
-504 FIEMWKTVG
+504 M
-513 DYALIFWEQLK
+513 DYA
-524 KIYEVVEPI
+524 
-533 GELFLNLLV
+533 NSS
-542 PALKFVIENF
+542 ALKFNAHVEANNQRINTNAIAG
-552 SQVVTIWATWNLTKR
+552 QVKMLGSMSNDKSLQLWGEELTK
-567 ILELTAFSSSLVG
+567 LEG
-580 VAQGELKVSNELKNV
+580 KYQK
-595 TSEYERAKVAAMEY
+595 
-609 NKAAIDRYNVKVD
+609 
-622 TKNTQSRTSSLID
+622 
-635 QVESS
+635 
-640 GRKHLNPDTILWARE
+640 
-655 LRTVEERYKALGA
+655 LGA
-668 SAQEAAKMANA
+668 SANEAAKYANLVA
-679 AAELAAKGQIQMSK
+679 EVTIKGSKESAKELDREIEKRLEVARAAEKEYQGQIKLEGEKKKNLESTNKLMGKFSAFASVTSGVGDALMS
-693 EVVTTTEKLLAQKT
+693 
-707 QAEGNKIAFEKF
+707 
-719 AGTTSKVI
+719 
-727 NGMGMLGDGLTSVG
+727 LGLILGLTADKNDESARQTAANIEQFGFLMVMAG
-741 LLIGM
+741 NLASTL
-746 TTNESDGLVHEL
+746 TN
-758 GDMAEKAGI
+758 
-767 ALTVLGNIGSLL
+767 
-779 EGTLIPKIYDAVK
+779 TLIPAIMSAVEWFAK
-792 ACSALGTALTVLGG
+792 LKLVAAMGGVGAALG
-806 IAGAIGIGLSVGE
+806 AGAKILSPALIAAGAANYFKKDDDPTKIKFDSFESVGAG
-819 LTTWIYQK
+819 LWRNYIY
-827 VNDISDA
+827 NPEA
-834 EMQRRKESAW
+834 ERKKLEAA
-844 DGNVA
+844 A
-849 KREGDYLKDIQA
+849 KA
-861 IKDKY
+861 AADKKA
-866 ADDEDTQKRMVER
+866 ADEKEMKEQ
-879 YKKMFGIH
+879 
-887 EGERA
+887 
-892 KNLIAPSEEDWFNKV
+892 
-907 AEEKNKQ
+907 EEKIRQ
-914 ASTLKPKNFGWGNIE
+914 QLAGLELKFPKTPTGGTNGSAATGR
-929 DTKAKNAAD
+929 AAD
-938 RAARNQAKN
+938 KAARNQAKN
-947 AYKVLESALKAEKEA
+947 AYKVLETALKAEKEA

-967 TQLESAYKFDLT
+967 LQLESAYKFDLT

-1025 IDELKESAITKYI
+1025 IGELKESAITKYI
-1038 EYVNELKDKYKEL
+1038 EYVNDLKDKYKEL

-1073 KNNLVKEYAAD
+1073 KTNLVKEYAAD
-1084 FSRVYAELTTA
+1084 FSRVYAELATA

-1101 AQEEGNAS
+1101 AQEEGNTS
-1109 DIKAWNTLIDKM
+1109 DIKAWDTLISKM
-1121 STAKQQLEQ
+1121 QVAKQQLEQ
-1130 IVYLKKLE
+1130 IVYLRKLE
-1138 RDAQEATAKAQN
+1138 RDAQESIARAQN

-1157 ENLDYQLSTGVHSD
+1157 ANLDYQLSTGIHSD

-1209 EETKSKMLQNIVDAK
+1209 EETKSKMLQNIIDAK

-1239 LIRDNLVSGLSDA
+1239 LIKDNLVSGLSDA

-1258 GEKSAKEALQDFA
+1258 GEKSAKDALQDFA

-1303 LDTDVVTNVESRVT
+1303 LDADVVTNVESRVT

-1337 LNGQIIPSFQ
+1337 LNGQLIPSFQ

-1353 QEILAKAGV
+1353 QEILTKAGV
-1362 TGIGVGDVT
+1362 TSVGVSGAT
-1371 GISGVVGSVV
+1371 GISGVVGSVAGSV
-1381 GQHSTESTSFGMG
+1381 AGQHNTESTTIG
-1394 SSVLSGVAMPD
+1394 SGIAMPD
-1405 LSSSVKSLER
+1405 LSSSVKGLER

-1437 TNVTDDLSTVTKST
+1437 TGATDDLSSVTKST
-1451 GNSAM
+1451 GDSAM

-1474 IVLQTVMMIMQIGK
+1474 TVLQTVMMILQIAQATHILG
-1488 AAKLWAFADGGAVSG
+1488 FAGGGAVSG

-1554 RFKYAGGGEVRT
+1554 RFKYADGGEVRT

-1572 NTTPMQQANEL
+1572 NTMPMQQANEL
-1583 PSTVGVTMNM
+1583 PPTVGVTMNM

-1598 DPETNMKLFNKQYE
+1598 DPEANMKLFNKQYE

>member
-56 VAITAK
+56 VAMTAK
-62 NVVASIRAQ
+62 NVVATIRAQ

-82 RNLLTKSLGAQ
+82 RNLLTKSLNAQ
-93 TKTLETAIQGQ
+93 TKTLESSMQQQIRATQKLSTAVGVNTSLVSASIMSMNKNVSEALSQL
-104 IKVTHKLYDATRS
+104 TSAFERMSTRS
-117 NTYLVTESMHTMS
+117 GQSMTNARKTLSQQAVQMAGDLEKLKVKAEQTQVTLNNRQTQKLNYKATKTDTAKLDSKLSRMDTVSFTPTMS
-130 NNFIKAMSAMSANAE
+130 TSGAVSQVNGLENALAKAN
-145 TSAKNITSALNK
+145 
-157 ISTTLDRIA
+157 
-166 PKPKKVSAEM
+166 
-176 KGSTAEMITNLL
+176 
-188 ALQKQ
+188 
-193 AEATQAKVSRVGSI
+193 TQA
-207 SSIKMPKA
+207 
-215 STKSTIDFDTG
+215 
-226 AFNQVTKAS
+226 VTLS
-235 SYTAGLNAGLKQAT
+235 G
-249 QQSDTLFSSLSKGWQ
+249 SLSKAWEIYETIS
-264 MFSKLSF
+264 FSAFKLVYGIDAIG
-271 QVFILESGLQQ
+271 QAVT
-282 IAGALAS
+282 AL
-289 MVSPGWQFAQQMET
+289 VSPGWQLANLLET
-303 EQVGMSGIL
+303 EQIGMAGIL
-312 SSMTQLNGKNLEWN
+312 SSMTSLHGESLKWN
-326 QAMGISKSIIADLNV
+326 DAMAMSKVIMKDLTI

-353 VTTFRAL
+353 ITTFRAL

-368 MNIDEIKQ
+368 MSVEEIKQ
-376 FTVTGVNAVKSMG
+376 ATVTGVNAVKSMG

-395 VQELRDLVQGGIQAA
+395 VQELRDLVQGGIQSA

-415 TALGLTDKDIKAAK
+415 TALGLTDSDIKAAK

-441 RLEGFKQ
+441 RLAGFKQ
-448 SSTEYG
+448 ASTEYG
-454 NTLEGMFAQVREGYT
+454 ETLSGMLAQVKEGYA
-469 LAQAEGLKSLREEA
+469 LAQAQAVEPLRDVAKGILKDIRDVLYTKDMQINPAFVEGFKEVGNYVLKIWEALKEVGSSFMPAIEAALNIAVPLVKLIVDNLKELTIMFLTWNIAKKVNTLFQIKEATDSVTSSQIAQNKAIDEAEA
-483 KNILSSVR
+483 KYKKAQNAA
-491 EYLFTDDFKIKPE
+491 
-504 FIEMWKTVG
+504 M
-513 DYALIFWEQLK
+513 DYA
-524 KIYEVVEPI
+524 
-533 GELFLNLLV
+533 NSS
-542 PALKFVIENF
+542 ALKFNAHVEANNQRINTNAIAG
-552 SQVVTIWATWNLTKR
+552 QVKMLGSMSNDKSLQLWGEELTK
-567 ILELTAFSSSLVG
+567 LEG
-580 VAQGELKVSNELKNV
+580 KYQK
-595 TSEYERAKVAAMEY
+595 
-609 NKAAIDRYNVKVD
+609 
-622 TKNTQSRTSSLID
+622 
-635 QVESS
+635 
-640 GRKHLNPDTILWARE
+640 
-655 LRTVEERYKALGA
+655 LGA
-668 SAQEAAKMANA
+668 SANEAAKYANLVA
-679 AAELAAKGQIQMSK
+679 EITIKGSKESAKELDREIEKRLEVARAAEKEYQAQIKLEGEKKKNLESTNKLMGKFSVFANVTGGVGDALMS
-693 EVVTTTEKLLAQKT
+693 
-707 QAEGNKIAFEKF
+707 
-719 AGTTSKVI
+719 
-727 NGMGMLGDGLTSVG
+727 LGLILGLTADKNDESAKQTAANIEQFGFLMVMAG
-741 LLIGM
+741 NLASTL
-746 TTNESDGLVHEL
+746 TN
-758 GDMAEKAGI
+758 
-767 ALTVLGNIGSLL
+767 
-779 EGTLIPKIYDAVK
+779 TLIPAIMSAVEWFAK
-792 ACSALGTALTVLGG
+792 LKLVAAMGGVGAALGKGALVLSPALAA
-806 IAGAIGIGLSVGE
+806 AGAANYFKKDDDPTKIKFDSFESVGAG
-819 LTTWIYQK
+819 LWRNYIYNPK
-827 VNDISDA
+827 A
-834 EMQRRKESAW
+834 EKEKLEAA
-844 DGNVA
+844 A
-849 KREGDYLKDIQA
+849 KA
-861 IKDKY
+861 AADKKA
-866 ADDEDTQKRMVER
+866 ADEKEMKEQ
-879 YKKMFGIH
+879 
-887 EGERA
+887 
-892 KNLIAPSEEDWFNKV
+892 
-907 AEEKNKQ
+907 EEKIRQ
-914 ASTLKPKNFGWGNIE
+914 QLAGLELKFPKTPTGG
-929 DTKAKNAAD
+929 TKGSAAAGRAAD
-938 RAARNQAKN
+938 KAARNQAKN
-947 AYKVLESALKAEKEA
+947 AYKVLETALKAEKEA

-967 TQLESAYKFDLT
+967 LQLESAYKFDLT

-1025 IDELKESAITKYI
+1025 IGELKESAITKYI
-1038 EYVNELKDKYKEL
+1038 EYVNDLKDKYKEL

-1073 KNNLVKEYAAD
+1073 KTNLVKEYAAD
-1084 FSRVYAELTTA
+1084 FSRVYAELATA

-1101 AQEEGNAS
+1101 AQEEGNTS
-1109 DIKAWNTLIDKM
+1109 DIKAWDTLISKM
-1121 STAKQQLEQ
+1121 QVAKQQLEQ
-1130 IVYLKKLE
+1130 IVYLRKLE
-1138 RDAQEATAKAQN
+1138 RDAQESIARAQN

-1157 ENLDYQLSTGVHSD
+1157 ANLDYQLSTGVHSD

-1209 EETKSKMLQNIVDAK
+1209 EETKSKMLQNIIDAK

-1303 LDTDVVTNVESRVT
+1303 LDADVVTNVESRVT

-1337 LNGQIIPSFQ
+1337 LNGQLIPSFQ

-1353 QEILAKAGV
+1353 QEILTKAGV
-1362 TGIGVGDVT
+1362 TSVGVSGAT
-1371 GISGVVGSVV
+1371 GISGVAGSAV
-1381 GQHSTESTSFGMG
+1381 GQHNTESTTIG
-1394 SSVLSGVAMPD
+1394 SGIAMPD
-1405 LSSSVKSLER
+1405 LSSSVKGLER

-1437 TNVTDDLSTVTKST
+1437 TGATDDLSTVTKST

-1474 IVLQTVMMIMQIGK
+1474 TVLQTVMMILQIAQATHILG
-1488 AAKLWAFADGGAVSG
+1488 FAGGGAVSG

-1554 RFKYAGGGEVRT
+1554 RFKYADGGEVRT

-1572 NTTPMQQANEL
+1572 NTMPMQQVNEL
-1583 PSTVGVTMNM
+1583 PPTVGVTMNM

-1598 DPETNMKLFNKQYE
+1598 DPEVNMKLFNKQYE